1 MSETENNAQN
11 FDDAP
16 VSGGG
21 ATFLEILEKQLAVEK
36 QEQAQA
42 ESDLNLPLSEKIKN
56 KNWKVRKSALDE
68 LAEKVNELTSF
79 DPNIFKMLSQILT
92 EQHQGNLEEAVNIV
106 NSFLEK
112 NIPIGKE
119 CQPELNIII
128 KLLIEKCYSSSK
140 QALKDKSKDMI
151 ISFIEYL
158 TSTETLVDN
167 LITIMQSRNQ
177 KMSQGG
183 VSITT
188 IILTLF
194 GDKVF
199 NYKKISSALTALS
212 DKCSPLIKQNIVEFF
227 IELYKWVKKQVYPL
241 IDKKVKDTIKK
252 DIEKGIEQIEKQF
265 GPAYF
270 PDPTKF
276 IGNKTKVD
284 KNSNKNLVEDNG
296 DIVMNDQ
303 TEIDIFTKK
312 FGFDDKLVEKMLKPE
327 CKWKEKKDAFDQL
340 TELLN
345 PEKLKRKVK
354 NTNRANFIDMVKQLL
369 KQPNQSVK
377 HSIIRSMGNLCLALG
392 NNFTIEAKELF
403 PRIIE
408 NLSIN
413 KLSIINDII
422 STLINFSNIIDNN
435 WVSEAL
441 IKYGSKSNICNIAKT
456 NLCTLIEKL
465 LDNKNN
471 NNDLNCYIP
480 TVKEIVIKYMDDH
493 SQEIRNTSAKLMAYI
508 KNNKINLFN
517 NNVIKKELNQQKLKK
532 IEEFDKGINKQLG
545 NNKSINNNMNNPN
558 VLNINNN
565 INNFNTNNN
574 INNNNENINENI
586 NINNTSFDKNSNPDF
601 IPNKKIQNKNN
612 NRSRN
617 ENRTKLSTSVSADNV
632 MIIPIEEIN
641 LSNKEDIINTVKLSV
656 GEELANLF
664 ESKKW
669 QEKKQ
674 GFVDLKNYFIDENN
688 NDILNTN
695 CEYFLKFILLK
706 NKSFKENNIVI
717 FKESLLCINSLIE
730 VMPSFFT
737 KKFYNP
743 LLKLIIERLSERK
756 IQSELTMIFENMIEK
771 TSPKEIILALMKYI
785 RDKTVPILNGG
796 AILLNNLII
805 PNKENSSGENNN
817 KIRENINLYPIREI
831 IEFCCFLENNTNT
844 QCRNSGTNILCSLY
858 TFLGNNIKP
867 LLKDLKESTM
877 KSIEEKFEK
886 IQVIMP
892 NNNTSTGKISN
903 NILEQV
909 FPRIDISKKIA
920 PNMIKILNEGK
931 WTEKKE
937 VINNIENIIISTNNK
952 IQPKGLN
959 ELFNSIKF
967 NLKDSN
973 KNIVKMVMKLIEE
986 LAASL
991 GSAGFRQYQK
1001 QIIPGIISNFADKN
1015 TQVKEESIKC
1025 IVKLISIMGF
1035 DSMALYF
1042 PNFLNID
1049 NYEMKHEIL
1058 NILIKNKNFV
1068 SNKKDIIKEY
1078 AGPLLNCL
1086 LDKNGI
1092 IRTMAEEISQEI
1104 VKYHGIQI
1112 FNDEIK
1118 KLKTPTVINQVKLI
1132 LNRISK
1138 IVNLNNENANSNN
1151 INNKKSF
1158 KSFNRNSSG
1167 QQNIE
1172 MNNDI
1177 HEVNEFKL
1185 NNNNNN
1191 FMKNNNYD
1199 MMNNL
1204 ENNIGFNNM
1213 NNAFNQNQR
1222 NNIFNQNSYNNNFN
1236 NTNSFN
1242 LNNNI
1247 NNNMI
1252 NQNQPISNMNQI
1264 NQNILSTGLN
1274 FRNLSLI
1281 QQSINNPSEISFILN
1296 QLYSSDINIK
1306 FQSLSQLQNIIKN
1319 NESVLTNKIV
1329 EEIFMAFNT
1338 LLSMITK
1345 SLKSNYIDDLEID
1358 NLIES
1363 NQDIKLLKYLLDVY
1377 SLLSSQYKLMN
1388 NLSNENVIYECYER
1402 LFIIITEKSL
1412 ISYQYGT
1419 NLIQNL
1425 NSIIMNFFSNC
1436 NVTLSITSLIKL
1448 ALNYKSSSDDFAQ
1461 VCTLAIK
1468 GLDKFRNFIPK
1479 LNSILDMKKIF
1490 EILFLFFSEFEK
1502 TNVNLIPHNINEE
1515 NTLNIVNSLI
1525 MEFIKI
1531 YGERVWGLYHSSLDE
1546 DMKRIDVHFK
1556 RAIELNLKEYNQSQV
1571 FIDTNSLKEM
1581 AQKYNFNNNNNN
1593 ENIDNNII
1601 SSEDK
1606 TNVMYYINRLKNQG
1620 SIMSEEEKTNCY
1632 NEIVSLLHQ
1641 KNEPITSISTKL
1653 SQEYYSKIYELYHSF
1668 NNNISNKP
1676 SELNENNSKNKF
1688 KPKLS
1693 ISNGQKENKQ
1703 NSTDFTLTEQAKRIQ
1718 EYKNKFNSLT
1728 ERSNMDNSNDV
1739 FNNNKFGNNF
1749 NFKGKINDENNQING
1764 ENDLSNN
1771 NILFDL
1777 ENRKRQLDELSKG
1790 NNGFNSKT
1798 IFNSQS
1804 DIPVM
1809 NNSYL
1814 TGNIFGNQNNYSN
1827 LSINNDNNFMSQSS
1841 KNYELVKN
1849 MKKNLDHIRLRVTKN
1864 LNK

>member
-1 MSETENNAQN
+1 MSTAENAQN

-21 ATFLEILEKQLAVEK
+21 ATFLEILEKQLAAEK
-36 QEQAQA
+36 QEQAEA
-42 ESDLNLPLSEKIKN
+42 ESDIKLPLSEKIKN
-56 KNWKVRKSALDE
+56 KNWKVRKNALDE
-68 LAEKVNELTSF
+68 LSEKINELTSF
-79 DPNIFKMLSQILT
+79 DPNLFKILSQILN
-92 EQHQGNLEEAVNIV
+92 EQHQGNLEEAVNIL

-112 NIPIGKE
+112 NIQISKE
-119 CQPELNIII
+119 CQPELNTII

-140 QALKDKSKDMI
+140 QSLKDKSKDMI

-183 VSITT
+183 VSIST

-194 GDKVF
+194 GDKVI
-199 NYKKISSALTALS
+199 NYKKLSSALTALS

-227 IELYKWVKKQVYPL
+227 VELYKWIKKQVYPL

-265 GPAYF
+265 GPAFF

-276 IGNKTKVD
+276 IGNKMKSE
-284 KNSNKNLVEDNG
+284 KNSNKNILEENG

-312 FGFDDKLVEKMLKPE
+312 FGFDDKFVEKMLKPE

-354 NTNRANFIDMVKQLL
+354 NTNRLNFMDMVKQLL

-392 NNFTIEAKELF
+392 NNFTVEAKELF

-413 KLSIINDII
+413 KISIINDII
-422 STLINFSNIIDNN
+422 STLINFSKVIDNN
-435 WVSEAL
+435 WISEAL
-441 IKYGSKSNICNIAKT
+441 VKYGSKSNICNIAKT
-456 NLCTLIEKL
+456 NLCSLIEKL
-465 LDNKNN
+465 LDNQKN

-480 TVKEIVIKYMDDH
+480 TIKDIVIKYMDDH
-493 SQEIRNTSAKLMAYI
+493 SQEIRNTSAKLMSYI
-508 KNNKINLFN
+508 KNTKINLFN
-517 NNVIKKELNQQKLKK
+517 NNVIKKELNPQKIKK
-532 IEEFDKGINKQLG
+532 IEEFDKGMNKLG
-545 NNKSINNNMNNPN
+545 NNKSSMNNINTPNVLDINNNMNN
-558 VLNINNN
+558 
-565 INNFNTNNN
+565 FST
-574 INNNNENINENI
+574 NNNENINENNTI
-586 NINNTSFDKNSNPDF
+586 NNNNNNNTSFEKNNE
-601 IPNKKIQNKNN
+601 IIHNKKIFNKNN
-612 NRSRN
+612 NKSRN
-617 ENRTKLSTSVSADNV
+617 DNRTKISSSVSADN
-632 MIIPIEEIN
+632 ININIAPIEEID

-656 GEELANLF
+656 GENLVSLF

-674 GFVDLKNYFIDENN
+674 GYVDLKNYFLDENN
-688 NDILNTN
+688 CDILNTN
-695 CEYFLKFILLK
+695 CDYFLKFILLK

-717 FKESLLCINSLIE
+717 FKESLLCINTLIE
-730 VMPSFFT
+730 VLPPFFS
-737 KKFYNP
+737 KKFYTP

-756 IQSELTMIFENMIEK
+756 IQTELTLIFENLISK
-771 TSPKEIILALMKYI
+771 TSPKEIILSLMKNI

-796 AILLNNLII
+796 AVLINNLII
-805 PNKENSSGENNN
+805 PNKDETNNNSNNNN

-886 IQVIMP
+886 IQVITP
-892 NNNTSTGKISN
+892 NNNTSTGKIST

-909 FPRIDISKKIA
+909 FPRIDISKKIT
-920 PNMIKILNEGK
+920 PNIIKVLNEGK
-931 WTEKKE
+931 WTDKKE
-937 VINNIENIIISTNNK
+937 MINNIENIIISTNNK

-973 KNIVKMVMKLIEE
+973 KNIVKMIMKLIED

-991 GSAGFRQYQK
+991 GKEGFRQYQK

-1035 DSMALYF
+1035 DSMAVYF
-1042 PNFLNID
+1042 PNYLNID

-1068 SNKKDIIKEY
+1068 ANNKKDLMKEY
-1078 AGPLLNCL
+1078 AAALLNCL

-1104 VKYHGIQI
+1104 VKYHGIQV

-1118 KLKTPTVINQVKLI
+1118 NLKTPTVINQVKLI

-1138 IVNLNNENANSNN
+1138 IVNLNNENINNNNSSNN
-1151 INNKKSF
+1151 NNKKSF

-1172 MNNDI
+1172 MNNEFI
-1177 HEVNEFKL
+1177 NNNNIQEVNEFKL
-1185 NNNNNN
+1185 NNNLQNNT
-1191 FMKNNNYD
+1191 YD

-1204 ENNIGFNNM
+1204 ENNMAYNNI
-1213 NNAFNQNQR
+1213 NNIYNQR
-1222 NNIFNQNSYNNNFN
+1222 SNIFNNINNM

-1242 LNNNI
+1242 NNNI
-1247 NNNMI
+1247 NMI
-1252 NQNQPISNMNQI
+1252 NQN
-1264 NQNILSTGLN
+1264 ILNTDLN
-1274 FRNLSLI
+1274 FRNLSLV
-1281 QQSINNPSEISFILN
+1281 QQSLNESNDITFILK
-1296 QLYSSDINIK
+1296 QLYSSNINTI
-1306 FQSLSQLQNIIKN
+1306 FQSLYNLQNIIKN
-1319 NESVLTNKIV
+1319 NDSVLTNKTV
-1329 EEIFMAFNT
+1329 EEIFIAFNT
-1338 LLSMITK
+1338 LLSNITK
-1345 SLKSNYIDDLEID
+1345 NLKSNYLDDLEID

-1363 NQDIKLLKYLLDVY
+1363 NQDIKLLKYLLGVY
-1377 SLLSSQYKLMN
+1377 SLLSSQYNLMN
-1388 NLSNENVIYECYER
+1388 SLNNETIVYECYER

-1412 ISYQYGT
+1412 ISYQNGT

-1436 NVTLSITSLIKL
+1436 NVSLSICSLIKL
-1448 ALNYKSSSDDFAQ
+1448 ALNYKSASDDFSQ

-1479 LNSILDMKKIF
+1479 LNNILDMKKIF
-1490 EILFLFFSEFEK
+1490 ETLFIFFSEYEK
-1502 TNVNLIPHNINEE
+1502 TNINLIPHNINEE
-1515 NTLNIVNSLI
+1515 NTLNIINMI
-1525 MEFIKI
+1525 IAEFIKI
-1531 YGERVWGLYHSSLDE
+1531 YGDKIWGVYHASLDD
-1546 DMKRIDVHFK
+1546 DMKRIDIHFK
-1556 RAIELNLKEYNQSQV
+1556 RSIEIGLKEYNQSQIY
-1571 FIDTNSLKEM
+1571 FNKNTLMQM
-1581 AQKYNFNNNNNN
+1581 ANKYNFNNNLISDKNNIVTNNN
-1593 ENIDNNII
+1593 ENINNI
-1601 SSEDK
+1601 SEDK
-1606 TNVMYYINRLKNQG
+1606 SDIIYYVNKLKDKG
-1620 SIMSEEEKTNCY
+1620 TLMTEEEKNKCY
-1632 NEIVSLLHQ
+1632 NEIVSLLHE
-1641 KNEPITSISTKL
+1641 KNEPITSLSTQLDK
-1653 SQEYYSKIYELYHSF
+1653 EYYSKLYELYHSLSI
-1668 NNNISNKP
+1668 NNK
-1676 SELNENNSKNKF
+1676 ENNSKNNS

-1693 ISNGQKENKQ
+1693 ISNGQRDKQSINK
-1703 NSTDFTLTEQAKRIQ
+1703 NSSDFTLTEQAKRIQ

-1728 ERSNMDNSNDV
+1728 ERTNVD
-1739 FNNNKFGNNF
+1739 NNNNDIFSNKCNNF

-1764 ENDLSNN
+1764 DNDSIINN
-1771 NILFDL
+1771 NILLDL

-1790 NNGFNSKT
+1790 NNGFNSKS

-1809 NNSYL
+1809 NTSYL
-1814 TGNIFGNQNNYSN
+1814 TGNIFGNNNNYSN

>member
-1 MSETENNAQN
+1 MSTAENAQN

-21 ATFLEILEKQLAVEK
+21 ATFLEILEKQLAAEK
-36 QEQAQA
+36 QEQAEA
-42 ESDLNLPLSEKIKN
+42 ESDIKLPLSEKIKN
-56 KNWKVRKSALDE
+56 KNWKVRKNALDE
-68 LAEKVNELTSF
+68 LSEKINELTSF
-79 DPNIFKMLSQILT
+79 DPNLFKILSQILN
-92 EQHQGNLEEAVNIV
+92 EQHQGNLEEAVNIL

-112 NIPIGKE
+112 NIQISKE
-119 CQPELNIII
+119 CQPELNTII

-140 QALKDKSKDMI
+140 QSLKDKSKDMI

-183 VSITT
+183 VSIST

-194 GDKVF
+194 GDKVI
-199 NYKKISSALTALS
+199 NYKKLSSALTALS

-227 IELYKWVKKQVYPL
+227 VELYKWIKKQVYPL

-265 GPAYF
+265 GPAFF

-276 IGNKTKVD
+276 IGNKMKSE
-284 KNSNKNLVEDNG
+284 KNSNKNIVEENG

-312 FGFDDKLVEKMLKPE
+312 FGFDDKFVEKMLKPE

-354 NTNRANFIDMVKQLL
+354 NTNRLNFMDMVKQLL

-392 NNFTIEAKELF
+392 NNFTVEAKELF

-413 KLSIINDII
+413 KISIINDII
-422 STLINFSNIIDNN
+422 STLINFSKVIDNN
-435 WVSEAL
+435 WISEAL
-441 IKYGSKSNICNIAKT
+441 VKYGSKSNICNIAKT
-456 NLCTLIEKL
+456 NLCSLIEKL
-465 LDNKNN
+465 LDNQKN

-480 TVKEIVIKYMDDH
+480 TIKDIVIKYMDDH
-493 SQEIRNTSAKLMAYI
+493 SQEIRNTSAKLMSYI
-508 KNNKINLFN
+508 KNTKINLFN
-517 NNVIKKELNQQKLKK
+517 NNVIKKELNPQKIKK
-532 IEEFDKGINKQLG
+532 IEEFDKGMNKLG
-545 NNKSINNNMNNPN
+545 NNKSSMNNINTPNVLDINNNMNN
-558 VLNINNN
+558 
-565 INNFNTNNN
+565 FST
-574 INNNNENINENI
+574 NNNENINENNTI
-586 NINNTSFDKNSNPDF
+586 NNNNNNTSFEKNNE
-601 IPNKKIQNKNN
+601 IIHNKKIFNKNN
-612 NRSRN
+612 NKSRN
-617 ENRTKLSTSVSADNV
+617 DNRTKISSSVSADNLN
-632 MIIPIEEIN
+632 INIPPIEEID

-656 GEELANLF
+656 GENLVNLF

-674 GFVDLKNYFIDENN
+674 GYVDLKNYFLDENN
-688 NDILNTN
+688 CDILNTN
-695 CEYFLKFILLK
+695 CDYFLKFILLK

-717 FKESLLCINSLIE
+717 FKESLLCINTLIE
-730 VMPSFFT
+730 VLPPFFS
-737 KKFYNP
+737 KKFYTS

-756 IQSELTMIFENMIEK
+756 IQTELTLIFENLISK
-771 TSPKEIILALMKYI
+771 TSPKEIILSLMKNI

-796 AILLNNLII
+796 AVLINNLII
-805 PNKENSSGENNN
+805 PNKDETNNNSNNNN

-886 IQVIMP
+886 IQVITP
-892 NNNTSTGKISN
+892 NNNTSTGKIST

-909 FPRIDISKKIA
+909 FPRIDISKKIT
-920 PNMIKILNEGK
+920 PNIIKVLNQGK
-931 WTEKKE
+931 WTDKKE
-937 VINNIENIIISTNNK
+937 MINNIENIIISTNNK

-973 KNIVKMVMKLIEE
+973 KNIVKMIMKLIED

-991 GSAGFRQYQK
+991 GKEGFRQYQK

-1035 DSMALYF
+1035 DSMAVYF
-1042 PNFLNID
+1042 PNYLNID

-1068 SNKKDIIKEY
+1068 TNNKKDLMKEY
-1078 AGPLLNCL
+1078 AAALLNCL

-1104 VKYHGIQI
+1104 VKYHGIQV

-1118 KLKTPTVINQVKLI
+1118 NLKTPTVINQVKLI

-1138 IVNLNNENANSNN
+1138 IVNLNNENINNNNSSNN
-1151 INNKKSF
+1151 NNKKSF

-1172 MNNDI
+1172 MNNEFI
-1177 HEVNEFKL
+1177 NNNNIQEVNEFKL
-1185 NNNNNN
+1185 NNNLQNNT
-1191 FMKNNNYD
+1191 YD

-1204 ENNIGFNNM
+1204 ENNMAYNNI
-1213 NNAFNQNQR
+1213 NNIYNQR
-1222 NNIFNQNSYNNNFN
+1222 SNIFNNINNM

-1242 LNNNI
+1242 NNNI
-1247 NNNMI
+1247 NMI
-1252 NQNQPISNMNQI
+1252 NQN
-1264 NQNILSTGLN
+1264 ILNTDLN
-1274 FRNLSLI
+1274 FRNLSLV
-1281 QQSINNPSEISFILN
+1281 QQSLNESNDITFILK
-1296 QLYSSDINIK
+1296 QLYSSNINTI
-1306 FQSLSQLQNIIKN
+1306 FQSLYNLQNIIKN
-1319 NESVLTNKIV
+1319 NDSVLTNKAV
-1329 EEIFMAFNT
+1329 EEIFIAFNT
-1338 LLSMITK
+1338 LLSNITK
-1345 SLKSNYIDDLEID
+1345 NLKSNYLDDLEID

-1377 SLLSSQYKLMN
+1377 SLLSSQYNLMN
-1388 NLSNENVIYECYER
+1388 SLNNETIVYECYER

-1412 ISYQYGT
+1412 ISYQNGT

-1436 NVTLSITSLIKL
+1436 NVSLSICSLIKL
-1448 ALNYKSSSDDFAQ
+1448 ALNYKSASDDFSQ

-1479 LNSILDMKKIF
+1479 LNNILDMKKIF
-1490 EILFLFFSEFEK
+1490 ETLFIFFSEYEK
-1502 TNVNLIPHNINEE
+1502 TNINLLPHNINEE
-1515 NTLNIVNSLI
+1515 NTLNIINMI
-1525 MEFIKI
+1525 IAEFIKI
-1531 YGERVWGLYHSSLDE
+1531 YGDKIWGVYHASLDD
-1546 DMKRIDVHFK
+1546 DMKRIDIHFK
-1556 RAIELNLKEYNQSQV
+1556 RSIEIGLKEYNQSQIY
-1571 FIDTNSLKEM
+1571 FNKNTLMQM
-1581 AQKYNFNNNNNN
+1581 ANKYNFNNNLISDKNNIVTNNN
-1593 ENIDNNII
+1593 ENINNI
-1601 SSEDK
+1601 SEDK
-1606 TNVMYYINRLKNQG
+1606 TDIIYYVNKLKDQG
-1620 SIMSEEEKTNCY
+1620 TLMTEEEKNKCY
-1632 NEIVSLLHQ
+1632 NEIVSLLHE
-1641 KNEPITSISTKL
+1641 KNEPITSLSTQLDK
-1653 SQEYYSKIYELYHSF
+1653 EYYSKLYELYHSSSI
-1668 NNNISNKP
+1668 NNK
-1676 SELNENNSKNKF
+1676 ENNSKNNS

-1693 ISNGQKENKQ
+1693 ISNGQRDKQSTNK
-1703 NSTDFTLTEQAKRIQ
+1703 NSSDFTLTEQAKRIQ

-1728 ERSNMDNSNDV
+1728 ERTNVD
-1739 FNNNKFGNNF
+1739 NNNNDIFSNKCNNF

-1764 ENDLSNN
+1764 DNDSIINN

-1790 NNGFNSKT
+1790 NNGFNSKS

-1809 NNSYL
+1809 NTSYL
-1814 TGNIFGNQNNYSN
+1814 TGNIFGNNNNYSN

>member
-1 MSETENNAQN
+1 MSTAENAQN

-21 ATFLEILEKQLAVEK
+21 ATFLEILEKQLAAEK
-36 QEQAQA
+36 QEQAEA
-42 ESDLNLPLSEKIKN
+42 ESDIKLPLSEKIKN
-56 KNWKVRKSALDE
+56 KNWKVRKNALDE
-68 LAEKVNELTSF
+68 LSEKINELTSF
-79 DPNIFKMLSQILT
+79 DPNLFKILSQILN
-92 EQHQGNLEEAVNIV
+92 EQHQGNLEEAVNIL

-112 NIPIGKE
+112 NIQISKE
-119 CQPELNIII
+119 CQPELNTII

-140 QALKDKSKDMI
+140 QSLKDKSKDMI

-183 VSITT
+183 VSIST

-194 GDKVF
+194 GDKVI
-199 NYKKISSALTALS
+199 NYKKLSSALTALS

-227 IELYKWVKKQVYPL
+227 VELYKWIKKQVYPL

-265 GPAYF
+265 GPAFF

-276 IGNKTKVD
+276 IGNKMKSE
-284 KNSNKNLVEDNG
+284 KNSNKNIVEENG

-312 FGFDDKLVEKMLKPE
+312 FGFDDKFVEKMLKPE

-354 NTNRANFIDMVKQLL
+354 NTNRLNFMDMVKQLL

-392 NNFTIEAKELF
+392 NNFTVEAKELF

-413 KLSIINDII
+413 KISIINDII
-422 STLINFSNIIDNN
+422 STLINFSKVIDNN
-435 WVSEAL
+435 WISEAL
-441 IKYGSKSNICNIAKT
+441 VKYGTKSNICNIAKT
-456 NLCTLIEKL
+456 NLCSLIEKL
-465 LDNKNN
+465 LDNQKN

-480 TVKEIVIKYMDDH
+480 TIKDIVIKYMDDH
-493 SQEIRNTSAKLMAYI
+493 SQEIRNTSAKLMSYI
-508 KNNKINLFN
+508 KNTKINLFN
-517 NNVIKKELNQQKLKK
+517 NNVIKKELNPQKIKK
-532 IEEFDKGINKQLG
+532 IEEFDKGMNKLG
-545 NNKSINNNMNNPN
+545 NNKSSMNNINTPNVLDINNNMNN
-558 VLNINNN
+558 
-565 INNFNTNNN
+565 FST
-574 INNNNENINENI
+574 NNNENINENNTI
-586 NINNTSFDKNSNPDF
+586 NNNNNNNTSFEKNNE
-601 IPNKKIQNKNN
+601 IIHNKKIFNKNN
-612 NRSRN
+612 NKSRN
-617 ENRTKLSTSVSADNV
+617 DNRTKISSSVSADN
-632 MIIPIEEIN
+632 ININIAPIEEID

-656 GEELANLF
+656 GENLVNLF

-674 GFVDLKNYFIDENN
+674 GYVDLKNYFLDENN
-688 NDILNTN
+688 CDILNTN
-695 CEYFLKFILLK
+695 CDYFLKFILLK

-717 FKESLLCINSLIE
+717 FKESLLCINTLIE
-730 VMPSFFT
+730 VLPPFFS
-737 KKFYNP
+737 KKFYTS

-756 IQSELTMIFENMIEK
+756 IQTELTLIFENLISK
-771 TSPKEIILALMKYI
+771 TSPKEIILSLMKNI

-796 AILLNNLII
+796 AVLINNLII
-805 PNKENSSGENNN
+805 PNKDETNNNSNNNN

-886 IQVIMP
+886 IQVITP
-892 NNNTSTGKISN
+892 NNNTSTGKIST

-909 FPRIDISKKIA
+909 FPRIDISKKIT
-920 PNMIKILNEGK
+920 PNIIKVLNEGK
-931 WTEKKE
+931 WTDKKE
-937 VINNIENIIISTNNK
+937 MINNIENIIISTNNK

-973 KNIVKMVMKLIEE
+973 KNIVKMIMKLIED

-991 GSAGFRQYQK
+991 GKEGFRQYQK

-1035 DSMALYF
+1035 DSMAVYF
-1042 PNFLNID
+1042 PNYLNID

-1068 SNKKDIIKEY
+1068 ANNKKDLMKEY
-1078 AGPLLNCL
+1078 AAALLNCL

-1104 VKYHGIQI
+1104 VKYHGIQV

-1118 KLKTPTVINQVKLI
+1118 NLKTPTVINQVKLI

-1138 IVNLNNENANSNN
+1138 IVNLNNENINNNNSSNN
-1151 INNKKSF
+1151 NNKKSF
-1158 KSFNRNSSG
+1158 KSLNRNSSG

-1172 MNNDI
+1172 MNNEFI
-1177 HEVNEFKL
+1177 NNNNIQEVNEFKL
-1185 NNNNNN
+1185 NNNLQNNT
-1191 FMKNNNYD
+1191 YD

-1204 ENNIGFNNM
+1204 ENNMAYNNI
-1213 NNAFNQNQR
+1213 NNIYNQR
-1222 NNIFNQNSYNNNFN
+1222 SNIFNNINNM

-1242 LNNNI
+1242 NNNI
-1247 NNNMI
+1247 NMI
-1252 NQNQPISNMNQI
+1252 NQN
-1264 NQNILSTGLN
+1264 ILNTDLN
-1274 FRNLSLI
+1274 FRNLSLV
-1281 QQSINNPSEISFILN
+1281 QQSLNESNDITFILK
-1296 QLYSSDINIK
+1296 QLYSSNINTI
-1306 FQSLSQLQNIIKN
+1306 FQSLYNLQNIIKN
-1319 NESVLTNKIV
+1319 NDSVLTNKAV
-1329 EEIFMAFNT
+1329 EEIFIAFNT
-1338 LLSMITK
+1338 LLSNITK
-1345 SLKSNYIDDLEID
+1345 NLKSNYLDDLEID

-1377 SLLSSQYKLMN
+1377 SLLSSQYNLMN
-1388 NLSNENVIYECYER
+1388 SLNNETTIYECYER

-1412 ISYQYGT
+1412 ISYQNGT

-1436 NVTLSITSLIKL
+1436 NVSLSICSLIKL
-1448 ALNYKSSSDDFAQ
+1448 ALNYKSASDDFSQ

-1479 LNSILDMKKIF
+1479 LNNILDMKKIF
-1490 EILFLFFSEFEK
+1490 ETLFIFFSEYEK
-1502 TNVNLIPHNINEE
+1502 TNINLLPHNINEE
-1515 NTLNIVNSLI
+1515 NTLNIINMI
-1525 MEFIKI
+1525 IAEFIKI
-1531 YGERVWGLYHSSLDE
+1531 YGDKIWGVYHASLDD
-1546 DMKRIDVHFK
+1546 DMKRIDIHFK
-1556 RAIELNLKEYNQSQV
+1556 RSIEIGLKEYNQSQIY
-1571 FIDTNSLKEM
+1571 FNKNTLMQM
-1581 AQKYNFNNNNNN
+1581 ANKYNFNNNLISDKNNIVTNNN
-1593 ENIDNNII
+1593 ENINNI
-1601 SSEDK
+1601 SEDK
-1606 TNVMYYINRLKNQG
+1606 TDIIYYVNKLKDQG
-1620 SIMSEEEKTNCY
+1620 TLMTEEEKNKCY
-1632 NEIVSLLHQ
+1632 NEIVSLLHE
-1641 KNEPITSISTKL
+1641 KNEPITSLSTQLDK
-1653 SQEYYSKIYELYHSF
+1653 EYYSKLYELYHSSSI
-1668 NNNISNKP
+1668 NNK
-1676 SELNENNSKNKF
+1676 ENNSKNNS

-1693 ISNGQKENKQ
+1693 ISNGQRDKQ
-1703 NSTDFTLTEQAKRIQ
+1703 NINKNSSDFTLTEQAKRIQ

-1728 ERSNMDNSNDV
+1728 ERTNVD
-1739 FNNNKFGNNF
+1739 NNNNDIFSNKCNNF

-1764 ENDLSNN
+1764 DNDSIINN
-1771 NILFDL
+1771 NILYDL

-1790 NNGFNSKT
+1790 NNGFNSKS

-1809 NNSYL
+1809 NTSYL
-1814 TGNIFGNQNNYSN
+1814 TGNIFGNNNNYSN

>member
-1 MSETENNAQN
+1 MSTAENAQN

-21 ATFLEILEKQLAVEK
+21 ATFLEILEKQLAAEK
-36 QEQAQA
+36 QEQAEA
-42 ESDLNLPLSEKIKN
+42 ESDIKLPLSEKIKN
-56 KNWKVRKSALDE
+56 KNWKVRKNALDE
-68 LAEKVNELTSF
+68 LSEKINELTSF
-79 DPNIFKMLSQILT
+79 DPNLFKILSQILN
-92 EQHQGNLEEAVNIV
+92 EQHQGNLEEAVNIL

-112 NIPIGKE
+112 NIQISKE
-119 CQPELNIII
+119 CQPELNTII

-140 QALKDKSKDMI
+140 QSLKDKSKDMI

-183 VSITT
+183 VSIST

-194 GDKVF
+194 GDKVI
-199 NYKKISSALTALS
+199 NYKKLSSALTALS

-227 IELYKWVKKQVYPL
+227 VELYKWIKKQVYPL

-265 GPAYF
+265 GPAFF

-276 IGNKTKVD
+276 IGNKMKSE
-284 KNSNKNLVEDNG
+284 KNSNKNIVEENG

-312 FGFDDKLVEKMLKPE
+312 FGFDDKFVEKMLKPE

-354 NTNRANFIDMVKQLL
+354 NTNRLNFMDMVKQLL

-392 NNFTIEAKELF
+392 NNFTVEAKELF

-413 KLSIINDII
+413 KISIINDII
-422 STLINFSNIIDNN
+422 STLINFSKVIDNN
-435 WVSEAL
+435 WISEAL
-441 IKYGSKSNICNIAKT
+441 VKYGTKSNICNIAKT
-456 NLCTLIEKL
+456 NLCSLIEKL
-465 LDNKNN
+465 LDNQKN

-480 TVKEIVIKYMDDH
+480 TIKDIVIKYMDDH
-493 SQEIRNTSAKLMAYI
+493 SQEIRNTSAKLMSYI
-508 KNNKINLFN
+508 KNTKINLFN
-517 NNVIKKELNQQKLKK
+517 NNVIKKELNPQKIKK
-532 IEEFDKGINKQLG
+532 IEEFDKGMNKLG
-545 NNKSINNNMNNPN
+545 NNKSSMNNINTPNVLDINNNMNN
-558 VLNINNN
+558 
-565 INNFNTNNN
+565 FST
-574 INNNNENINENI
+574 NNNENINENNTI
-586 NINNTSFDKNSNPDF
+586 NNNNNNTSFEKNNE
-601 IPNKKIQNKNN
+601 IIHNKKIFNKNN
-612 NRSRN
+612 NKSRN
-617 ENRTKLSTSVSADNV
+617 DNRTKISSSVSADN
-632 MIIPIEEIN
+632 ININITPIEEID

-656 GEELANLF
+656 GENLVNLF

-674 GFVDLKNYFIDENN
+674 GYVDLKNYFLDENN
-688 NDILNTN
+688 CDILNTN
-695 CEYFLKFILLK
+695 CDYFLKFILLK

-717 FKESLLCINSLIE
+717 FKESLLCINTLIE
-730 VMPSFFT
+730 VLPPFFS
-737 KKFYNP
+737 KKFYTP

-756 IQSELTMIFENMIEK
+756 IQTELTLIFENLISK
-771 TSPKEIILALMKYI
+771 TSPKEIILSLMKNI

-796 AILLNNLII
+796 AVLINNLII
-805 PNKENSSGENNN
+805 PNKDETNNNSNNNN

-886 IQVIMP
+886 IQVITP
-892 NNNTSTGKISN
+892 NNNTSTGKIST

-909 FPRIDISKKIA
+909 FPRIDISKKIT
-920 PNMIKILNEGK
+920 PNIIKVLNEGK
-931 WTEKKE
+931 WTDKKE
-937 VINNIENIIISTNNK
+937 MINNIENIIISTNNK

-973 KNIVKMVMKLIEE
+973 KNIVKMIMKLIED

-991 GSAGFRQYQK
+991 GKEGFRQYQK

-1035 DSMALYF
+1035 DSMAVYF
-1042 PNFLNID
+1042 PNYLNID

-1068 SNKKDIIKEY
+1068 ANNKKDLMKEY
-1078 AGPLLNCL
+1078 AAALLNCL

-1104 VKYHGIQI
+1104 VKYHGIQV

-1118 KLKTPTVINQVKLI
+1118 NLKTPTVINQVKLI

-1138 IVNLNNENANSNN
+1138 IVNLNNENINNNNSSNN
-1151 INNKKSF
+1151 NNKKSF

-1172 MNNDI
+1172 MNNEFI
-1177 HEVNEFKL
+1177 NNNNIQEVNEFKL
-1185 NNNNNN
+1185 NNNLQNNT
-1191 FMKNNNYD
+1191 YD

-1204 ENNIGFNNM
+1204 ENNMAYNNI
-1213 NNAFNQNQR
+1213 NNIYNQR
-1222 NNIFNQNSYNNNFN
+1222 SNIFNNINNM

-1242 LNNNI
+1242 NNNI
-1247 NNNMI
+1247 NMI
-1252 NQNQPISNMNQI
+1252 NQN
-1264 NQNILSTGLN
+1264 ILNTDLN
-1274 FRNLSLI
+1274 FRNLSLV
-1281 QQSINNPSEISFILN
+1281 QQSLNESNDITFILK
-1296 QLYSSDINIK
+1296 QLYSSNINTI
-1306 FQSLSQLQNIIKN
+1306 FQSLYNLQNIIKN
-1319 NESVLTNKIV
+1319 NDSVLTNKTV
-1329 EEIFMAFNT
+1329 EEIFIAFNT
-1338 LLSMITK
+1338 LLSNITK
-1345 SLKSNYIDDLEID
+1345 NLKSNYLDDLEID

-1377 SLLSSQYKLMN
+1377 SLLSSQYNLMN
-1388 NLSNENVIYECYER
+1388 SLNNETIVYECYER

-1412 ISYQYGT
+1412 ISYQNGT

-1436 NVTLSITSLIKL
+1436 NVSLSICSLIKL
-1448 ALNYKSSSDDFAQ
+1448 ALNYKSASDDFSQ

-1479 LNSILDMKKIF
+1479 LNNILDMKKIF
-1490 EILFLFFSEFEK
+1490 ETLFIFFSEYEK
-1502 TNVNLIPHNINEE
+1502 TNINLLPHNINEE
-1515 NTLNIVNSLI
+1515 NTLNIINMI
-1525 MEFIKI
+1525 IAEFIKI
-1531 YGERVWGLYHSSLDE
+1531 YGDKIWGVYHASLDD
-1546 DMKRIDVHFK
+1546 DMKRIDIHFK
-1556 RAIELNLKEYNQSQV
+1556 RSIEIGLKEYNQSQIY
-1571 FIDTNSLKEM
+1571 FNKNTLMQM
-1581 AQKYNFNNNNNN
+1581 ANKYNFNNNLISDKNNIVTNNN
-1593 ENIDNNII
+1593 ENINNI
-1601 SSEDK
+1601 SEDK
-1606 TNVMYYINRLKNQG
+1606 TDIIYYVNKLKDQG
-1620 SIMSEEEKTNCY
+1620 TLMTEEEKNKCY
-1632 NEIVSLLHQ
+1632 NEIVSLLHE
-1641 KNEPITSISTKL
+1641 KNEPITSLSTQLDK
-1653 SQEYYSKIYELYHSF
+1653 EYYSKLYELYHSSSI
-1668 NNNISNKP
+1668 NNK
-1676 SELNENNSKNKF
+1676 ENNSKNNS

-1693 ISNGQKENKQ
+1693 ISNGQRDKQ
-1703 NSTDFTLTEQAKRIQ
+1703 NTNKNSSDFTLTEQAKRIQ

-1728 ERSNMDNSNDV
+1728 ERTNVD
-1739 FNNNKFGNNF
+1739 NNNNDIFSNKCNNF

-1764 ENDLSNN
+1764 DNDSIINN

-1790 NNGFNSKT
+1790 NNGFNSKS

-1809 NNSYL
+1809 NTSYL
-1814 TGNIFGNQNNYSN
+1814 TGNIFGNNNNYSN

>member
-1 MSETENNAQN
+1 MSTAENAQN

-21 ATFLEILEKQLAVEK
+21 ATFLEILEKQLAAEK
-36 QEQAQA
+36 QEQAEA
-42 ESDLNLPLSEKIKN
+42 ESDIKLPLSEKIKN
-56 KNWKVRKSALDE
+56 KNWKVRKNALDE
-68 LAEKVNELTSF
+68 LSEKINELTSF
-79 DPNIFKMLSQILT
+79 DPNLFKILSQILN
-92 EQHQGNLEEAVNIV
+92 EQHQGNLEEAVNIL

-112 NIPIGKE
+112 NIQISKE
-119 CQPELNIII
+119 CQPELNTII

-140 QALKDKSKDMI
+140 QSLKDKSKDMI

-183 VSITT
+183 VSIST

-194 GDKVF
+194 GDKVI
-199 NYKKISSALTALS
+199 NYKKLSSALTALS

-227 IELYKWVKKQVYPL
+227 VELYKWIKKQVYPL

-265 GPAYF
+265 GPAFF

-276 IGNKTKVD
+276 IGNKMKSE
-284 KNSNKNLVEDNG
+284 KNSNKNIVEENG

-312 FGFDDKLVEKMLKPE
+312 FGFDDKFVEKMLKPE

-354 NTNRANFIDMVKQLL
+354 NTNRLNFMDMVKQLL

-392 NNFTIEAKELF
+392 NNFTVEAKELF

-413 KLSIINDII
+413 KISIINDII
-422 STLINFSNIIDNN
+422 STLINFSKVIDNN
-435 WVSEAL
+435 WISEAL
-441 IKYGSKSNICNIAKT
+441 VKYGSKSNICNIAKT
-456 NLCTLIEKL
+456 NLCSLIESLIEKL
-465 LDNKNN
+465 LDNQKN

-480 TVKEIVIKYMDDH
+480 TIKDIVIKYMDDH
-493 SQEIRNTSAKLMAYI
+493 SQEIRNTSAKLMSYI
-508 KNNKINLFN
+508 KNTKINLFN
-517 NNVIKKELNQQKLKK
+517 NNVIKKELNPQKIKK
-532 IEEFDKGINKQLG
+532 IEEFDKGMNKLG
-545 NNKSINNNMNNPN
+545 NNKSSMNNINTPNVLDINNNMNN
-558 VLNINNN
+558 
-565 INNFNTNNN
+565 FST
-574 INNNNENINENI
+574 NNNENINENNTI
-586 NINNTSFDKNSNPDF
+586 NNNNNNTSFEKNNE
-601 IPNKKIQNKNN
+601 IIHNKKIFNKNN
-612 NRSRN
+612 NKSRN
-617 ENRTKLSTSVSADNV
+617 DNRTKISSSVSADN
-632 MIIPIEEIN
+632 ININITPIEEID

-656 GEELANLF
+656 GENLVNLF

-674 GFVDLKNYFIDENN
+674 GYVDLKNYFLDENN
-688 NDILNTN
+688 CDILNTN
-695 CEYFLKFILLK
+695 CDYFLKFILLK

-717 FKESLLCINSLIE
+717 FKESLLCINTLIE
-730 VMPSFFT
+730 VLPPFFS
-737 KKFYNP
+737 KKFYTP

-756 IQSELTMIFENMIEK
+756 IQTELTLIFENLISK
-771 TSPKEIILALMKYI
+771 TSPKEIILSLMKNI

-796 AILLNNLII
+796 AVLINNLII
-805 PNKENSSGENNN
+805 PNKDETNNNSNNNN

-886 IQVIMP
+886 IQVITP
-892 NNNTSTGKISN
+892 NNNTSTGKIST

-909 FPRIDISKKIA
+909 FPRIDISKKIT
-920 PNMIKILNEGK
+920 PNIIKVLNEGK
-931 WTEKKE
+931 WTDKKE
-937 VINNIENIIISTNNK
+937 MINNIENIIISTNNK

-973 KNIVKMVMKLIEE
+973 KNIVKMIMKLIED

-991 GSAGFRQYQK
+991 GKEGFRQYQK

-1035 DSMALYF
+1035 DSMAVYF
-1042 PNFLNID
+1042 PNYLNID

-1068 SNKKDIIKEY
+1068 ANNKKDLMKEY
-1078 AGPLLNCL
+1078 AAALLNCL

-1104 VKYHGIQI
+1104 VKYHGIQV

-1118 KLKTPTVINQVKLI
+1118 NLKTPTVINQVKLI

-1138 IVNLNNENANSNN
+1138 IVNLNNENINNNNSSNN
-1151 INNKKSF
+1151 NNKKSF

-1172 MNNDI
+1172 MNNEFI
-1177 HEVNEFKL
+1177 NNNNIQEVNEFKL
-1185 NNNNNN
+1185 NNNLQNNT
-1191 FMKNNNYD
+1191 YD

-1204 ENNIGFNNM
+1204 ENNMAYNNI
-1213 NNAFNQNQR
+1213 NNIYNQR
-1222 NNIFNQNSYNNNFN
+1222 SNIFNNINNM

-1242 LNNNI
+1242 NNNI
-1247 NNNMI
+1247 NMI
-1252 NQNQPISNMNQI
+1252 NQN
-1264 NQNILSTGLN
+1264 ILNTDLN
-1274 FRNLSLI
+1274 FRNLSLV
-1281 QQSINNPSEISFILN
+1281 QQSLNESNDITFILK
-1296 QLYSSDINIK
+1296 QLYSSNINTI
-1306 FQSLSQLQNIIKN
+1306 FQSLYNLQNIIKN
-1319 NESVLTNKIV
+1319 NDSVLTNKAV
-1329 EEIFMAFNT
+1329 EEIFIAFNT
-1338 LLSMITK
+1338 LLSNITK
-1345 SLKSNYIDDLEID
+1345 NLKSNYLDDLEID

-1377 SLLSSQYKLMN
+1377 SLLSSQYNLMN
-1388 NLSNENVIYECYER
+1388 SLNNETIVYECYER

-1412 ISYQYGT
+1412 ISYQNGT

-1436 NVTLSITSLIKL
+1436 NVSLSICSLIKL
-1448 ALNYKSSSDDFAQ
+1448 ALNYKSASDDFSQ

-1479 LNSILDMKKIF
+1479 LNNILDMKKIF
-1490 EILFLFFSEFEK
+1490 ETLFIFFSEYEK
-1502 TNVNLIPHNINEE
+1502 TNINLLPHNINEE
-1515 NTLNIVNSLI
+1515 NTLNIINMI
-1525 MEFIKI
+1525 IAEFIKI
-1531 YGERVWGLYHSSLDE
+1531 YGDKIWGVYHASLDD
-1546 DMKRIDVHFK
+1546 DMKRI
-1556 RAIELNLKEYNQSQV
+1556 KE
-1571 FIDTNSLKEM
+1571 
-1581 AQKYNFNNNNNN
+1581 
-1593 ENIDNNII
+1593 
-1601 SSEDK
+1601 
-1606 TNVMYYINRLKNQG
+1606 
-1620 SIMSEEEKTNCY
+1620 
-1632 NEIVSLLHQ
+1632 VS
-1641 KNEPITSISTKL
+1641 K
-1653 SQEYYSKIYELYHSF
+1653 
-1668 NNNISNKP
+1668 
-1676 SELNENNSKNKF
+1676 
-1688 KPKLS
+1688 
-1693 ISNGQKENKQ
+1693 
-1703 NSTDFTLTEQAKRIQ
+1703 
-1718 EYKNKFNSLT
+1718 
-1728 ERSNMDNSNDV
+1728 
-1739 FNNNKFGNNF
+1739 
-1749 NFKGKINDENNQING
+1749 
-1764 ENDLSNN
+1764 
-1771 NILFDL
+1771 
-1777 ENRKRQLDELSKG
+1777 
-1790 NNGFNSKT
+1790 
-1798 IFNSQS
+1798 
-1804 DIPVM
+1804 
-1809 NNSYL
+1809 
-1814 TGNIFGNQNNYSN
+1814 
-1827 LSINNDNNFMSQSS
+1827 
-1841 KNYELVKN
+1841 
-1849 MKKNLDHIRLRVTKN
+1849 
-1864 LNK
+1864 

>member
-1 MSETENNAQN
+1 MSTAENAQN

-21 ATFLEILEKQLAVEK
+21 ATFLEILEKQLAAEK
-36 QEQAQA
+36 QEQAEA
-42 ESDLNLPLSEKIKN
+42 ESDIKLPLSEKIKN
-56 KNWKVRKSALDE
+56 KNWKVRKNALDE
-68 LAEKVNELTSF
+68 LSEKINELTSF
-79 DPNIFKMLSQILT
+79 DPNLFKILSQILN
-92 EQHQGNLEEAVNIV
+92 EQHQGNLEEAVNIL

-112 NIPIGKE
+112 NIQISKE
-119 CQPELNIII
+119 CQPELNTII

-140 QALKDKSKDMI
+140 QSLKDKSKDMI

-183 VSITT
+183 VSIST

-194 GDKVF
+194 GDKVI
-199 NYKKISSALTALS
+199 NYKKLSSALTALS

-227 IELYKWVKKQVYPL
+227 VELYKWIKKQVYPL

-265 GPAYF
+265 GPAFF
-270 PDPTKF
+270 PEPTKF
-276 IGNKTKVD
+276 IGNKMKSE
-284 KNSNKNLVEDNG
+284 KNSNKNIVEENG

-312 FGFDDKLVEKMLKPE
+312 FGFDDKFVEKMLKPE

-354 NTNRANFIDMVKQLL
+354 NTNRLNFMDMVKQLL

-392 NNFTIEAKELF
+392 NNFTVEAKELF

-413 KLSIINDII
+413 KISIINDII
-422 STLINFSNIIDNN
+422 STLINFSKVIDNN
-435 WVSEAL
+435 WISEAL
-441 IKYGSKSNICNIAKT
+441 VKYGSKSNICNIAKT
-456 NLCTLIEKL
+456 NLCSLIEKL
-465 LDNKNN
+465 LDNQKN

-480 TVKEIVIKYMDDH
+480 TIKDIVIKYMDDH
-493 SQEIRNTSAKLMAYI
+493 SQEIRNTSAKLMSYI
-508 KNNKINLFN
+508 KNTKINLFN
-517 NNVIKKELNQQKLKK
+517 NNVIKKELNPQKIKK
-532 IEEFDKGINKQLG
+532 IEEFDKGMNKLG
-545 NNKSINNNMNNPN
+545 NNKSSMNNINTPNVLDINNNMNN
-558 VLNINNN
+558 
-565 INNFNTNNN
+565 FST
-574 INNNNENINENI
+574 NNNENINENNTI
-586 NINNTSFDKNSNPDF
+586 NNNNNNNTSFEKNNE
-601 IPNKKIQNKNN
+601 IIHNKKIFNKNN
-612 NRSRN
+612 NKSRN
-617 ENRTKLSTSVSADNV
+617 DNRTKISSSVSADNININV
-632 MIIPIEEIN
+632 TPIEEID

-656 GEELANLF
+656 GENLVNLF

-674 GFVDLKNYFIDENN
+674 GYVDLKNYFLDENN
-688 NDILNTN
+688 CDILNTN
-695 CEYFLKFILLK
+695 CDYFLKFILLK

-717 FKESLLCINSLIE
+717 FKESLLCINTLIE
-730 VMPSFFT
+730 VLPPFFS
-737 KKFYNP
+737 KKFYTS

-756 IQSELTMIFENMIEK
+756 IQTELTLIFENLISK
-771 TSPKEIILALMKYI
+771 TSPKEIILSLMKNI

-796 AILLNNLII
+796 AVLINNLII
-805 PNKENSSGENNN
+805 PNKDETNNNSNNNNNN

-886 IQVIMP
+886 IQVITP
-892 NNNTSTGKISN
+892 NNNTSTGKIST

-909 FPRIDISKKIA
+909 FPRIDISKKIT
-920 PNMIKILNEGK
+920 PNIIKVLNEGK
-931 WTEKKE
+931 WTDKKE
-937 VINNIENIIISTNNK
+937 MINNIENIIISTNNK

-973 KNIVKMVMKLIEE
+973 KNIVKMIMKLIED

-991 GSAGFRQYQK
+991 GKEGFRQYQK

-1035 DSMALYF
+1035 DSMAVYF
-1042 PNFLNID
+1042 PNYLNID

-1068 SNKKDIIKEY
+1068 ANNKKDLMKEY
-1078 AGPLLNCL
+1078 AAALLNCL

-1104 VKYHGIQI
+1104 VKYHGIQV

-1118 KLKTPTVINQVKLI
+1118 NLKTPTVINQVKLI

-1138 IVNLNNENANSNN
+1138 IVNLNNENINNNNSSNN
-1151 INNKKSF
+1151 NNKKSF

-1172 MNNDI
+1172 MNNEFI
-1177 HEVNEFKL
+1177 NNNNIQEVNEFKL
-1185 NNNNNN
+1185 NNNLQNNT
-1191 FMKNNNYD
+1191 YD

-1204 ENNIGFNNM
+1204 ENNMAYNNI
-1213 NNAFNQNQR
+1213 NNIYNQR
-1222 NNIFNQNSYNNNFN
+1222 SNIFNNINNM

-1242 LNNNI
+1242 NNNI
-1247 NNNMI
+1247 NMI
-1252 NQNQPISNMNQI
+1252 NQN
-1264 NQNILSTGLN
+1264 ILNTDLN
-1274 FRNLSLI
+1274 FRNLSLV
-1281 QQSINNPSEISFILN
+1281 QQSLNESNDITFILK
-1296 QLYSSDINIK
+1296 QLYSSNINTI
-1306 FQSLSQLQNIIKN
+1306 FQSLYNLQNIIKN
-1319 NESVLTNKIV
+1319 NDSVLTNKTV
-1329 EEIFMAFNT
+1329 EEIFIAFNT
-1338 LLSMITK
+1338 LLSNITK
-1345 SLKSNYIDDLEID
+1345 NLKSNYLDDLEID

-1377 SLLSSQYKLMN
+1377 SLLSSQYNLMN
-1388 NLSNENVIYECYER
+1388 SLNNETIVYECYER

-1412 ISYQYGT
+1412 ISYQNGT

-1436 NVTLSITSLIKL
+1436 NVSLSICSLIKL
-1448 ALNYKSSSDDFAQ
+1448 ALNYKSASDDFSQ

-1479 LNSILDMKKIF
+1479 LNNILDMKKIF
-1490 EILFLFFSEFEK
+1490 ETLFIFFSEYEK
-1502 TNVNLIPHNINEE
+1502 TNINLLPHNINEE
-1515 NTLNIVNSLI
+1515 NTLNIINMI
-1525 MEFIKI
+1525 IAEFIKI
-1531 YGERVWGLYHSSLDE
+1531 YGDKIWGVYHASLDD
-1546 DMKRIDVHFK
+1546 DMKRIDIHFK
-1556 RAIELNLKEYNQSQV
+1556 RSIEIGLKEYNQSQIY
-1571 FIDTNSLKEM
+1571 FNKNTLMQM
-1581 AQKYNFNNNNNN
+1581 ANKYNFNNNLISDKNNIVTNNN
-1593 ENIDNNII
+1593 ENINNI
-1601 SSEDK
+1601 SEDK
-1606 TNVMYYINRLKNQG
+1606 TDIIYYVNKLKDQG
-1620 SIMSEEEKTNCY
+1620 TLMTEEEKNKCY
-1632 NEIVSLLHQ
+1632 NEIVSLLHE
-1641 KNEPITSISTKL
+1641 KNEPITSLSTQLDK
-1653 SQEYYSKIYELYHSF
+1653 EYYSKLYELYHSSSI
-1668 NNNISNKP
+1668 NNK
-1676 SELNENNSKNKF
+1676 ENNSKNNS

-1693 ISNGQKENKQ
+1693 ISNGQRDKQSINK
-1703 NSTDFTLTEQAKRIQ
+1703 NSSDFTLTEQAKRIQ

-1728 ERSNMDNSNDV
+1728 ERTNVD
-1739 FNNNKFGNNF
+1739 NNNNDIFSNKCNNF

-1764 ENDLSNN
+1764 DNDSIINN

-1790 NNGFNSKT
+1790 NNGFNSKS

-1809 NNSYL
+1809 NTSYL
-1814 TGNIFGNQNNYSN
+1814 TGNIFGNNNNYSN

>member
-1 MSETENNAQN
+1 MSTAENAQN

-21 ATFLEILEKQLAVEK
+21 ATFLEILEKQLAAEK
-36 QEQAQA
+36 QEQAEA
-42 ESDLNLPLSEKIKN
+42 ESDIKLPLSEKIKN
-56 KNWKVRKSALDE
+56 KNWKVRKNALDE
-68 LAEKVNELTSF
+68 LSEKINELTSF
-79 DPNIFKMLSQILT
+79 DPNLFKILSQILN
-92 EQHQGNLEEAVNIV
+92 EQHQGNLEEAVNIL

-112 NIPIGKE
+112 NIQISKE
-119 CQPELNIII
+119 CQPELNTII

-140 QALKDKSKDMI
+140 QSLKDKSKDMI

-183 VSITT
+183 VSIST

-194 GDKVF
+194 GDKVI
-199 NYKKISSALTALS
+199 NYKKLSSALTALS

-227 IELYKWVKKQVYPL
+227 VELYKWIKKQVYPL

-265 GPAYF
+265 GPAFF

-276 IGNKTKVD
+276 IGNKMKSE
-284 KNSNKNLVEDNG
+284 KNSNKNIVEENG

-312 FGFDDKLVEKMLKPE
+312 FGFDDKFVEKMLKPE

-354 NTNRANFIDMVKQLL
+354 NTNRLNFMDMVKQLL

-413 KLSIINDII
+413 KISIINDII
-422 STLINFSNIIDNN
+422 STLINFSKVIDNN
-435 WVSEAL
+435 WISEAL
-441 IKYGSKSNICNIAKT
+441 VKYGSKSNICNIAKT
-456 NLCTLIEKL
+456 NLCSLIEKL
-465 LDNKNN
+465 LDNQKN

-480 TVKEIVIKYMDDH
+480 TIKDIVIKYMDDH
-493 SQEIRNTSAKLMAYI
+493 SQEIRNTSAKLMSYI
-508 KNNKINLFN
+508 KNTKITLFN
-517 NNVIKKELNQQKLKK
+517 NNVIKKELNPQKIKK
-532 IEEFDKGINKQLG
+532 IEEFDKGMNKLG
-545 NNKSINNNMNNPN
+545 NNKSTMNNINTPNVLDINNNMNN
-558 VLNINNN
+558 
-565 INNFNTNNN
+565 FST
-574 INNNNENINENI
+574 NNNENINENNTI
-586 NINNTSFDKNSNPDF
+586 NNNNNNTSFEKNNE
-601 IPNKKIQNKNN
+601 IIHNKKIFNKNN
-612 NRSRN
+612 NKSRN
-617 ENRTKLSTSVSADNV
+617 DNRTKISSSVSADN
-632 MIIPIEEIN
+632 ININITPIEEID

-656 GEELANLF
+656 GENLVNLF

-674 GFVDLKNYFIDENN
+674 GYVDLKNYFLDENN
-688 NDILNTN
+688 CDILNTN
-695 CEYFLKFILLK
+695 CDYFLKFILLK

-717 FKESLLCINSLIE
+717 FKESLLCINTLIE
-730 VMPSFFT
+730 VLPPFFS
-737 KKFYNP
+737 KKFYTP

-756 IQSELTMIFENMIEK
+756 IQTELTLIFENLISK
-771 TSPKEIILALMKYI
+771 TSPKEIILSLMKNI

-796 AILLNNLII
+796 AVLINNLII
-805 PNKENSSGENNN
+805 PNKDETNNNSNNNN

-886 IQVIMP
+886 IQVITP
-892 NNNTSTGKISN
+892 NNNTSTGKIST

-909 FPRIDISKKIA
+909 FPRIDISKKIT
-920 PNMIKILNEGK
+920 PNIIKVLNEGK
-931 WTEKKE
+931 WTDKKE
-937 VINNIENIIISTNNK
+937 MINNIENIIISTNNK

-973 KNIVKMVMKLIEE
+973 KNIVKMIMKLIED

-991 GSAGFRQYQK
+991 GKEGFRQYQK

-1035 DSMALYF
+1035 DSMAVYF
-1042 PNFLNID
+1042 PNYLNID

-1068 SNKKDIIKEY
+1068 ANNKKDLMKEY
-1078 AGPLLNCL
+1078 AAALLNCL

-1104 VKYHGIQI
+1104 VKYHGIQV

-1118 KLKTPTVINQVKLI
+1118 NLKTPTVINQVKLI

-1138 IVNLNNENANSNN
+1138 IVNLNNENINNNNSSNN
-1151 INNKKSF
+1151 NNKKSF

-1172 MNNDI
+1172 MNNEFI
-1177 HEVNEFKL
+1177 NNNNIQEVNEFKL
-1185 NNNNNN
+1185 NNNLQNNT
-1191 FMKNNNYD
+1191 YD

-1204 ENNIGFNNM
+1204 ENNM
-1213 NNAFNQNQR
+1213 A
-1222 NNIFNQNSYNNNFN
+1222 Y
-1236 NTNSFN
+1236 
-1242 LNNNI
+1242 NNI
-1247 NNNMI
+1247 NNIYNQRSNIFNNINNMNMNSFNNNNINMI
-1252 NQNQPISNMNQI
+1252 NQN
-1264 NQNILSTGLN
+1264 ILNTDLN
-1274 FRNLSLI
+1274 FRNLSLV
-1281 QQSINNPSEISFILN
+1281 QQSLNESNDITFILK
-1296 QLYSSDINIK
+1296 QLYSSNINTI
-1306 FQSLSQLQNIIKN
+1306 FQSLYNLQNIIKN
-1319 NESVLTNKIV
+1319 NDSVLTNKTV
-1329 EEIFMAFNT
+1329 EEIFIAFNT
-1338 LLSMITK
+1338 LLSNITK
-1345 SLKSNYIDDLEID
+1345 NLKSNYLDDLEID

-1377 SLLSSQYKLMN
+1377 SLLSSQYNLMN
-1388 NLSNENVIYECYER
+1388 SLNNETIVYECYER

-1412 ISYQYGT
+1412 ISYQNGT

-1436 NVTLSITSLIKL
+1436 NVSLSICSLIKL
-1448 ALNYKSSSDDFAQ
+1448 ALNYKSASDDFSQ

-1479 LNSILDMKKIF
+1479 LNNILDMKKIF
-1490 EILFLFFSEFEK
+1490 ETLFIFFSEYEK
-1502 TNVNLIPHNINEE
+1502 TNINLLPHNINEE
-1515 NTLNIVNSLI
+1515 NTLNIINMI
-1525 MEFIKI
+1525 IAEFIKI
-1531 YGERVWGLYHSSLDE
+1531 YGDKIWGVYHASLDD
-1546 DMKRIDVHFK
+1546 DMKRIDIHFK
-1556 RAIELNLKEYNQSQV
+1556 RSIEIGLKEYNQSQIY
-1571 FIDTNSLKEM
+1571 FNKNTLMQM
-1581 AQKYNFNNNNNN
+1581 ANKYNFNNNLISDKNNIVTNNN
-1593 ENIDNNII
+1593 ENINNI
-1601 SSEDK
+1601 SEDK
-1606 TNVMYYINRLKNQG
+1606 TDIIYYVNKLKDQG
-1620 SIMSEEEKTNCY
+1620 TLMTEEEKNKCY
-1632 NEIVSLLHQ
+1632 NEIVSLLHE
-1641 KNEPITSISTKL
+1641 KNEPITSLSTQLDK
-1653 SQEYYSKIYELYHSF
+1653 EYYSKLYELYHSLSI
-1668 NNNISNKP
+1668 NNK
-1676 SELNENNSKNKF
+1676 ENNSKNNS

-1693 ISNGQKENKQ
+1693 ISNGQRDKQSTNK
-1703 NSTDFTLTEQAKRIQ
+1703 NSSDFTLTEQAKRIQ

-1728 ERSNMDNSNDV
+1728 ERTNVD
-1739 FNNNKFGNNF
+1739 NNNNDIFSNKCNNF

-1764 ENDLSNN
+1764 DNDSIINN

-1790 NNGFNSKT
+1790 NNGFNSKS

-1809 NNSYL
+1809 NTSYL
-1814 TGNIFGNQNNYSN
+1814 TGNIFGNNNNYSN

>member
-1 MSETENNAQN
+1 MSTAENAQN

-21 ATFLEILEKQLAVEK
+21 ATFLEILEKQLAAEK
-36 QEQAQA
+36 QEQAEA
-42 ESDLNLPLSEKIKN
+42 ESDIKLPLSEKIKN
-56 KNWKVRKSALDE
+56 KNWKVRKNALDE
-68 LAEKVNELTSF
+68 LSEKINELTSF
-79 DPNIFKMLSQILT
+79 DPNLFKILSQILN
-92 EQHQGNLEEAVNIV
+92 EQHQGNLEEAVNIL

-112 NIPIGKE
+112 NIQISKE
-119 CQPELNIII
+119 CQPELNTII

-140 QALKDKSKDMI
+140 QSLKDKSKDMI

-183 VSITT
+183 VSIST

-194 GDKVF
+194 GDKII
-199 NYKKISSALTALS
+199 NYKKLSSALTALS

-227 IELYKWVKKQVYPL
+227 VELYKWIKKQVYPL

-265 GPAYF
+265 GPAFF

-276 IGNKTKVD
+276 IGNKMKLE
-284 KNSNKNLVEDNG
+284 KNSNKNIVEENG

-312 FGFDDKLVEKMLKPE
+312 FGFDDKFVEKMLKPE

-354 NTNRANFIDMVKQLL
+354 NTNRLNFMDMVKQLL

-392 NNFTIEAKELF
+392 NNFTVEAKELF

-413 KLSIINDII
+413 KISIINDII
-422 STLINFSNIIDNN
+422 STLINFSKVIDNN
-435 WVSEAL
+435 WISEAL
-441 IKYGSKSNICNIAKT
+441 VKYGSKSNICNIAKT
-456 NLCTLIEKL
+456 NLCSLIEKL
-465 LDNKNN
+465 LDNQKN

-480 TVKEIVIKYMDDH
+480 TIKDIVIKYMDDH
-493 SQEIRNTSAKLMAYI
+493 SQEIRNTSAKLMSYI
-508 KNNKINLFN
+508 KNTKINLFN
-517 NNVIKKELNQQKLKK
+517 NNVIKKELNPQKIKK
-532 IEEFDKGINKQLG
+532 IEEFDKGMNKLG
-545 NNKSINNNMNNPN
+545 NNKSSMNNINTPNVLDINNNMNN
-558 VLNINNN
+558 
-565 INNFNTNNN
+565 FST
-574 INNNNENINENI
+574 NNNENINENNTI
-586 NINNTSFDKNSNPDF
+586 NNNNNNNTSFEKNNE
-601 IPNKKIQNKNN
+601 IIHNKKIFNKNN
-612 NRSRN
+612 NKSRN
-617 ENRTKLSTSVSADNV
+617 DNRTKISSSVSADN
-632 MIIPIEEIN
+632 ININIAPIEEID

-656 GEELANLF
+656 GENLVNLF

-674 GFVDLKNYFIDENN
+674 GYVDLKNYFLDENN
-688 NDILNTN
+688 CDILNTN
-695 CEYFLKFILLK
+695 CDYFLKFILLK

-717 FKESLLCINSLIE
+717 FKESLLCINTLIE
-730 VMPSFFT
+730 VLPPFFS
-737 KKFYNP
+737 KKFYTS

-756 IQSELTMIFENMIEK
+756 IQTELTLIFENLITK
-771 TSPKEIILALMKYI
+771 TSPKEIILSLMKNI

-796 AILLNNLII
+796 AVLINNLII
-805 PNKENSSGENNN
+805 PNKDETNNNSNNNNN

-886 IQVIMP
+886 IQVITP
-892 NNNTSTGKISN
+892 NNNTSTGKIST

-909 FPRIDISKKIA
+909 FPRIDISKKIT
-920 PNMIKILNEGK
+920 PNIIKVLNEGK
-931 WTEKKE
+931 WTDKKE
-937 VINNIENIIISTNNK
+937 MINNIENIIISTNNK

-973 KNIVKMVMKLIEE
+973 KNIVKMIMKLIED

-991 GSAGFRQYQK
+991 GKEGFRQYQK

-1035 DSMALYF
+1035 DSIAVYF
-1042 PNFLNID
+1042 PNYLNID

-1068 SNKKDIIKEY
+1068 ANNKKDLMKEY
-1078 AGPLLNCL
+1078 AAALLNCL

-1104 VKYHGIQI
+1104 VKYHGIQV

-1118 KLKTPTVINQVKLI
+1118 NLKTPTVINQVKLI

-1138 IVNLNNENANSNN
+1138 IVNLNNENINNNNSSNN
-1151 INNKKSF
+1151 NNKKSF

-1172 MNNDI
+1172 MNNEFI
-1177 HEVNEFKL
+1177 NNNNIQEVNEFKL
-1185 NNNNNN
+1185 NNNLQNNT
-1191 FMKNNNYD
+1191 YD

-1204 ENNIGFNNM
+1204 ENNMAYNNI
-1213 NNAFNQNQR
+1213 NNIYNQR
-1222 NNIFNQNSYNNNFN
+1222 SNIFNNINNM

-1242 LNNNI
+1242 NNNI
-1247 NNNMI
+1247 NMI
-1252 NQNQPISNMNQI
+1252 NQN
-1264 NQNILSTGLN
+1264 ILNTDLN
-1274 FRNLSLI
+1274 FRNLSLV
-1281 QQSINNPSEISFILN
+1281 QQSLNESNDITFILK
-1296 QLYSSDINIK
+1296 QLYSSNINTI
-1306 FQSLSQLQNIIKN
+1306 FQSLYNLQNIIKN
-1319 NESVLTNKIV
+1319 NDSVLTNKAV
-1329 EEIFMAFNT
+1329 EEIFIAFNT
-1338 LLSMITK
+1338 LLSNITK
-1345 SLKSNYIDDLEID
+1345 NLKSNYLDDLEID

-1377 SLLSSQYKLMN
+1377 SLLSSQYNLMN
-1388 NLSNENVIYECYER
+1388 SLNNETIVYECYER

-1412 ISYQYGT
+1412 ISYQNGT

-1436 NVTLSITSLIKL
+1436 NVSLSICSLIKL
-1448 ALNYKSSSDDFAQ
+1448 ALNYKSASDDFSQ

-1479 LNSILDMKKIF
+1479 LNNILDMKKIF
-1490 EILFLFFSEFEK
+1490 ETLFIFFSEYEK
-1502 TNVNLIPHNINEE
+1502 TNINLLQHNINEE
-1515 NTLNIVNSLI
+1515 NTLNIINMI
-1525 MEFIKI
+1525 IAEFIKI
-1531 YGERVWGLYHSSLDE
+1531 YGDKIWGVYHASLDD
-1546 DMKRIDVHFK
+1546 DMKRIDIHFK
-1556 RAIELNLKEYNQSQV
+1556 RSIEIGLKEYNQSQIY
-1571 FIDTNSLKEM
+1571 FNKNTLMQM
-1581 AQKYNFNNNNNN
+1581 ANKYNFNNNLISEKNNIVTNNN
-1593 ENIDNNII
+1593 ENINNI
-1601 SSEDK
+1601 SEDK
-1606 TNVMYYINRLKNQG
+1606 TDIIYYVNKLKDQG
-1620 SIMSEEEKTNCY
+1620 TLMTEEEKNKCY
-1632 NEIVSLLHQ
+1632 NEIVSLLHE
-1641 KNEPITSISTKL
+1641 KNEPITSLSTQLDK
-1653 SQEYYSKIYELYHSF
+1653 EYYSKLYELYHSSSI
-1668 NNNISNKP
+1668 NNK
-1676 SELNENNSKNKF
+1676 ENNSKNNS

-1693 ISNGQKENKQ
+1693 ISNGQRDKQSINK
-1703 NSTDFTLTEQAKRIQ
+1703 NSSDFTLTEQAKRIQ

-1728 ERSNMDNSNDV
+1728 ERTNVD
-1739 FNNNKFGNNF
+1739 NNNNDIFSNKCNNL

-1764 ENDLSNN
+1764 DNDSIINN

-1790 NNGFNSKT
+1790 NNGFNSKS

-1809 NNSYL
+1809 NTSYL
-1814 TGNIFGNQNNYSN
+1814 TGNIFGNNNNYSN

>member
-1 MSETENNAQN
+1 MSTAENAQN

-21 ATFLEILEKQLAVEK
+21 ATFLEILEKQLAAEK
-36 QEQAQA
+36 QEQAEA
-42 ESDLNLPLSEKIKN
+42 ESDIKLPLSEKIKN
-56 KNWKVRKSALDE
+56 KNWKVRKNALDE
-68 LAEKVNELTSF
+68 LSEKINELTSF
-79 DPNIFKMLSQILT
+79 DPNLFKILSQILN
-92 EQHQGNLEEAVNIV
+92 EQHQGNLEEAVNIL

-112 NIPIGKE
+112 NIQISKE
-119 CQPELNIII
+119 CQPELNTII

-140 QALKDKSKDMI
+140 QSLKDKSKDMI

-183 VSITT
+183 VSIST

-194 GDKVF
+194 GDKVI
-199 NYKKISSALTALS
+199 NYKKLSSALTALS

-227 IELYKWVKKQVYPL
+227 VELYKWIKKQVYPL

-265 GPAYF
+265 GPAFF

-276 IGNKTKVD
+276 IGNKMKSE
-284 KNSNKNLVEDNG
+284 KNSNKNIVEENG

-312 FGFDDKLVEKMLKPE
+312 FGFDDKFVEKMLKPE

-354 NTNRANFIDMVKQLL
+354 NTNRLNFMDMVKQLL

-392 NNFTIEAKELF
+392 NNFTVEAKELF

-413 KLSIINDII
+413 KISIINDII
-422 STLINFSNIIDNN
+422 STLINFSKVIDNN
-435 WVSEAL
+435 WISEAL
-441 IKYGSKSNICNIAKT
+441 VKYGSKSNICNIAKT
-456 NLCTLIEKL
+456 NLCSLIEKL
-465 LDNKNN
+465 LDNQKN

-480 TVKEIVIKYMDDH
+480 TIKDIVIKYMDDH
-493 SQEIRNTSAKLMAYI
+493 SQEIRNTSAKLMSYI
-508 KNNKINLFN
+508 KNTKINLFN
-517 NNVIKKELNQQKLKK
+517 NNVIKKELNPQKIKK
-532 IEEFDKGINKQLG
+532 IEEFDKGMNKLG
-545 NNKSINNNMNNPN
+545 NNKSSMNNINTPNVLDINNNMNN
-558 VLNINNN
+558 
-565 INNFNTNNN
+565 FST
-574 INNNNENINENI
+574 NNNENINENNTI
-586 NINNTSFDKNSNPDF
+586 NNNNNNTSFEKNNE
-601 IPNKKIQNKNN
+601 IIHNKKIFNKNN
-612 NRSRN
+612 NKSRN
-617 ENRTKLSTSVSADNV
+617 DNRTKISSSVSADN
-632 MIIPIEEIN
+632 ININIAPIEEID

-656 GEELANLF
+656 GENLVSLF

-674 GFVDLKNYFIDENN
+674 GYVDLKNYFLDENN
-688 NDILNTN
+688 CDILNTN
-695 CEYFLKFILLK
+695 CDYFLKFILLK

-717 FKESLLCINSLIE
+717 FKESLLCINTLIE
-730 VMPSFFT
+730 VLPPFFS
-737 KKFYNP
+737 KKFYTS

-756 IQSELTMIFENMIEK
+756 IQTELTLIFENLISK
-771 TSPKEIILALMKYI
+771 TSPKEIILSLMKNI

-796 AILLNNLII
+796 AVLINNLII
-805 PNKENSSGENNN
+805 PNKDETNNNSNNN

-886 IQVIMP
+886 IQVITP
-892 NNNTSTGKISN
+892 NNNTSTGKIST

-909 FPRIDISKKIA
+909 FPRIDISKKIT
-920 PNMIKILNEGK
+920 PNIIKVLNEGK
-931 WTEKKE
+931 WTDKKE
-937 VINNIENIIISTNNK
+937 MINNIENIIISTNNK

-973 KNIVKMVMKLIEE
+973 KNIVKMIMKLIED

-991 GSAGFRQYQK
+991 GKEGFRQYQK

-1035 DSMALYF
+1035 DSMAVYF
-1042 PNFLNID
+1042 PNYLNID

-1068 SNKKDIIKEY
+1068 ANNKKDLMKEY
-1078 AGPLLNCL
+1078 AAALLNCL

-1104 VKYHGIQI
+1104 VKYHGIQV

-1118 KLKTPTVINQVKLI
+1118 NLKTPTVINQVKLI

-1138 IVNLNNENANSNN
+1138 IVNLNNENINNNNSSNN
-1151 INNKKSF
+1151 NNKKSF

-1172 MNNDI
+1172 MNNEFI
-1177 HEVNEFKL
+1177 NNNNIQEVNEFKL
-1185 NNNNNN
+1185 NNNLQNNT
-1191 FMKNNNYD
+1191 YD

-1204 ENNIGFNNM
+1204 ENNMAYNNI
-1213 NNAFNQNQR
+1213 NNIYNQR
-1222 NNIFNQNSYNNNFN
+1222 SNIFNNINNM

-1242 LNNNI
+1242 NNNI
-1247 NNNMI
+1247 NMI
-1252 NQNQPISNMNQI
+1252 NQN
-1264 NQNILSTGLN
+1264 ILNTDLN
-1274 FRNLSLI
+1274 FRNLSLA
-1281 QQSINNPSEISFILN
+1281 QQSLNESNDITFILK
-1296 QLYSSDINIK
+1296 QLYSSNINTI
-1306 FQSLSQLQNIIKN
+1306 FQSLYNLQNIIKN
-1319 NESVLTNKIV
+1319 NDSVLTNKTV
-1329 EEIFMAFNT
+1329 EEIFIAFNT
-1338 LLSMITK
+1338 LLSNITK
-1345 SLKSNYIDDLEID
+1345 NLKSNYLDDLEID

-1377 SLLSSQYKLMN
+1377 SLLSSQYNLMN
-1388 NLSNENVIYECYER
+1388 SLNNETIVYECYER

-1412 ISYQYGT
+1412 ISYQNGT

-1436 NVTLSITSLIKL
+1436 NVSLSICSLIKL
-1448 ALNYKSSSDDFAQ
+1448 ALNYKSASDDFSQ

-1479 LNSILDMKKIF
+1479 LNNILDMKKIF
-1490 EILFLFFSEFEK
+1490 ETLFIFFSEYEK
-1502 TNVNLIPHNINEE
+1502 TNINLLPHNINEE
-1515 NTLNIVNSLI
+1515 NTLNIINMI
-1525 MEFIKI
+1525 IAEFIKI
-1531 YGERVWGLYHSSLDE
+1531 YGDKIWGVYHASLDD
-1546 DMKRIDVHFK
+1546 DMKRIDIHFK
-1556 RAIELNLKEYNQSQV
+1556 RSIEIGLKEYNQSQIY
-1571 FIDTNSLKEM
+1571 FNKNTLMQM
-1581 AQKYNFNNNNNN
+1581 ANKYNFNNNLISDKNNIVTNNN
-1593 ENIDNNII
+1593 ENINNI
-1601 SSEDK
+1601 SEDK
-1606 TNVMYYINRLKNQG
+1606 TDIIYYVNKLKDQG
-1620 SIMSEEEKTNCY
+1620 TLMTEEEKNKCY
-1632 NEIVSLLHQ
+1632 NEIVSLLHE
-1641 KNEPITSISTKL
+1641 KNEPITSLSTQLDK
-1653 SQEYYSKIYELYHSF
+1653 EYYSKLYELYHSSSI
-1668 NNNISNKP
+1668 NNK
-1676 SELNENNSKNKF
+1676 ENNSKNNS

-1693 ISNGQKENKQ
+1693 ISNGQRDKQSINK
-1703 NSTDFTLTEQAKRIQ
+1703 NSSDFTLTEQAKRIQ

-1728 ERSNMDNSNDV
+1728 ERTNVD
-1739 FNNNKFGNNF
+1739 NNNNDIFSNKCNNF

-1764 ENDLSNN
+1764 DNDSIINN

-1790 NNGFNSKT
+1790 NNGFNSKS

-1809 NNSYL
+1809 NTSYL
-1814 TGNIFGNQNNYSN
+1814 TGNIFGNNNNYSN

>member
-1 MSETENNAQN
+1 MSTAENAQN

-21 ATFLEILEKQLAVEK
+21 ATFLEILEKQLAAEK
-36 QEQAQA
+36 QEQAEA
-42 ESDLNLPLSEKIKN
+42 ESDIKLPLSEKIKN
-56 KNWKVRKSALDE
+56 KNWKVRKNALDE
-68 LAEKVNELTSF
+68 LSEKINELTSF
-79 DPNIFKMLSQILT
+79 DPNLFKILSQILN
-92 EQHQGNLEEAVNIV
+92 EQHQGNLEEAVNIL

-112 NIPIGKE
+112 NIQISKE
-119 CQPELNIII
+119 CQPELNTII

-140 QALKDKSKDMI
+140 QSLKDKSKDMI

-183 VSITT
+183 VSIST

-194 GDKVF
+194 GDKVI
-199 NYKKISSALTALS
+199 NYKKLSSALTALS

-227 IELYKWVKKQVYPL
+227 VELYKWIKKQVYPL

-265 GPAYF
+265 GPAFF

-276 IGNKTKVD
+276 IGNKMKLE
-284 KNSNKNLVEDNG
+284 KNSNKNIVEENG

-312 FGFDDKLVEKMLKPE
+312 FGFDDKFVEKMLKPE

-354 NTNRANFIDMVKQLL
+354 NTNRLNFMDMVKQLL

-392 NNFTIEAKELF
+392 NNFTVEAKELF

-413 KLSIINDII
+413 KISIINDII
-422 STLINFSNIIDNN
+422 STLINFSKVIDNN
-435 WVSEAL
+435 WISEAL
-441 IKYGSKSNICNIAKT
+441 VKYGTKSNICNIAKT
-456 NLCTLIEKL
+456 NLCSLIEKL
-465 LDNKNN
+465 LDNQKN

-480 TVKEIVIKYMDDH
+480 TIKDIVIKYMDDH
-493 SQEIRNTSAKLMAYI
+493 SQEIRNTSAKLMSYI
-508 KNNKINLFN
+508 KNTKINLFN
-517 NNVIKKELNQQKLKK
+517 NNVIKKELNPQKIKK
-532 IEEFDKGINKQLG
+532 IEEFDKGMNKLG
-545 NNKSINNNMNNPN
+545 NNKSSMNNINTPNVLDINNNMNN
-558 VLNINNN
+558 
-565 INNFNTNNN
+565 FST
-574 INNNNENINENI
+574 NNNENINENNTI
-586 NINNTSFDKNSNPDF
+586 NNNNNNNTSFEKNNE
-601 IPNKKIQNKNN
+601 IIHNKKIFNKNN
-612 NRSRN
+612 NKSRN
-617 ENRTKLSTSVSADNV
+617 DNRTKISSSVSADN
-632 MIIPIEEIN
+632 INITPIEEID

-656 GEELANLF
+656 GENLVNLF

-674 GFVDLKNYFIDENN
+674 GYVDLKNYFLDENN
-688 NDILNTN
+688 CDILNTN
-695 CEYFLKFILLK
+695 CDYFLKFILLK

-717 FKESLLCINSLIE
+717 FKESLLCINTLIE
-730 VMPSFFT
+730 VLPPFFS
-737 KKFYNP
+737 KKFYTP

-756 IQSELTMIFENMIEK
+756 IQTELTLIFENLITK
-771 TSPKEIILALMKYI
+771 TSPKEIILSLMKNI

-796 AILLNNLII
+796 AVLINNLII
-805 PNKENSSGENNN
+805 PNKDETNNNSNNNN

-886 IQVIMP
+886 IQVITP
-892 NNNTSTGKISN
+892 NNNTSTGKIST

-909 FPRIDISKKIA
+909 FPRIDISKKIT
-920 PNMIKILNEGK
+920 PNIIKVLNEGK
-931 WTEKKE
+931 WTDKKE
-937 VINNIENIIISTNNK
+937 MINNIENIIISTNNK

-973 KNIVKMVMKLIEE
+973 KNIVKMIMKLIED

-991 GSAGFRQYQK
+991 GKEGFRQYQK

-1035 DSMALYF
+1035 DSMAVYF
-1042 PNFLNID
+1042 PNYLNID

-1068 SNKKDIIKEY
+1068 ANNKKDLMKEY
-1078 AGPLLNCL
+1078 AAALLNCL

-1104 VKYHGIQI
+1104 VKYHGIQV

-1118 KLKTPTVINQVKLI
+1118 NLKTPTVINQVKLI

-1138 IVNLNNENANSNN
+1138 IVNLNNENINNNNSSNN
-1151 INNKKSF
+1151 NNKKSF

-1172 MNNDI
+1172 MNNEFI
-1177 HEVNEFKL
+1177 NNNNNIQEVNEFKL
-1185 NNNNNN
+1185 NNNLQNNT
-1191 FMKNNNYD
+1191 YD

-1204 ENNIGFNNM
+1204 ENNMAYNNI
-1213 NNAFNQNQR
+1213 NNIYNQR
-1222 NNIFNQNSYNNNFN
+1222 SNIFNNINNM

-1242 LNNNI
+1242 NNNI
-1247 NNNMI
+1247 NMI
-1252 NQNQPISNMNQI
+1252 NQN
-1264 NQNILSTGLN
+1264 ILNTDLN
-1274 FRNLSLI
+1274 FRNLSLV
-1281 QQSINNPSEISFILN
+1281 QQSLNESNDITFILK
-1296 QLYSSDINIK
+1296 QLYSSNINTI
-1306 FQSLSQLQNIIKN
+1306 FQSLYNLQNIIKN
-1319 NESVLTNKIV
+1319 NDSVLTNKAV
-1329 EEIFMAFNT
+1329 EEIFIAFNT
-1338 LLSMITK
+1338 LLSNITK
-1345 SLKSNYIDDLEID
+1345 NLKSNYLDDLEID

-1377 SLLSSQYKLMN
+1377 SLLSSQYNLMN
-1388 NLSNENVIYECYER
+1388 SLNNETIVYECYER

-1412 ISYQYGT
+1412 ISYQNGT

-1436 NVTLSITSLIKL
+1436 NVSLSICSLIKL
-1448 ALNYKSSSDDFAQ
+1448 ALNYKSASDDFSQ

-1479 LNSILDMKKIF
+1479 LNNILDMKKIF
-1490 EILFLFFSEFEK
+1490 ETLFIFFSEYEK
-1502 TNVNLIPHNINEE
+1502 TNINLLPHNINEE
-1515 NTLNIVNSLI
+1515 NTLNIINMI
-1525 MEFIKI
+1525 IAEFIKI
-1531 YGERVWGLYHSSLDE
+1531 YGDKIWGVYHASLDD
-1546 DMKRIDVHFK
+1546 DMKRIDIHFK
-1556 RAIELNLKEYNQSQV
+1556 RSIEIGLKEYNQSQIY
-1571 FIDTNSLKEM
+1571 FNKNTLMQM
-1581 AQKYNFNNNNNN
+1581 ANKYNFNNNLISDKNNIVTNNN
-1593 ENIDNNII
+1593 ENINNI
-1601 SSEDK
+1601 SEDK
-1606 TNVMYYINRLKNQG
+1606 TDIIYYVNKLKDQG
-1620 SIMSEEEKTNCY
+1620 TLMTEEEKNKCY
-1632 NEIVSLLHQ
+1632 NEIVSLLHE
-1641 KNEPITSISTKL
+1641 KNEPITSLSTQLDK
-1653 SQEYYSKIYELYHSF
+1653 EYYSKLYELYHSSSI
-1668 NNNISNKP
+1668 NNK
-1676 SELNENNSKNKF
+1676 ENNSKNNS

-1693 ISNGQKENKQ
+1693 ISNGQRDKQSINK
-1703 NSTDFTLTEQAKRIQ
+1703 NSSDFTLTEQAKRIQ

-1728 ERSNMDNSNDV
+1728 ERTNVD
-1739 FNNNKFGNNF
+1739 NNNNDIFSNKCNNF

-1764 ENDLSNN
+1764 DNDSIINN

-1790 NNGFNSKT
+1790 NNGFNSKS

-1809 NNSYL
+1809 NTSYL
-1814 TGNIFGNQNNYSN
+1814 TGNIFGNNNNYSN

>member
-1 MSETENNAQN
+1 MSTAENAQN

-21 ATFLEILEKQLAVEK
+21 ATFLEILEKQLAAEK
-36 QEQAQA
+36 QEQAEA
-42 ESDLNLPLSEKIKN
+42 ESDIKLPLSEKIKN
-56 KNWKVRKSALDE
+56 KNWKVRKNALDE
-68 LAEKVNELTSF
+68 LSEKINELTSF
-79 DPNIFKMLSQILT
+79 DPNLFKILSQILN
-92 EQHQGNLEEAVNIV
+92 EQHQGNLEEAVNIL

-112 NIPIGKE
+112 NIQISKE
-119 CQPELNIII
+119 CQPELNTII

-140 QALKDKSKDMI
+140 QSLKDKSKDMI

-183 VSITT
+183 VSISI

-194 GDKVF
+194 GDKVI
-199 NYKKISSALTALS
+199 NYKKLSSALTALS

-227 IELYKWVKKQVYPL
+227 VELYKWIKKQVYPL

-265 GPAYF
+265 GPAFF

-276 IGNKTKVD
+276 IGNKMKLE
-284 KNSNKNLVEDNG
+284 KNSNKNIVEENG

-312 FGFDDKLVEKMLKPE
+312 FGFDDKFVEKMLKPE

-354 NTNRANFIDMVKQLL
+354 NTNRLNFMDMVKQLL

-413 KLSIINDII
+413 KISIINDII
-422 STLINFSNIIDNN
+422 STLINFSKVIDNN
-435 WVSEAL
+435 WISEAL
-441 IKYGSKSNICNIAKT
+441 VKYGSKSNICNIAKT
-456 NLCTLIEKL
+456 NLCSLIEKL
-465 LDNKNN
+465 LDNQKN

-480 TVKEIVIKYMDDH
+480 TIKDIVIKYMDDH
-493 SQEIRNTSAKLMAYI
+493 SQEIRNTSAKLMSYI
-508 KNNKINLFN
+508 KNTKINLFN
-517 NNVIKKELNQQKLKK
+517 NNVIKKELNPQKIKK
-532 IEEFDKGINKQLG
+532 IEEFDKGMNKLG
-545 NNKSINNNMNNPN
+545 NNKSTMNNINTPNVLDINNNMNN
-558 VLNINNN
+558 
-565 INNFNTNNN
+565 FST
-574 INNNNENINENI
+574 NNNENINENNTI
-586 NINNTSFDKNSNPDF
+586 NNNNNNTSFEKNNE
-601 IPNKKIQNKNN
+601 IIHNKKIFNKNN
-612 NRSRN
+612 NKSRN
-617 ENRTKLSTSVSADNV
+617 DNRTKISSSVSADN
-632 MIIPIEEIN
+632 ININITPIEEID

-656 GEELANLF
+656 GENLVSLF

-674 GFVDLKNYFIDENN
+674 GYVDLKNYFLDENN
-688 NDILNTN
+688 CDILNTN
-695 CEYFLKFILLK
+695 CDYFLKFILLK

-717 FKESLLCINSLIE
+717 FKESLLCINTLIE
-730 VMPSFFT
+730 VLPPFFS
-737 KKFYNP
+737 KKFYTS

-756 IQSELTMIFENMIEK
+756 IQTELTLIFENLISK
-771 TSPKEIILALMKYI
+771 TSPKEIILSLMKNI

-796 AILLNNLII
+796 AVLINNLII
-805 PNKENSSGENNN
+805 PNKDETNNNSNNNN

-886 IQVIMP
+886 IQVITP
-892 NNNTSTGKISN
+892 NNNTSTGKIST

-909 FPRIDISKKIA
+909 FPRIDISKKIT
-920 PNMIKILNEGK
+920 PNIIKVLNEGK
-931 WTEKKE
+931 WTDKKE
-937 VINNIENIIISTNNK
+937 MINNIENIIISTNNK

-973 KNIVKMVMKLIEE
+973 KNIVKMIMKLIED

-991 GSAGFRQYQK
+991 GKEGFRQYQK

-1035 DSMALYF
+1035 DSMAVYF
-1042 PNFLNID
+1042 PNYLNID

-1068 SNKKDIIKEY
+1068 ANNKKDLMKEY
-1078 AGPLLNCL
+1078 AAALLNCL

-1104 VKYHGIQI
+1104 VKYHGIQV

-1118 KLKTPTVINQVKLI
+1118 NLKTPTVINQVKLI

-1138 IVNLNNENANSNN
+1138 IVNLNNENINNNNSSNN
-1151 INNKKSF
+1151 NNKKSF

-1172 MNNDI
+1172 MNNEFI
-1177 HEVNEFKL
+1177 NNNNIQEVNEFKL
-1185 NNNNNN
+1185 NNNLQNNT
-1191 FMKNNNYD
+1191 YD

-1204 ENNIGFNNM
+1204 ENNMAYNNI
-1213 NNAFNQNQR
+1213 NNIYNQR
-1222 NNIFNQNSYNNNFN
+1222 SNIFNNINNM

-1242 LNNNI
+1242 NNNI
-1247 NNNMI
+1247 NMI
-1252 NQNQPISNMNQI
+1252 NP
-1264 NQNILSTGLN
+1264 NILNTDLN
-1274 FRNLSLI
+1274 FRNLSLV
-1281 QQSINNPSEISFILN
+1281 QQSLNESNDITFILK
-1296 QLYSSDINIK
+1296 QLYSSNINTI
-1306 FQSLSQLQNIIKN
+1306 FQSLYNLQNIIKN
-1319 NESVLTNKIV
+1319 NDSVLTNKAV
-1329 EEIFMAFNT
+1329 EEIFIAFNT
-1338 LLSMITK
+1338 LLSNITK
-1345 SLKSNYIDDLEID
+1345 NLKSNYLDDLEID

-1377 SLLSSQYKLMN
+1377 SLLSSQYNLMN
-1388 NLSNENVIYECYER
+1388 SLNNETIVYECYER

-1412 ISYQYGT
+1412 ISYQNGT

-1436 NVTLSITSLIKL
+1436 NVSLSICSLIKL
-1448 ALNYKSSSDDFAQ
+1448 ALNYKSASDDFSQ

-1479 LNSILDMKKIF
+1479 LNNILDMKKIF
-1490 EILFLFFSEFEK
+1490 ETLFIFFSEYEK
-1502 TNVNLIPHNINEE
+1502 TNINLLPHNINEE
-1515 NTLNIVNSLI
+1515 NTLNIINMI
-1525 MEFIKI
+1525 IAEFIKI
-1531 YGERVWGLYHSSLDE
+1531 YGDKIWGVYHASLDD
-1546 DMKRIDVHFK
+1546 DMKRIDIHFK
-1556 RAIELNLKEYNQSQV
+1556 RSIEIGLKEYNQSQIY
-1571 FIDTNSLKEM
+1571 FNKNTLMQM
-1581 AQKYNFNNNNNN
+1581 ANKYNFNNNLISDKNNIVTNNN
-1593 ENIDNNII
+1593 ENINNI
-1601 SSEDK
+1601 SEDK
-1606 TNVMYYINRLKNQG
+1606 TDIIYYVNKLKDQG
-1620 SIMSEEEKTNCY
+1620 TLMTEEEKNKCY
-1632 NEIVSLLHQ
+1632 NEIVSLLHE
-1641 KNEPITSISTKL
+1641 KNEPITSLSTQLDK
-1653 SQEYYSKIYELYHSF
+1653 EYYSKLYELYHSSSI
-1668 NNNISNKP
+1668 NNK
-1676 SELNENNSKNKF
+1676 ENNSKNNS

-1693 ISNGQKENKQ
+1693 ISNGQRDKQSINK
-1703 NSTDFTLTEQAKRIQ
+1703 NSSDFTLTEQAKRIQ

-1728 ERSNMDNSNDV
+1728 ERTNVD
-1739 FNNNKFGNNF
+1739 NNNNDIFSNKCNNF

-1764 ENDLSNN
+1764 DNDSIINNN

-1790 NNGFNSKT
+1790 NNGFNSKS

-1809 NNSYL
+1809 NTSYL
-1814 TGNIFGNQNNYSN
+1814 TGNIFGNNNNYSN

>member
-1 MSETENNAQN
+1 MSTAENAQN

-21 ATFLEILEKQLAVEK
+21 ATFLEILEKQLAAEK
-36 QEQAQA
+36 QEQAEA
-42 ESDLNLPLSEKIKN
+42 ESDIKLPLSEKIKN
-56 KNWKVRKSALDE
+56 KNWKVRKNALDE
-68 LAEKVNELTSF
+68 LSEKINELTSF
-79 DPNIFKMLSQILT
+79 DPNLFKILSQILN
-92 EQHQGNLEEAVNIV
+92 EQHQGNLEEAVNIL

-112 NIPIGKE
+112 NIQISKE
-119 CQPELNIII
+119 CQPELNTII

-140 QALKDKSKDMI
+140 QSLKDKSKDMI

-183 VSITT
+183 VSIST

-194 GDKVF
+194 GDKVI
-199 NYKKISSALTALS
+199 NYKKLSSALTALS

-227 IELYKWVKKQVYPL
+227 VELYKWIKKQVYPL

-265 GPAYF
+265 GPAFF

-276 IGNKTKVD
+276 IGNKMKSE
-284 KNSNKNLVEDNG
+284 KNSNKNIVEENG

-312 FGFDDKLVEKMLKPE
+312 FGFDDKFVEKMLKPE

-354 NTNRANFIDMVKQLL
+354 NTNRLNFMDMVKQLL

-392 NNFTIEAKELF
+392 NNFTVEAKELF

-413 KLSIINDII
+413 KISIINDII
-422 STLINFSNIIDNN
+422 STLINFSKVIDNN
-435 WVSEAL
+435 WISEAL
-441 IKYGSKSNICNIAKT
+441 VKYGSKSNICNIAKT
-456 NLCTLIEKL
+456 NLCSLIEKL
-465 LDNKNN
+465 LDNQKN

-480 TVKEIVIKYMDDH
+480 TIKDIVIKYMDDH
-493 SQEIRNTSAKLMAYI
+493 SQEIRNTSAKLMSYI
-508 KNNKINLFN
+508 KNTKINLFN
-517 NNVIKKELNQQKLKK
+517 NNVIKKELNPQKIKK
-532 IEEFDKGINKQLG
+532 IEEFDKGMNKLG
-545 NNKSINNNMNNPN
+545 NNKSSMNNINTPNVLDINNNMNN
-558 VLNINNN
+558 
-565 INNFNTNNN
+565 FST
-574 INNNNENINENI
+574 NNNENINENNTI
-586 NINNTSFDKNSNPDF
+586 NNNNNNNTSFEKNNE
-601 IPNKKIQNKNN
+601 IIHNKKIFNKNN
-612 NRSRN
+612 NKSRN
-617 ENRTKLSTSVSADNV
+617 DNRTKISSSVSADN
-632 MIIPIEEIN
+632 ININITPIEEID

-656 GEELANLF
+656 GENLVSLF

-674 GFVDLKNYFIDENN
+674 GYVDLKNYFLDENN
-688 NDILNTN
+688 CDILNTN
-695 CEYFLKFILLK
+695 CDYFLKFILLK

-717 FKESLLCINSLIE
+717 FKESLLCINTLIE
-730 VMPSFFT
+730 VLPPFFS
-737 KKFYNP
+737 KKFYTS

-756 IQSELTMIFENMIEK
+756 IQTELTLIFENLISK
-771 TSPKEIILALMKYI
+771 TSPKEIILSLMKNI

-796 AILLNNLII
+796 AVLINNLII
-805 PNKENSSGENNN
+805 PNKDETNNNSNNNN

-886 IQVIMP
+886 IQVITP
-892 NNNTSTGKISN
+892 NNNTSTGKIST

-909 FPRIDISKKIA
+909 FPRIDISKKIT
-920 PNMIKILNEGK
+920 PNIIKVLNEGK
-931 WTEKKE
+931 WTDKKE
-937 VINNIENIIISTNNK
+937 MINNIENIIISTNNK

-973 KNIVKMVMKLIEE
+973 KNIVKMIMKLIED

-991 GSAGFRQYQK
+991 GKEGFRQYQK

-1035 DSMALYF
+1035 DSMAVYF
-1042 PNFLNID
+1042 PNYLNID

-1068 SNKKDIIKEY
+1068 ANNKKDLMKEY
-1078 AGPLLNCL
+1078 AAALLNCL

-1104 VKYHGIQI
+1104 VKYHGIQV

-1118 KLKTPTVINQVKLI
+1118 NLKTPTVINQVKLI

-1138 IVNLNNENANSNN
+1138 IVNLNNENINNNNSSNN
-1151 INNKKSF
+1151 NNKKSF

-1172 MNNDI
+1172 MNNEFI
-1177 HEVNEFKL
+1177 NNNNIQEVNEFKL
-1185 NNNNNN
+1185 NNNLQNNT
-1191 FMKNNNYD
+1191 YD

-1204 ENNIGFNNM
+1204 ENNMAYNNI
-1213 NNAFNQNQR
+1213 NNIYNQR
-1222 NNIFNQNSYNNNFN
+1222 SNIFNNINNM

-1242 LNNNI
+1242 NNNI
-1247 NNNMI
+1247 NMI
-1252 NQNQPISNMNQI
+1252 NQN
-1264 NQNILSTGLN
+1264 ILNTDLN
-1274 FRNLSLI
+1274 FRNLSLV
-1281 QQSINNPSEISFILN
+1281 QQSLNESNDITFILK
-1296 QLYSSDINIK
+1296 QLYSSNINTI
-1306 FQSLSQLQNIIKN
+1306 FQSLYNLQNIIKN
-1319 NESVLTNKIV
+1319 NDSVLTNKTV
-1329 EEIFMAFNT
+1329 EEIFIAFNT
-1338 LLSMITK
+1338 LLSNITK
-1345 SLKSNYIDDLEID
+1345 NLKSNYLDDLEID

-1377 SLLSSQYKLMN
+1377 SLLSSQYNLMN
-1388 NLSNENVIYECYER
+1388 SLNNETIVYECYER

-1412 ISYQYGT
+1412 ISYQNGT

-1436 NVTLSITSLIKL
+1436 NVSLSICSLIKL
-1448 ALNYKSSSDDFAQ
+1448 ALNYKSASDDFSQ

-1479 LNSILDMKKIF
+1479 LNNILDMKKIF
-1490 EILFLFFSEFEK
+1490 ETLFIFFSEYEK
-1502 TNVNLIPHNINEE
+1502 TNINLLPHNINEE
-1515 NTLNIVNSLI
+1515 NTLNIINMI
-1525 MEFIKI
+1525 IAEFIKI
-1531 YGERVWGLYHSSLDE
+1531 YGDKIWGVYHASLDD
-1546 DMKRIDVHFK
+1546 DMKRIDIHFK
-1556 RAIELNLKEYNQSQV
+1556 RSIEIGLKEYNQSQIY
-1571 FIDTNSLKEM
+1571 FNKNTLMQM
-1581 AQKYNFNNNNNN
+1581 ANKYNFNNNLISDKNNIVTNNN
-1593 ENIDNNII
+1593 ENINNI
-1601 SSEDK
+1601 SEDK
-1606 TNVMYYINRLKNQG
+1606 TDIIYYVNKLKDQG
-1620 SIMSEEEKTNCY
+1620 TLMTEEEKNKCY
-1632 NEIVSLLHQ
+1632 NEIVSLLHE
-1641 KNEPITSISTKL
+1641 KNEPITSLSTQLDK
-1653 SQEYYSKIYELYHSF
+1653 EYYSKLYELYHSSSI
-1668 NNNISNKP
+1668 NNK
-1676 SELNENNSKNKF
+1676 ENNSKNNS

-1693 ISNGQKENKQ
+1693 ISNGQRDKQSINK
-1703 NSTDFTLTEQAKRIQ
+1703 NSSDFTLTEQAKRIQ

-1728 ERSNMDNSNDV
+1728 ERTNVD
-1739 FNNNKFGNNF
+1739 NNNNDIFSNKCNNF

-1764 ENDLSNN
+1764 DNDSIINN

-1790 NNGFNSKT
+1790 NNGFNSKS

-1809 NNSYL
+1809 NTSYL
-1814 TGNIFGNQNNYSN
+1814 TGNIFGNNNNYSN

>member
-1 MSETENNAQN
+1 MSTAENAQN

-21 ATFLEILEKQLAVEK
+21 ATFLEILEKQLAAEK
-36 QEQAQA
+36 QEQAEA
-42 ESDLNLPLSEKIKN
+42 ESDIKLPLSEKIKN
-56 KNWKVRKSALDE
+56 KNWKVRKNALDE
-68 LAEKVNELTSF
+68 LSEKINELTSF
-79 DPNIFKMLSQILT
+79 DPNLFKILSQILN
-92 EQHQGNLEEAVNIV
+92 EQHQGNLEEAVNIL

-112 NIPIGKE
+112 NIQISKE
-119 CQPELNIII
+119 CQPELNTII

-140 QALKDKSKDMI
+140 QSLKDKSKDMI

-183 VSITT
+183 VSIST

-194 GDKVF
+194 GDKVI
-199 NYKKISSALTALS
+199 NYKKLSSALTALS

-227 IELYKWVKKQVYPL
+227 VELYKWIKKQVYPL

-265 GPAYF
+265 GPAFF

-276 IGNKTKVD
+276 IGNKMKSE
-284 KNSNKNLVEDNG
+284 KNSNKNIVEENG

-312 FGFDDKLVEKMLKPE
+312 FGFDDKFVEKMLKPE

-354 NTNRANFIDMVKQLL
+354 NTNRLNFMDMVKQLL

-392 NNFTIEAKELF
+392 NNFTVEAKELF

-413 KLSIINDII
+413 KISIINDII
-422 STLINFSNIIDNN
+422 STLINFSKVIDNN
-435 WVSEAL
+435 WISEAL
-441 IKYGSKSNICNIAKT
+441 VKYGTKSNICNIAKT
-456 NLCTLIEKL
+456 NLCSLIEKL
-465 LDNKNN
+465 LDNQKN

-480 TVKEIVIKYMDDH
+480 TIKDIVIKYMDDH
-493 SQEIRNTSAKLMAYI
+493 SQEIRNTSAKLMSYI
-508 KNNKINLFN
+508 KNTKINLFN
-517 NNVIKKELNQQKLKK
+517 NNVIKKELNPQKIKK
-532 IEEFDKGINKQLG
+532 IEEFDKGMNKLG
-545 NNKSINNNMNNPN
+545 NNKSSMNNINTPNVLDINNNMNN
-558 VLNINNN
+558 
-565 INNFNTNNN
+565 FST
-574 INNNNENINENI
+574 NNNENINENNTI
-586 NINNTSFDKNSNPDF
+586 NNNNNNTSFEKNNE
-601 IPNKKIQNKNN
+601 IIHNKKIFNKNN
-612 NRSRN
+612 NKSRN
-617 ENRTKLSTSVSADNV
+617 DNRTKISSSVSADN
-632 MIIPIEEIN
+632 ININIAPIEEID

-656 GEELANLF
+656 GENLVNLF

-674 GFVDLKNYFIDENN
+674 GYVDLKNYFLDENN
-688 NDILNTN
+688 CDILNTN
-695 CEYFLKFILLK
+695 CDYFLKFILLK

-717 FKESLLCINSLIE
+717 FKESLLCINTLIE
-730 VMPSFFT
+730 VLPPFFS
-737 KKFYNP
+737 KKFYTP

-756 IQSELTMIFENMIEK
+756 IQTELTLIFENLISK
-771 TSPKEIILALMKYI
+771 TSPKEIILSLMKNI

-796 AILLNNLII
+796 AVLINNLII
-805 PNKENSSGENNN
+805 PNKDETNNNSNNNN

-886 IQVIMP
+886 IQVITP
-892 NNNTSTGKISN
+892 NNNTSTGKIST

-909 FPRIDISKKIA
+909 FPRIDISKKIT
-920 PNMIKILNEGK
+920 PNIIKVLNEGK
-931 WTEKKE
+931 WTDKKE
-937 VINNIENIIISTNNK
+937 MINNIENIIISTNNK

-973 KNIVKMVMKLIEE
+973 KNIVKMIMKLIED

-991 GSAGFRQYQK
+991 GKEGFRQYQK

-1035 DSMALYF
+1035 DSIAVYF
-1042 PNFLNID
+1042 PNYLNID

-1068 SNKKDIIKEY
+1068 ANNKKDLMKEY
-1078 AGPLLNCL
+1078 AAALLNCL

-1104 VKYHGIQI
+1104 VKYHGIQV

-1118 KLKTPTVINQVKLI
+1118 NLKTPTVINQVKLI

-1138 IVNLNNENANSNN
+1138 IVNLNNENINNNNSSNN
-1151 INNKKSF
+1151 NNKKSF

-1172 MNNDI
+1172 MNNEFI
-1177 HEVNEFKL
+1177 NNNNIQEVNEFKL
-1185 NNNNNN
+1185 NNNLQNNT
-1191 FMKNNNYD
+1191 YD

-1204 ENNIGFNNM
+1204 ENNMAYNNI
-1213 NNAFNQNQR
+1213 NNIYNQR
-1222 NNIFNQNSYNNNFN
+1222 SNIFNNINNM

-1242 LNNNI
+1242 NNNI
-1247 NNNMI
+1247 NMI
-1252 NQNQPISNMNQI
+1252 NQN
-1264 NQNILSTGLN
+1264 ILNTDLN
-1274 FRNLSLI
+1274 FRNLSLV
-1281 QQSINNPSEISFILN
+1281 QQSLNESNDITFILK
-1296 QLYSSDINIK
+1296 QLYSSNINTI
-1306 FQSLSQLQNIIKN
+1306 FQSLYNLQNIIKN
-1319 NESVLTNKIV
+1319 NDSVLTNKAV
-1329 EEIFMAFNT
+1329 EEIFIAFNT
-1338 LLSMITK
+1338 LLSNITK
-1345 SLKSNYIDDLEID
+1345 NLKSNYLDDLEID

-1377 SLLSSQYKLMN
+1377 SLLSSQYNLMN
-1388 NLSNENVIYECYER
+1388 SLNNETIVYECYER

-1412 ISYQYGT
+1412 ISYQNGT

-1436 NVTLSITSLIKL
+1436 NVSLSICSLIKL
-1448 ALNYKSSSDDFAQ
+1448 ALNYKSASDDFSQ

-1479 LNSILDMKKIF
+1479 LNNILDMKKIF
-1490 EILFLFFSEFEK
+1490 ETLFIFFSEYEK
-1502 TNVNLIPHNINEE
+1502 TNINLIPHNINEE
-1515 NTLNIVNSLI
+1515 NTLNIINMI
-1525 MEFIKI
+1525 IAEFIKI
-1531 YGERVWGLYHSSLDE
+1531 YGDKIWGVYHASLDD
-1546 DMKRIDVHFK
+1546 DMKRIDIHFK
-1556 RAIELNLKEYNQSQV
+1556 RSIEIGLKEYNQSQIY
-1571 FIDTNSLKEM
+1571 FNKNTLMQM
-1581 AQKYNFNNNNNN
+1581 ANKYNFNNNLISDKNNIVTNNN
-1593 ENIDNNII
+1593 ENINNI
-1601 SSEDK
+1601 SEDK
-1606 TNVMYYINRLKNQG
+1606 TDIIYYVNKLKDQG
-1620 SIMSEEEKTNCY
+1620 TLMTEEEKNKCY
-1632 NEIVSLLHQ
+1632 NEIVSLLHE
-1641 KNEPITSISTKL
+1641 KNEPITSLSTQLDK
-1653 SQEYYSKIYELYHSF
+1653 EYYSKLYELYHSLSI
-1668 NNNISNKP
+1668 NNK
-1676 SELNENNSKNKF
+1676 ENNSKNNS

-1693 ISNGQKENKQ
+1693 ISNGQRDKQSINK
-1703 NSTDFTLTEQAKRIQ
+1703 NSSDFTLTEQAKRIQ

-1728 ERSNMDNSNDV
+1728 ERTNVD
-1739 FNNNKFGNNF
+1739 NNNNDIFSNKCNNF

-1764 ENDLSNN
+1764 DNDSIINN

-1790 NNGFNSKT
+1790 NNGFNSKS

-1809 NNSYL
+1809 NTSYL
-1814 TGNIFGNQNNYSN
+1814 TGNIFGNNNNYSN

>member
-1 MSETENNAQN
+1 MSTAENAQN

-21 ATFLEILEKQLAVEK
+21 ATFLEILEKQLAAEK
-36 QEQAQA
+36 QEQAEA
-42 ESDLNLPLSEKIKN
+42 ESDIKLPLSEKIKN
-56 KNWKVRKSALDE
+56 KNWKVRKNALDE
-68 LAEKVNELTSF
+68 LSEKINELTSF
-79 DPNIFKMLSQILT
+79 DPNLFKILSQILN
-92 EQHQGNLEEAVNIV
+92 EQHQGNLEEAVNIL

-112 NIPIGKE
+112 NIQISKE
-119 CQPELNIII
+119 CQPELNTII

-140 QALKDKSKDMI
+140 QSLKDKSKDMI

-183 VSITT
+183 VSIST

-194 GDKVF
+194 GDKVI
-199 NYKKISSALTALS
+199 NYKKLSSALTALS

-227 IELYKWVKKQVYPL
+227 VELYKWIKKQVYPL

-265 GPAYF
+265 GPAFF

-276 IGNKTKVD
+276 IGNKMKSE
-284 KNSNKNLVEDNG
+284 KNSNKNIVEENG

-312 FGFDDKLVEKMLKPE
+312 FGFDDKFVEKMLKPE

-354 NTNRANFIDMVKQLL
+354 NTNRLNFMDMVKQLL

-392 NNFTIEAKELF
+392 NNFTVEAKELF

-413 KLSIINDII
+413 KISIINDII
-422 STLINFSNIIDNN
+422 STLINFSKVIDNN
-435 WVSEAL
+435 WISEAL
-441 IKYGSKSNICNIAKT
+441 VKYGSKSNICNIAKT
-456 NLCTLIEKL
+456 NLCSLIEKL
-465 LDNKNN
+465 LDNQKN

-480 TVKEIVIKYMDDH
+480 TIKDIVIKYMDDH
-493 SQEIRNTSAKLMAYI
+493 SQEIRNTSAKLMSYI
-508 KNNKINLFN
+508 KNTKINLFN
-517 NNVIKKELNQQKLKK
+517 NNVIKKELNPQKIKK
-532 IEEFDKGINKQLG
+532 IEEFDKGMNKLG
-545 NNKSINNNMNNPN
+545 NNKSSMNNINTPNVLDINNNMNN
-558 VLNINNN
+558 
-565 INNFNTNNN
+565 FST
-574 INNNNENINENI
+574 NNNENINENNTI
-586 NINNTSFDKNSNPDF
+586 NNNNNNTSFEKNNE
-601 IPNKKIQNKNN
+601 IIHNKKIFNKNN
-612 NRSRN
+612 NKSRN
-617 ENRTKLSTSVSADNV
+617 DNRTKISSSVSADN
-632 MIIPIEEIN
+632 ININITPIEEID

-656 GEELANLF
+656 GENLVSLF

-674 GFVDLKNYFIDENN
+674 GYVDLKNYFLDENN
-688 NDILNTN
+688 CDILNTN
-695 CEYFLKFILLK
+695 CDYFLKFILLK

-717 FKESLLCINSLIE
+717 FKESLLCINTLIE
-730 VMPSFFT
+730 VLPPFFS
-737 KKFYNP
+737 KKFYTS

-756 IQSELTMIFENMIEK
+756 IQTELTLIFENLISK
-771 TSPKEIILALMKYI
+771 TSPKEIILSLMKNI

-796 AILLNNLII
+796 AVLINNLII
-805 PNKENSSGENNN
+805 PNKDETNNNSNNNN

-886 IQVIMP
+886 IQVITP
-892 NNNTSTGKISN
+892 NNNTSTGKIST

-909 FPRIDISKKIA
+909 FPRIDISKKIT
-920 PNMIKILNEGK
+920 PNIIKVLNEGK
-931 WTEKKE
+931 WTDKKE
-937 VINNIENIIISTNNK
+937 MINNIENIIISTNNK

-973 KNIVKMVMKLIEE
+973 KNIVKMIMKLIED

-991 GSAGFRQYQK
+991 GKEGFRQYQK

-1035 DSMALYF
+1035 DSMAVYF
-1042 PNFLNID
+1042 PNYLNID

-1068 SNKKDIIKEY
+1068 ANNKKDLMKEY
-1078 AGPLLNCL
+1078 AAALLNCL

-1104 VKYHGIQI
+1104 VKYHGIQV

-1118 KLKTPTVINQVKLI
+1118 NLKTPTVINQVKLI

-1138 IVNLNNENANSNN
+1138 IVNLNNENINNNNSSNN
-1151 INNKKSF
+1151 NNKKSF

-1172 MNNDI
+1172 MNNEFI
-1177 HEVNEFKL
+1177 NNNNIQEVNEFKL
-1185 NNNNNN
+1185 NNNLQNNT
-1191 FMKNNNYD
+1191 YD

-1204 ENNIGFNNM
+1204 ENNMAYNNI
-1213 NNAFNQNQR
+1213 NNIYNQR
-1222 NNIFNQNSYNNNFN
+1222 SNIFNNINNM

-1242 LNNNI
+1242 NNNI
-1247 NNNMI
+1247 NMI
-1252 NQNQPISNMNQI
+1252 NQN
-1264 NQNILSTGLN
+1264 ILNTDLN
-1274 FRNLSLI
+1274 FRNLSLV
-1281 QQSINNPSEISFILN
+1281 QQSLNESNDITFILK
-1296 QLYSSDINIK
+1296 QLYSSNINTI
-1306 FQSLSQLQNIIKN
+1306 FQSLYNLQNIIKN
-1319 NESVLTNKIV
+1319 NDSVLTNKTV
-1329 EEIFMAFNT
+1329 EEIFIAFNT
-1338 LLSMITK
+1338 LLSNITK
-1345 SLKSNYIDDLEID
+1345 NLKSNYLDDLEID

-1377 SLLSSQYKLMN
+1377 SLLSSQYNLMN
-1388 NLSNENVIYECYER
+1388 SLNNETIVYECYER

-1412 ISYQYGT
+1412 ISYQNGT

-1436 NVTLSITSLIKL
+1436 NVSLSICSLIKL
-1448 ALNYKSSSDDFAQ
+1448 ALNYKSASDDFSQ

-1479 LNSILDMKKIF
+1479 LNNILDMKKIF
-1490 EILFLFFSEFEK
+1490 ETLFIFFSEYEK
-1502 TNVNLIPHNINEE
+1502 TNINLLPHNINEE
-1515 NTLNIVNSLI
+1515 NTLNIINMI
-1525 MEFIKI
+1525 IAEFIKI
-1531 YGERVWGLYHSSLDE
+1531 YGDKIWGVYHASLDD
-1546 DMKRIDVHFK
+1546 DMKRIDIHFK
-1556 RAIELNLKEYNQSQV
+1556 RSIEIGLKEYNQSQIY
-1571 FIDTNSLKEM
+1571 FNKNTLMQM
-1581 AQKYNFNNNNNN
+1581 ANKYNFNNNLISDKNNIVTNNN
-1593 ENIDNNII
+1593 ENINNI
-1601 SSEDK
+1601 SEDK
-1606 TNVMYYINRLKNQG
+1606 TDIIYYVNKLKDQG
-1620 SIMSEEEKTNCY
+1620 TLMTEEEKNKCY
-1632 NEIVSLLHQ
+1632 NEIVSLLHE
-1641 KNEPITSISTKL
+1641 KNEPITSLSTQLDK
-1653 SQEYYSKIYELYHSF
+1653 EYYSKLYELYHSSSI
-1668 NNNISNKP
+1668 NNK
-1676 SELNENNSKNKF
+1676 ENNSKNNS

-1693 ISNGQKENKQ
+1693 ISNGQRDKQSINK
-1703 NSTDFTLTEQAKRIQ
+1703 NSSDFTLTEQAKRIQ

-1728 ERSNMDNSNDV
+1728 ERTNVD
-1739 FNNNKFGNNF
+1739 NNNNDIFSNKCNNF

-1764 ENDLSNN
+1764 DNDSIINN

-1790 NNGFNSKT
+1790 NNGFNSKS

-1809 NNSYL
+1809 NTSYL
-1814 TGNIFGNQNNYSN
+1814 TGNIFGNNNNYSN

>member
-1 MSETENNAQN
+1 MSTAENAQN

-21 ATFLEILEKQLAVEK
+21 ATFLEILEKQLAAEK
-36 QEQAQA
+36 QEQAEA
-42 ESDLNLPLSEKIKN
+42 ESDIKLPLSEKIKN
-56 KNWKVRKSALDE
+56 KNWKVRKNALDE
-68 LAEKVNELTSF
+68 LSEKINELTSF
-79 DPNIFKMLSQILT
+79 DPNLFKILSQILN
-92 EQHQGNLEEAVNIV
+92 EQHQGNLEEAVNIL

-112 NIPIGKE
+112 NIQISKE
-119 CQPELNIII
+119 CQPELNTII

-140 QALKDKSKDMI
+140 QSLKDKSKDMI

-183 VSITT
+183 VSIST

-194 GDKVF
+194 GDKVI
-199 NYKKISSALTALS
+199 NYKKLSSALTALS

-227 IELYKWVKKQVYPL
+227 VELYKWIKKQVYPL

-265 GPAYF
+265 GPAFF

-276 IGNKTKVD
+276 IGNKMKSE
-284 KNSNKNLVEDNG
+284 KNSNKNIVEENG

-312 FGFDDKLVEKMLKPE
+312 FGFDDKFVEKMLKPE

-354 NTNRANFIDMVKQLL
+354 NTNRLNFMDMVKQLL

-392 NNFTIEAKELF
+392 NNFTVEAKELF

-413 KLSIINDII
+413 KISIINDII
-422 STLINFSNIIDNN
+422 STLINFSKVIDNN
-435 WVSEAL
+435 WISEAL
-441 IKYGSKSNICNIAKT
+441 VKYGSKSNICNIAKT
-456 NLCTLIEKL
+456 NLCSLIEKL
-465 LDNKNN
+465 LDNQKN

-480 TVKEIVIKYMDDH
+480 TIKDIVIKYMDDH
-493 SQEIRNTSAKLMAYI
+493 SQEIRNTSAKLMSYI
-508 KNNKINLFN
+508 KNTKINLFN
-517 NNVIKKELNQQKLKK
+517 NNVIKKELNPQKIKK
-532 IEEFDKGINKQLG
+532 IEEFDKGMNKLG
-545 NNKSINNNMNNPN
+545 NNKSSMNNINTPNVLDINNNMNN
-558 VLNINNN
+558 
-565 INNFNTNNN
+565 FST
-574 INNNNENINENI
+574 NNNENINENNTI
-586 NINNTSFDKNSNPDF
+586 NNNNNNNTSFEKNNE
-601 IPNKKIQNKNN
+601 IIHNKKIFNKNN
-612 NRSRN
+612 NKSRN
-617 ENRTKLSTSVSADNV
+617 DNRTKISSSVSADN
-632 MIIPIEEIN
+632 ININIAPIEEID

-656 GEELANLF
+656 GENLVSLF

-674 GFVDLKNYFIDENN
+674 GYVDLKNYFLDENN
-688 NDILNTN
+688 CDILNTN
-695 CEYFLKFILLK
+695 CDYFLKFILLK

-717 FKESLLCINSLIE
+717 FKESLLCINTLIE
-730 VMPSFFT
+730 VLPPFFS
-737 KKFYNP
+737 KKFYTP

-756 IQSELTMIFENMIEK
+756 IQTELTLIFENLISK
-771 TSPKEIILALMKYI
+771 TSPKEIILSLMKNI

-796 AILLNNLII
+796 AVLINNLII
-805 PNKENSSGENNN
+805 PNKDETNNNSNNNNN

-886 IQVIMP
+886 IQVITP
-892 NNNTSTGKISN
+892 NNNTSTGKIST

-909 FPRIDISKKIA
+909 FPRIDISKKIT
-920 PNMIKILNEGK
+920 PNIIKVLNEGK
-931 WTEKKE
+931 WTDKKE
-937 VINNIENIIISTNNK
+937 MINNIENIIISTNNK

-973 KNIVKMVMKLIEE
+973 KNIVKMIMKLIED

-991 GSAGFRQYQK
+991 GKEGFRQYQK

-1035 DSMALYF
+1035 DSMAVYF
-1042 PNFLNID
+1042 PNYLNID

-1068 SNKKDIIKEY
+1068 ANNKKDLMKEY
-1078 AGPLLNCL
+1078 AAALLNCL

-1104 VKYHGIQI
+1104 VKYHGIQV

-1118 KLKTPTVINQVKLI
+1118 NLKTPTVINQVKLI

-1138 IVNLNNENANSNN
+1138 IVNLNNENINNNNSSNN
-1151 INNKKSF
+1151 NNKKSF

-1172 MNNDI
+1172 MNNEFI
-1177 HEVNEFKL
+1177 NNNNIQEVNEFKL
-1185 NNNNNN
+1185 NNNLQNNT
-1191 FMKNNNYD
+1191 YD

-1204 ENNIGFNNM
+1204 ENNMAYNNI
-1213 NNAFNQNQR
+1213 NNIYNQR
-1222 NNIFNQNSYNNNFN
+1222 SNIFNNINNM

-1242 LNNNI
+1242 NNNI
-1247 NNNMI
+1247 NMI
-1252 NQNQPISNMNQI
+1252 NQN
-1264 NQNILSTGLN
+1264 ILNTDLN
-1274 FRNLSLI
+1274 FRNLSLV
-1281 QQSINNPSEISFILN
+1281 QQSLNESNDITFILK
-1296 QLYSSDINIK
+1296 QLYSSNINTI
-1306 FQSLSQLQNIIKN
+1306 FQSLYNLQNIIKN
-1319 NESVLTNKIV
+1319 NDSVLTNKAV
-1329 EEIFMAFNT
+1329 EEIFIAFNT
-1338 LLSMITK
+1338 LLSNITK
-1345 SLKSNYIDDLEID
+1345 NLKSNYLDDLEID

-1377 SLLSSQYKLMN
+1377 SLLSSQYNLMN
-1388 NLSNENVIYECYER
+1388 SLNNETIVYECYER

-1412 ISYQYGT
+1412 ITYQNGT

-1436 NVTLSITSLIKL
+1436 NVSLSICSLIKL
-1448 ALNYKSSSDDFAQ
+1448 ALNYKSASDDFSQ

-1479 LNSILDMKKIF
+1479 LNNILDMKKIF
-1490 EILFLFFSEFEK
+1490 ETLFIFFSEYEK
-1502 TNVNLIPHNINEE
+1502 TNINLLPHNINEE
-1515 NTLNIVNSLI
+1515 NTLNIINMI
-1525 MEFIKI
+1525 IAEFIKI
-1531 YGERVWGLYHSSLDE
+1531 YGDKIWGVYHASLDD
-1546 DMKRIDVHFK
+1546 DMKRIDIHFK
-1556 RAIELNLKEYNQSQV
+1556 RSIEIGLKEYNQSQIY
-1571 FIDTNSLKEM
+1571 FNKNTLMQM
-1581 AQKYNFNNNNNN
+1581 ANKYNFNNNLISDKNNIVTNNN
-1593 ENIDNNII
+1593 ENINNI
-1601 SSEDK
+1601 SEDK
-1606 TNVMYYINRLKNQG
+1606 TDIIYYVNKLKDQG
-1620 SIMSEEEKTNCY
+1620 TLMTEEEKNKCY
-1632 NEIVSLLHQ
+1632 NEIVSLLHE
-1641 KNEPITSISTKL
+1641 KNEPITSLSTQLDK
-1653 SQEYYSKIYELYHSF
+1653 EYYSKLYELYHSSSI
-1668 NNNISNKP
+1668 NNK
-1676 SELNENNSKNKF
+1676 ENNSKNNS

-1693 ISNGQKENKQ
+1693 LSNGQRDKQSINK
-1703 NSTDFTLTEQAKRIQ
+1703 NSSDFTLTEQAKRIQ

-1728 ERSNMDNSNDV
+1728 ERTNVD
-1739 FNNNKFGNNF
+1739 NNNNDIFSNKCNNF

-1764 ENDLSNN
+1764 DNDSIINN

-1790 NNGFNSKT
+1790 NNGFNSKS

-1809 NNSYL
+1809 NTSYL
-1814 TGNIFGNQNNYSN
+1814 TGNIFGNNNNYSN

>member
-1 MSETENNAQN
+1 MSTAENAQN

-21 ATFLEILEKQLAVEK
+21 ATFLEILEKQLAAEK
-36 QEQAQA
+36 QEQAEA
-42 ESDLNLPLSEKIKN
+42 ESDIKLPLSEKIKN
-56 KNWKVRKSALDE
+56 KNWKVRKNALDE
-68 LAEKVNELTSF
+68 LSEKINELTSF
-79 DPNIFKMLSQILT
+79 DPNLFKILSQILN
-92 EQHQGNLEEAVNIV
+92 EQHQGNLEEAVNIL

-112 NIPIGKE
+112 NIQISKE
-119 CQPELNIII
+119 CQPELNTII

-140 QALKDKSKDMI
+140 QSLKDKSKDMI

-183 VSITT
+183 VSIST

-194 GDKVF
+194 GDKVI
-199 NYKKISSALTALS
+199 NYKKLSSALTALS

-227 IELYKWVKKQVYPL
+227 VELYKWIKKQVYPL

-265 GPAYF
+265 GPAFF

-276 IGNKTKVD
+276 IGNKMKSE
-284 KNSNKNLVEDNG
+284 KNSNKNIVEENG

-312 FGFDDKLVEKMLKPE
+312 FGFDDKFVEKMLKPE

-354 NTNRANFIDMVKQLL
+354 NTNRLNFMDMVKQLL

-392 NNFTIEAKELF
+392 NNFTVEAKELF

-413 KLSIINDII
+413 KISIINDII
-422 STLINFSNIIDNN
+422 STLINFSKVIDNN
-435 WVSEAL
+435 WISEAL
-441 IKYGSKSNICNIAKT
+441 VKYGSKSNICNIAKT
-456 NLCTLIEKL
+456 NLCSLIEKL
-465 LDNKNN
+465 LDNQKN

-480 TVKEIVIKYMDDH
+480 TIKDIVIKYMDDH
-493 SQEIRNTSAKLMAYI
+493 SQEIRNTSAKLMSYI
-508 KNNKINLFN
+508 KNTKINLFN
-517 NNVIKKELNQQKLKK
+517 NNVIKKELNPQKIKK
-532 IEEFDKGINKQLG
+532 IEEFDKGMNKLG
-545 NNKSINNNMNNPN
+545 NNKSSMNNINTPNVLDINNNMNN
-558 VLNINNN
+558 
-565 INNFNTNNN
+565 FST
-574 INNNNENINENI
+574 NNNENINENNTI
-586 NINNTSFDKNSNPDF
+586 NNNNNNTSFEKNNE
-601 IPNKKIQNKNN
+601 IIHNKKIFNKNN
-612 NRSRN
+612 NKSRN
-617 ENRTKLSTSVSADNV
+617 DNRTKISSSVSADN
-632 MIIPIEEIN
+632 ININIAPIEEID

-656 GEELANLF
+656 GENLVNLF

-674 GFVDLKNYFIDENN
+674 GYVDLKNYFLDENN
-688 NDILNTN
+688 CDILNTN
-695 CEYFLKFILLK
+695 CDYFLKFILLK

-717 FKESLLCINSLIE
+717 FKESLLCINTLIE
-730 VMPSFFT
+730 VLPPFFS
-737 KKFYNP
+737 KKFYTP

-756 IQSELTMIFENMIEK
+756 IQTELTLIFENLISK
-771 TSPKEIILALMKYI
+771 TSPKEIILSLMKNI

-796 AILLNNLII
+796 AVLINNLII
-805 PNKENSSGENNN
+805 PNKDETNNNSNNNN

-886 IQVIMP
+886 IQVITP
-892 NNNTSTGKISN
+892 NNNTSTGKIST

-909 FPRIDISKKIA
+909 FPRIDISKKIT
-920 PNMIKILNEGK
+920 PNIIKVLNEGK
-931 WTEKKE
+931 WTDKKE
-937 VINNIENIIISTNNK
+937 MINNIENIIISTNNK

-973 KNIVKMVMKLIEE
+973 KNIVKMIMKLIED

-991 GSAGFRQYQK
+991 GKEGFRQYQK

-1035 DSMALYF
+1035 DSMAVYF
-1042 PNFLNID
+1042 PNYLNID

-1068 SNKKDIIKEY
+1068 ANNKKDLMKEY
-1078 AGPLLNCL
+1078 AAALLNCL

-1104 VKYHGIQI
+1104 VKYHGIQV

-1118 KLKTPTVINQVKLI
+1118 NLKTPTVINQVKLI

-1138 IVNLNNENANSNN
+1138 IVNLNNENINNNNSSNN
-1151 INNKKSF
+1151 NNKKSF

-1172 MNNDI
+1172 MNNEFI
-1177 HEVNEFKL
+1177 NNNNIQEVNEFKL
-1185 NNNNNN
+1185 NNNLQNNT
-1191 FMKNNNYD
+1191 YD

-1204 ENNIGFNNM
+1204 ENNMAYNNI
-1213 NNAFNQNQR
+1213 NNIYNQR
-1222 NNIFNQNSYNNNFN
+1222 SNIFNNINNM

-1242 LNNNI
+1242 NNNI
-1247 NNNMI
+1247 NMI
-1252 NQNQPISNMNQI
+1252 NQN
-1264 NQNILSTGLN
+1264 ILNTDLN
-1274 FRNLSLI
+1274 FRNLSLV
-1281 QQSINNPSEISFILN
+1281 QQSLNESNDITFILK
-1296 QLYSSDINIK
+1296 QLYSSNINTI
-1306 FQSLSQLQNIIKN
+1306 FQSLYNLQNIIKN
-1319 NESVLTNKIV
+1319 NDSVLTNKAV
-1329 EEIFMAFNT
+1329 EEIFIAFNT
-1338 LLSMITK
+1338 LLSNITK
-1345 SLKSNYIDDLEID
+1345 NLKSNYLDDLEID

-1377 SLLSSQYKLMN
+1377 SLLSSQYNLMN
-1388 NLSNENVIYECYER
+1388 SLNNETIVYECYER

-1412 ISYQYGT
+1412 ISYQNGT

-1436 NVTLSITSLIKL
+1436 NVSLSICSLIKL
-1448 ALNYKSSSDDFAQ
+1448 ALNYKSASDDFSQ

-1479 LNSILDMKKIF
+1479 LNNILDMKKIF
-1490 EILFLFFSEFEK
+1490 ETLFIFFSEYEK
-1502 TNVNLIPHNINEE
+1502 TNINLLPHNINEE
-1515 NTLNIVNSLI
+1515 NTLNIINMI
-1525 MEFIKI
+1525 IAEFIKI
-1531 YGERVWGLYHSSLDE
+1531 YGDKIWGVYHASLDD
-1546 DMKRIDVHFK
+1546 DMKRIDIHFK
-1556 RAIELNLKEYNQSQV
+1556 RSIEIGLKEYNQSQIY
-1571 FIDTNSLKEM
+1571 FNKNTLMQM
-1581 AQKYNFNNNNNN
+1581 ANKYNFNNNLISDKNNIVTNNN
-1593 ENIDNNII
+1593 ENINNI
-1601 SSEDK
+1601 SEDK
-1606 TNVMYYINRLKNQG
+1606 TDIIYYVNKLKDQG
-1620 SIMSEEEKTNCY
+1620 TLMTEEEKNKCY
-1632 NEIVSLLHQ
+1632 NEIVSLLHE
-1641 KNEPITSISTKL
+1641 KNEPITSLSTQLDK
-1653 SQEYYSKIYELYHSF
+1653 EYYSKLYELYHSSSI
-1668 NNNISNKP
+1668 NNK
-1676 SELNENNSKNKF
+1676 ENNSKNNS

-1693 ISNGQKENKQ
+1693 ISNGQRDKQSINK
-1703 NSTDFTLTEQAKRIQ
+1703 NSSDFTLTEQAKRIQ

-1728 ERSNMDNSNDV
+1728 ERTNVD
-1739 FNNNKFGNNF
+1739 NNNNDIFSNKCNNF

-1764 ENDLSNN
+1764 DNDSIINNN

-1790 NNGFNSKT
+1790 NNGFNSKS

-1809 NNSYL
+1809 NTSYL
-1814 TGNIFGNQNNYSN
+1814 TGNIFGNNNNYSN

>member
-1 MSETENNAQN
+1 MSTAENAQN

-21 ATFLEILEKQLAVEK
+21 ATFLEILEKQLAAEK
-36 QEQAQA
+36 QEQAEA
-42 ESDLNLPLSEKIKN
+42 ESDIKLPLSEKIKN
-56 KNWKVRKSALDE
+56 KNWKVRKNALDE
-68 LAEKVNELTSF
+68 LSEKINELTSF
-79 DPNIFKMLSQILT
+79 DPNLFKILSQILN
-92 EQHQGNLEEAVNIV
+92 EQHQGNLEEAVNIL

-112 NIPIGKE
+112 NIQISKE
-119 CQPELNIII
+119 CQPELNTII

-140 QALKDKSKDMI
+140 QSLKDKSKDMI

-183 VSITT
+183 VSIST

-194 GDKVF
+194 GDKVI
-199 NYKKISSALTALS
+199 NYKKLSSALTALS

-227 IELYKWVKKQVYPL
+227 VELYKWIKKQVYPL

-265 GPAYF
+265 GPAFF

-276 IGNKTKVD
+276 IGNKMKSE
-284 KNSNKNLVEDNG
+284 KNSNKNIVEENG

-312 FGFDDKLVEKMLKPE
+312 FGFDDKFVEKMLKPE

-354 NTNRANFIDMVKQLL
+354 NTNRLNFMDMVKQLL

-392 NNFTIEAKELF
+392 NNFTVEAKELF

-413 KLSIINDII
+413 KISIINDII
-422 STLINFSNIIDNN
+422 STLINFSKVIDNN
-435 WVSEAL
+435 WISEAL
-441 IKYGSKSNICNIAKT
+441 VKYGSKSNICNIAKT
-456 NLCTLIEKL
+456 NLCSLIEKL
-465 LDNKNN
+465 LDNQKN

-480 TVKEIVIKYMDDH
+480 TIKDIVIKYMDDH
-493 SQEIRNTSAKLMAYI
+493 SQEIRNTSAKLMSYI
-508 KNNKINLFN
+508 KNTKINLFN
-517 NNVIKKELNQQKLKK
+517 NNVIKKELNPQKIKK
-532 IEEFDKGINKQLG
+532 IEEFDKGMNKLG
-545 NNKSINNNMNNPN
+545 NNKSSMNNINTPNVLDINNNMNN
-558 VLNINNN
+558 
-565 INNFNTNNN
+565 FST
-574 INNNNENINENI
+574 NNNENINENNTI
-586 NINNTSFDKNSNPDF
+586 NNNNNNTSFEKNNE
-601 IPNKKIQNKNN
+601 IIHNKKIFNKNN
-612 NRSRN
+612 NKSRN
-617 ENRTKLSTSVSADNV
+617 DNRTKISSSVSADN
-632 MIIPIEEIN
+632 ININIAPIEEID

-656 GEELANLF
+656 GENLVSLF

-674 GFVDLKNYFIDENN
+674 GYVDLKNYFLDENN
-688 NDILNTN
+688 CDILNTN
-695 CEYFLKFILLK
+695 CDYFLKFILLK

-717 FKESLLCINSLIE
+717 FKESLLCINTLIE
-730 VMPSFFT
+730 VLPSFFS
-737 KKFYNP
+737 KKFYTS

-756 IQSELTMIFENMIEK
+756 IQTELTLIFENLISK
-771 TSPKEIILALMKYI
+771 TSPKEIILSLMKNI

-796 AILLNNLII
+796 AVLINNLII
-805 PNKENSSGENNN
+805 PNKDETNNNSNNNN

-886 IQVIMP
+886 IQVITP
-892 NNNTSTGKISN
+892 NNNTSTGKIST

-909 FPRIDISKKIA
+909 FPRIDISKKIT
-920 PNMIKILNEGK
+920 PNIIKVLNEGK
-931 WTEKKE
+931 WTDKKE
-937 VINNIENIIISTNNK
+937 MINNIENIIISTNNK

-973 KNIVKMVMKLIEE
+973 KNIVKMIMKLIED

-991 GSAGFRQYQK
+991 GKEGFRQYQK

-1035 DSMALYF
+1035 DSMAVYF
-1042 PNFLNID
+1042 PNYLNID

-1068 SNKKDIIKEY
+1068 ANNKKDLMKEY
-1078 AGPLLNCL
+1078 AAALLNCL

-1104 VKYHGIQI
+1104 VKYHGIQV

-1118 KLKTPTVINQVKLI
+1118 NLKTPTVINQVKLI

-1138 IVNLNNENANSNN
+1138 IVNLNNENINNNNSSNN
-1151 INNKKSF
+1151 NNKKSF

-1172 MNNDI
+1172 MNNEFI
-1177 HEVNEFKL
+1177 NNNNIQEVNEFKL
-1185 NNNNNN
+1185 NNNLQNNT
-1191 FMKNNNYD
+1191 YD

-1204 ENNIGFNNM
+1204 ENNMAYNNI
-1213 NNAFNQNQR
+1213 NNIYNQR
-1222 NNIFNQNSYNNNFN
+1222 SNIFNNINNM

-1242 LNNNI
+1242 NNNI
-1247 NNNMI
+1247 NMI
-1252 NQNQPISNMNQI
+1252 NQN
-1264 NQNILSTGLN
+1264 ILNTDLN
-1274 FRNLSLI
+1274 FRNLSLV
-1281 QQSINNPSEISFILN
+1281 QQSLNESNDITFILK
-1296 QLYSSDINIK
+1296 QLYSSNINTI
-1306 FQSLSQLQNIIKN
+1306 FQSLYNLQNIIKN
-1319 NESVLTNKIV
+1319 NDSVLTNKTV
-1329 EEIFMAFNT
+1329 EEIFIAFNT
-1338 LLSMITK
+1338 LLSNITK
-1345 SLKSNYIDDLEID
+1345 NLKSNYLDDLEID

-1377 SLLSSQYKLMN
+1377 SLLSSQYNLMN
-1388 NLSNENVIYECYER
+1388 SLNNETIVYECYER

-1412 ISYQYGT
+1412 ISYQNGT

-1436 NVTLSITSLIKL
+1436 NVSLSICSLIKL
-1448 ALNYKSSSDDFAQ
+1448 ALNYKSASDDFSQ

-1479 LNSILDMKKIF
+1479 LNNILDMKKIF
-1490 EILFLFFSEFEK
+1490 ETLFIFFSEYEK
-1502 TNVNLIPHNINEE
+1502 TNINLLPHNINEE
-1515 NTLNIVNSLI
+1515 NTLNIINMI
-1525 MEFIKI
+1525 IAEFIKI
-1531 YGERVWGLYHSSLDE
+1531 YGDKIWGVYHASLDD
-1546 DMKRIDVHFK
+1546 DMKRIDIHFK
-1556 RAIELNLKEYNQSQV
+1556 RSIEIGLKEYNQSQIY
-1571 FIDTNSLKEM
+1571 FNKNTLMQM
-1581 AQKYNFNNNNNN
+1581 ANKYNFNNNLISDKNNIVTNNN
-1593 ENIDNNII
+1593 ENINNI
-1601 SSEDK
+1601 SEDK
-1606 TNVMYYINRLKNQG
+1606 TDIIYYVNKLKDQG
-1620 SIMSEEEKTNCY
+1620 TLMTEEEKNKCY
-1632 NEIVSLLHQ
+1632 NEIVSLLHE
-1641 KNEPITSISTKL
+1641 KNEPITSLSTQLDK
-1653 SQEYYSKIYELYHSF
+1653 EYYSKLYELYHSSSI
-1668 NNNISNKP
+1668 NNK
-1676 SELNENNSKNKF
+1676 ENNSKNNS

-1693 ISNGQKENKQ
+1693 ISNGQRDKQSINK
-1703 NSTDFTLTEQAKRIQ
+1703 NSSDFTLTEQAKRIQ

-1728 ERSNMDNSNDV
+1728 ERTNVD
-1739 FNNNKFGNNF
+1739 NNNNDIFSNKCNNF

-1764 ENDLSNN
+1764 DNDSIINN

-1790 NNGFNSKT
+1790 NNGFNSKS

-1809 NNSYL
+1809 NTSYL
-1814 TGNIFGNQNNYSN
+1814 TGNIFGNNNNYSN

>member
-1 MSETENNAQN
+1 MSTAENAQN

-21 ATFLEILEKQLAVEK
+21 ATFLEILEKQLAAEK
-36 QEQAQA
+36 QEQAEA
-42 ESDLNLPLSEKIKN
+42 ESDIKLPLSEKIKN
-56 KNWKVRKSALDE
+56 KNWKVRKNALDE
-68 LAEKVNELTSF
+68 LSEKINELTSF
-79 DPNIFKMLSQILT
+79 DPNLFKILSQILN
-92 EQHQGNLEEAVNIV
+92 EQHQGNLEEAVNIL

-112 NIPIGKE
+112 NIQISKE
-119 CQPELNIII
+119 CQPELNTII

-140 QALKDKSKDMI
+140 QSLKDKSKDMI

-183 VSITT
+183 VSIST

-194 GDKVF
+194 GDKVI
-199 NYKKISSALTALS
+199 NYKKLSSALTALS

-227 IELYKWVKKQVYPL
+227 VELYKWIKKQVYPL

-265 GPAYF
+265 GPAFF

-276 IGNKTKVD
+276 IGNKMKSE
-284 KNSNKNLVEDNG
+284 KNSNKNIVEENG

-312 FGFDDKLVEKMLKPE
+312 FGFDDKFVEKMLKPE

-354 NTNRANFIDMVKQLL
+354 NTNRLNFMDMVKQLL

-392 NNFTIEAKELF
+392 NNFTVEAKELF

-413 KLSIINDII
+413 KISIINDII
-422 STLINFSNIIDNN
+422 STLINFSKVIDNN
-435 WVSEAL
+435 WISEAL
-441 IKYGSKSNICNIAKT
+441 VKYGSKSNICNIAKT
-456 NLCTLIEKL
+456 NLCSLIEKL
-465 LDNKNN
+465 LDNQKN

-480 TVKEIVIKYMDDH
+480 TIKDIVIKYMDDH
-493 SQEIRNTSAKLMAYI
+493 SQEIRNTSAKLMSYI
-508 KNNKINLFN
+508 KNTKINLFN
-517 NNVIKKELNQQKLKK
+517 NNVIKKELNPQKIKK
-532 IEEFDKGINKQLG
+532 IEEFDKGMNKLG
-545 NNKSINNNMNNPN
+545 NNKSTMNNINTPNVLDINNNMNN
-558 VLNINNN
+558 
-565 INNFNTNNN
+565 FST
-574 INNNNENINENI
+574 NNNENINENNTI
-586 NINNTSFDKNSNPDF
+586 NNNNNNTSFEKNNE
-601 IPNKKIQNKNN
+601 IIHNKKIFNKNN
-612 NRSRN
+612 NKSRN
-617 ENRTKLSTSVSADNV
+617 DNRTKISSSVSADN
-632 MIIPIEEIN
+632 ININITPIEEID

-656 GEELANLF
+656 GENLVSLF

-674 GFVDLKNYFIDENN
+674 GYVDLKNYFLDENN
-688 NDILNTN
+688 CDILNTN
-695 CEYFLKFILLK
+695 CDYFLKFILLK

-717 FKESLLCINSLIE
+717 FKESLLCINTLIE
-730 VMPSFFT
+730 VLPPFFS
-737 KKFYNP
+737 KKFYTS

-756 IQSELTMIFENMIEK
+756 IQTELTLIFENLISK
-771 TSPKEIILALMKYI
+771 TSPKEIILSLMKNI

-796 AILLNNLII
+796 AVLINNLII
-805 PNKENSSGENNN
+805 PNKDETNNNSNNNN

-886 IQVIMP
+886 IQVITP
-892 NNNTSTGKISN
+892 NNNASTGKIST

-909 FPRIDISKKIA
+909 FPRIDISKKIT
-920 PNMIKILNEGK
+920 PNIIKVLNEGK
-931 WTEKKE
+931 WTDKKE
-937 VINNIENIIISTNNK
+937 MINNIENIIISTNNK

-973 KNIVKMVMKLIEE
+973 KNIVKMIMKLIED

-991 GSAGFRQYQK
+991 GKEGFRQYQK

-1035 DSMALYF
+1035 DSMAVYF
-1042 PNFLNID
+1042 PNYLNID

-1068 SNKKDIIKEY
+1068 ANNKKDLMKEY
-1078 AGPLLNCL
+1078 AAALLNCL

-1104 VKYHGIQI
+1104 VKYHGIQV

-1118 KLKTPTVINQVKLI
+1118 NLKTPTVINQVKLI

-1138 IVNLNNENANSNN
+1138 IVNLNNENINNNNSSNN
-1151 INNKKSF
+1151 NNKKSF

-1172 MNNDI
+1172 MNNEFI
-1177 HEVNEFKL
+1177 NNNNIQEVNEFKL
-1185 NNNNNN
+1185 NNNLQNNT
-1191 FMKNNNYD
+1191 YD

-1204 ENNIGFNNM
+1204 ENNMAYNNI
-1213 NNAFNQNQR
+1213 NNIYNQR
-1222 NNIFNQNSYNNNFN
+1222 SNIFNNINNM

-1242 LNNNI
+1242 KNNI
-1247 NNNMI
+1247 NMI
-1252 NQNQPISNMNQI
+1252 NQN
-1264 NQNILSTGLN
+1264 ILNTDLN
-1274 FRNLSLI
+1274 FRNLSLV
-1281 QQSINNPSEISFILN
+1281 QQSLNESNDITFILK
-1296 QLYSSDINIK
+1296 QLYSSNINTI
-1306 FQSLSQLQNIIKN
+1306 FQSLYNLQNIIKN
-1319 NESVLTNKIV
+1319 NDSVLTNKAV
-1329 EEIFMAFNT
+1329 EEIFIAFNT
-1338 LLSMITK
+1338 LLSNITK
-1345 SLKSNYIDDLEID
+1345 NLKSNYLDDLEID

-1377 SLLSSQYKLMN
+1377 SLLSSQYNLMN
-1388 NLSNENVIYECYER
+1388 SLNNETIVYECYER

-1412 ISYQYGT
+1412 ISYQNGT

-1436 NVTLSITSLIKL
+1436 NVSLSICSLIKL
-1448 ALNYKSSSDDFAQ
+1448 ALNYKSASDDFSQ

-1479 LNSILDMKKIF
+1479 LNNILDMKKIF
-1490 EILFLFFSEFEK
+1490 ETLFIFFSEYEK
-1502 TNVNLIPHNINEE
+1502 TNINSLPHNINEE
-1515 NTLNIVNSLI
+1515 NTLNIINMI
-1525 MEFIKI
+1525 IAEFIKI
-1531 YGERVWGLYHSSLDE
+1531 YGDKIWGVYHASLDD
-1546 DMKRIDVHFK
+1546 DMKRIDIHFK
-1556 RAIELNLKEYNQSQV
+1556 RSIEIGLKEYNQSQIY
-1571 FIDTNSLKEM
+1571 FNKNTLMQM
-1581 AQKYNFNNNNNN
+1581 ANKYNFNNNLISDKNNIVTNNN
-1593 ENIDNNII
+1593 ENINNI
-1601 SSEDK
+1601 SEDK
-1606 TNVMYYINRLKNQG
+1606 TDIIYYVNKLKDQG
-1620 SIMSEEEKTNCY
+1620 TLMTEEEKNKCY
-1632 NEIVSLLHQ
+1632 NEIVSLLHE
-1641 KNEPITSISTKL
+1641 KNEPITSLSTQLDK
-1653 SQEYYSKIYELYHSF
+1653 EYYSKLYELYHSLSI
-1668 NNNISNKP
+1668 NNK
-1676 SELNENNSKNKF
+1676 ENNSKNNS

-1693 ISNGQKENKQ
+1693 ISNGQRDKQSINK
-1703 NSTDFTLTEQAKRIQ
+1703 NSSDFTLTEQAKRIQ

-1728 ERSNMDNSNDV
+1728 ERTNVD
-1739 FNNNKFGNNF
+1739 NNNNDIFSNKCNNF

-1764 ENDLSNN
+1764 DNDSIINN

-1790 NNGFNSKT
+1790 NNGFNSKS

-1809 NNSYL
+1809 NTSYL
-1814 TGNIFGNQNNYSN
+1814 TGNIFGNNNNYSN

>member
-1 MSETENNAQN
+1 MSTAENAQN

-21 ATFLEILEKQLAVEK
+21 ATFLEILEKQLAAEK
-36 QEQAQA
+36 QEQAEA
-42 ESDLNLPLSEKIKN
+42 ESDIKLPLSEKIKN
-56 KNWKVRKSALDE
+56 KNWKVRKNALDE
-68 LAEKVNELTSF
+68 LSEKINELTSF
-79 DPNIFKMLSQILT
+79 DPNLFKILSQILN
-92 EQHQGNLEEAVNIV
+92 EQHQGNLEEAVNIL

-112 NIPIGKE
+112 NIQISKE
-119 CQPELNIII
+119 CQPELNTII

-140 QALKDKSKDMI
+140 QSLKDKSKDMI

-183 VSITT
+183 VSIST

-194 GDKVF
+194 GDKVI
-199 NYKKISSALTALS
+199 NYKKLSSALTALS

-227 IELYKWVKKQVYPL
+227 VELYKWIKKQVYPL

-265 GPAYF
+265 GPAFF

-276 IGNKTKVD
+276 IGNKMKSE
-284 KNSNKNLVEDNG
+284 KNSNKNIVEENG

-312 FGFDDKLVEKMLKPE
+312 FGFDDKFVEKMLKPE

-354 NTNRANFIDMVKQLL
+354 NTNRLNFMDMVKQLL

-392 NNFTIEAKELF
+392 NNFTVEAKELF

-413 KLSIINDII
+413 KISIINDII
-422 STLINFSNIIDNN
+422 STLINFSKVIDNN
-435 WVSEAL
+435 WISEAL
-441 IKYGSKSNICNIAKT
+441 VKYGSKSNICNIAKT
-456 NLCTLIEKL
+456 NLCSLIEKL
-465 LDNKNN
+465 LDNQKN

-480 TVKEIVIKYMDDH
+480 TIKDIVIKYMDDH
-493 SQEIRNTSAKLMAYI
+493 SQEIRNTSAKLMSYI
-508 KNNKINLFN
+508 KNTKINLFN
-517 NNVIKKELNQQKLKK
+517 NNVIKKELNPQKIKK
-532 IEEFDKGINKQLG
+532 IEEFDKGMNKLG
-545 NNKSINNNMNNPN
+545 NNKSSMNNINTPNVLDINNNMNN
-558 VLNINNN
+558 
-565 INNFNTNNN
+565 FST
-574 INNNNENINENI
+574 NNNENINENNTI
-586 NINNTSFDKNSNPDF
+586 NNNNNNNTSFEKNNE
-601 IPNKKIQNKNN
+601 IIHNKKIFNKNN
-612 NRSRN
+612 NKSRN
-617 ENRTKLSTSVSADNV
+617 DNRTKISSSVSADN
-632 MIIPIEEIN
+632 ININIAPIEEID

-656 GEELANLF
+656 GENLVNLF

-674 GFVDLKNYFIDENN
+674 GYVDLKNYFLDENN
-688 NDILNTN
+688 CDILNTN
-695 CEYFLKFILLK
+695 CDYFLKFILLK

-717 FKESLLCINSLIE
+717 FKESLLCINTLIE
-730 VMPSFFT
+730 VLPPFFS
-737 KKFYNP
+737 KKFYTS

-756 IQSELTMIFENMIEK
+756 IQTELTLIFENLISK
-771 TSPKEIILALMKYI
+771 TSPKEIILSLMKNI

-796 AILLNNLII
+796 AVLINNLII
-805 PNKENSSGENNN
+805 PNKDETNNNSNNNNN

-886 IQVIMP
+886 IQVITP
-892 NNNTSTGKISN
+892 NNNTSTGKIST

-909 FPRIDISKKIA
+909 FPRIDISKKIT
-920 PNMIKILNEGK
+920 PNIIKVLNEGK
-931 WTEKKE
+931 WTDKKE
-937 VINNIENIIISTNNK
+937 MINNIENIIISTNNK

-973 KNIVKMVMKLIEE
+973 KNIVKMIMKLIED

-991 GSAGFRQYQK
+991 GKEGFRQYQK

-1035 DSMALYF
+1035 DSMAVYF
-1042 PNFLNID
+1042 PNYLNID

-1068 SNKKDIIKEY
+1068 ANNKKDLMKEY
-1078 AGPLLNCL
+1078 AAALLNCL

-1104 VKYHGIQI
+1104 VKYHGIQV

-1118 KLKTPTVINQVKLI
+1118 NLKTPTVINQVKLI

-1138 IVNLNNENANSNN
+1138 IVNLNNENINNNNSSNN
-1151 INNKKSF
+1151 NNKKSF

-1172 MNNDI
+1172 MNNEFI
-1177 HEVNEFKL
+1177 NNNNIQEVNEFKL
-1185 NNNNNN
+1185 NNNLQNNT
-1191 FMKNNNYD
+1191 YD

-1204 ENNIGFNNM
+1204 ENNMAYNNI
-1213 NNAFNQNQR
+1213 NNIYNQR
-1222 NNIFNQNSYNNNFN
+1222 SNIFNNINNM

-1242 LNNNI
+1242 NNNI
-1247 NNNMI
+1247 NMI
-1252 NQNQPISNMNQI
+1252 NQN
-1264 NQNILSTGLN
+1264 ILNTDLN
-1274 FRNLSLI
+1274 FRNLSLV
-1281 QQSINNPSEISFILN
+1281 QQSLNESNDITFILK
-1296 QLYSSDINIK
+1296 QLYSSNINTI
-1306 FQSLSQLQNIIKN
+1306 FQSLYNLQNIIKN
-1319 NESVLTNKIV
+1319 NDSVLTNKTV
-1329 EEIFMAFNT
+1329 EEIFIAFNT
-1338 LLSMITK
+1338 LLSNITK
-1345 SLKSNYIDDLEID
+1345 NLKSNYLDDLEID

-1377 SLLSSQYKLMN
+1377 SLLSSQYNLMN
-1388 NLSNENVIYECYER
+1388 SLNNETIVYECYER

-1412 ISYQYGT
+1412 ISYQNGT

-1436 NVTLSITSLIKL
+1436 NVSLSICSLIKL
-1448 ALNYKSSSDDFAQ
+1448 ALNYKSASDDFSQ

-1479 LNSILDMKKIF
+1479 LNNILDMKKIF
-1490 EILFLFFSEFEK
+1490 ETLFIFFSEYEK
-1502 TNVNLIPHNINEE
+1502 TNINLLPHNINEE
-1515 NTLNIVNSLI
+1515 NTLNIINMI
-1525 MEFIKI
+1525 IAEFIKI
-1531 YGERVWGLYHSSLDE
+1531 YGDKIWGVYHASLDD
-1546 DMKRIDVHFK
+1546 DMKRIDIHFK
-1556 RAIELNLKEYNQSQV
+1556 RSIEIGLKEYNQSQIY
-1571 FIDTNSLKEM
+1571 FNKNTLMQM
-1581 AQKYNFNNNNNN
+1581 ANKYNFNNNLISDKNNIVTNNN
-1593 ENIDNNII
+1593 ENINNI
-1601 SSEDK
+1601 SEDK
-1606 TNVMYYINRLKNQG
+1606 TDIIYYVNKLKDQG
-1620 SIMSEEEKTNCY
+1620 TLMTEEEKNKCY
-1632 NEIVSLLHQ
+1632 NEIVSLLHE
-1641 KNEPITSISTKL
+1641 KNEPITSLSTQLDK
-1653 SQEYYSKIYELYHSF
+1653 EYYSKLYELYHSSSI
-1668 NNNISNKP
+1668 NNK
-1676 SELNENNSKNKF
+1676 ENNSKNNS

-1693 ISNGQKENKQ
+1693 ISNGQRDKQSINK
-1703 NSTDFTLTEQAKRIQ
+1703 NSSDFTLTEQAKRIQ

-1728 ERSNMDNSNDV
+1728 ERTNVD
-1739 FNNNKFGNNF
+1739 NNNNDIFSNKCNNF

-1764 ENDLSNN
+1764 DNDSIINN

-1790 NNGFNSKT
+1790 NNGFNSKS

-1809 NNSYL
+1809 NTSYL
-1814 TGNIFGNQNNYSN
+1814 TGNIFGNNNNYSN

>member
-1 MSETENNAQN
+1 MSTAENAQN

-21 ATFLEILEKQLAVEK
+21 ATFLEILEKQLAAEK
-36 QEQAQA
+36 QEQAEA
-42 ESDLNLPLSEKIKN
+42 ESDIKLPLSEKIKN
-56 KNWKVRKSALDE
+56 KNWKVRKNALDE
-68 LAEKVNELTSF
+68 LSEKINELTSF
-79 DPNIFKMLSQILT
+79 DPNLFKILSQILN
-92 EQHQGNLEEAVNIV
+92 EQHQGNLEEAVNIL

-112 NIPIGKE
+112 NIQISKE
-119 CQPELNIII
+119 CQPELNTII

-140 QALKDKSKDMI
+140 QSLKDKSKDMI

-183 VSITT
+183 VSIST

-194 GDKVF
+194 GDKVI
-199 NYKKISSALTALS
+199 NYKKLSSALTALS

-227 IELYKWVKKQVYPL
+227 VELYKWIKKQVYPL

-265 GPAYF
+265 GPAFF

-276 IGNKTKVD
+276 IGNKMKSE
-284 KNSNKNLVEDNG
+284 KNSNKNIVEENG

-312 FGFDDKLVEKMLKPE
+312 FGFDDKFVEKMLKPE

-354 NTNRANFIDMVKQLL
+354 NTNRLNFMDMVKQLL

-413 KLSIINDII
+413 KISIINDII
-422 STLINFSNIIDNN
+422 STLINFSKVIDNN
-435 WVSEAL
+435 WISEAL
-441 IKYGSKSNICNIAKT
+441 VKYGSKSNICNIAKT
-456 NLCTLIEKL
+456 NLCSLIEKL
-465 LDNKNN
+465 LDNQKN

-480 TVKEIVIKYMDDH
+480 TIKDIVIKYMDDH
-493 SQEIRNTSAKLMAYI
+493 SQEIRNTSAKLMSYI
-508 KNNKINLFN
+508 KNTKINLFN
-517 NNVIKKELNQQKLKK
+517 NNVIKKELNPQKIKK
-532 IEEFDKGINKQLG
+532 IEEFDKGMNKLG
-545 NNKSINNNMNNPN
+545 NNKSSMNNINTPNVLDINNNMNN
-558 VLNINNN
+558 
-565 INNFNTNNN
+565 FST
-574 INNNNENINENI
+574 NNNENINENNTI
-586 NINNTSFDKNSNPDF
+586 NNNNNNTSFEKNNE
-601 IPNKKIQNKNN
+601 IIHNKKIFNKNN
-612 NRSRN
+612 NKSRN
-617 ENRTKLSTSVSADNV
+617 DNRTKISSSVSADN
-632 MIIPIEEIN
+632 ININITPIEEID

-656 GEELANLF
+656 GENLVNLF

-674 GFVDLKNYFIDENN
+674 GYVDLKNYFLDENN
-688 NDILNTN
+688 CDILNTN
-695 CEYFLKFILLK
+695 CDYFLKFILLK

-717 FKESLLCINSLIE
+717 FKESLLCINTLIE
-730 VMPSFFT
+730 VLPPFFS
-737 KKFYNP
+737 KKFYTS

-756 IQSELTMIFENMIEK
+756 IQTELTLIFENLISK
-771 TSPKEIILALMKYI
+771 TSPKEIILSLMKNI

-796 AILLNNLII
+796 AVLINNLII
-805 PNKENSSGENNN
+805 PNKDETNNNSNNNN

-886 IQVIMP
+886 IQVITP
-892 NNNTSTGKISN
+892 NNNTSTGKIST

-909 FPRIDISKKIA
+909 FPRIDISKKIT
-920 PNMIKILNEGK
+920 PNIIKVLNEGK
-931 WTEKKE
+931 WTDKKE
-937 VINNIENIIISTNNK
+937 MINNIENIIISTNNK

-973 KNIVKMVMKLIEE
+973 KNIVKMIMKLIED

-991 GSAGFRQYQK
+991 GKEGFRQYQK

-1035 DSMALYF
+1035 DSMAVYF
-1042 PNFLNID
+1042 PNYLNID

-1068 SNKKDIIKEY
+1068 TNNKKDLMKEY
-1078 AGPLLNCL
+1078 AAALLNCL

-1104 VKYHGIQI
+1104 VKYHGIQV

-1118 KLKTPTVINQVKLI
+1118 NLKTPTVINQVKLI

-1138 IVNLNNENANSNN
+1138 IVNLNNENINNNNSSNN
-1151 INNKKSF
+1151 NNKKSF

-1172 MNNDI
+1172 MNNEFI
-1177 HEVNEFKL
+1177 NNNNIQEVNEFKL
-1185 NNNNNN
+1185 NNNLQNNT
-1191 FMKNNNYD
+1191 YD

-1204 ENNIGFNNM
+1204 ENNMAYNNI
-1213 NNAFNQNQR
+1213 NNIYNQR
-1222 NNIFNQNSYNNNFN
+1222 SNIFNNINNM

-1242 LNNNI
+1242 NNNI
-1247 NNNMI
+1247 NMI
-1252 NQNQPISNMNQI
+1252 NQN
-1264 NQNILSTGLN
+1264 ILNTDLN
-1274 FRNLSLI
+1274 FRNLSLV
-1281 QQSINNPSEISFILN
+1281 QQSLNESNDITFILK
-1296 QLYSSDINIK
+1296 QLYSSNINTI
-1306 FQSLSQLQNIIKN
+1306 FQSLYNLQNIIKN
-1319 NESVLTNKIV
+1319 NDSVLTNKAV
-1329 EEIFMAFNT
+1329 EEIFIAFNT
-1338 LLSMITK
+1338 LLSNITK
-1345 SLKSNYIDDLEID
+1345 NLKSNYLDDLEID

-1377 SLLSSQYKLMN
+1377 SLLSSQYNLMN
-1388 NLSNENVIYECYER
+1388 SLNNETIVYECYER

-1412 ISYQYGT
+1412 ISYQNGT

-1436 NVTLSITSLIKL
+1436 NVSLSICSLIKL
-1448 ALNYKSSSDDFAQ
+1448 ALNYKSASDDFSQ

-1479 LNSILDMKKIF
+1479 LNNILDMKKIF
-1490 EILFLFFSEFEK
+1490 ETLFIFFSEYEK
-1502 TNVNLIPHNINEE
+1502 TNINLLPHNINEE
-1515 NTLNIVNSLI
+1515 NTLNIINMI
-1525 MEFIKI
+1525 IAEFIKI
-1531 YGERVWGLYHSSLDE
+1531 YGDKIWGVYHASLDD
-1546 DMKRIDVHFK
+1546 DMKRIDIHFK
-1556 RAIELNLKEYNQSQV
+1556 RSIEIGLKEYNQSQIY
-1571 FIDTNSLKEM
+1571 FNKNTLMQM
-1581 AQKYNFNNNNNN
+1581 ANKYNFNNNLISDKNNIVTNNN
-1593 ENIDNNII
+1593 ENINNI
-1601 SSEDK
+1601 SEDK
-1606 TNVMYYINRLKNQG
+1606 TDIIYYVNKLKDQG
-1620 SIMSEEEKTNCY
+1620 TLMTEEEKNKCY
-1632 NEIVSLLHQ
+1632 NEIVSLLHE
-1641 KNEPITSISTKL
+1641 KNEPITSLSTQLDK
-1653 SQEYYSKIYELYHSF
+1653 EYYSKLYELYHSSSI
-1668 NNNISNKP
+1668 NNK
-1676 SELNENNSKNKF
+1676 ENNSKNNS

-1693 ISNGQKENKQ
+1693 ISNGQRDKQSTNK
-1703 NSTDFTLTEQAKRIQ
+1703 NSSDFTLTEQAKRIQ

-1728 ERSNMDNSNDV
+1728 ERTNVD
-1739 FNNNKFGNNF
+1739 NNNNDIFSNKCNNF

-1764 ENDLSNN
+1764 DNDSIINN

-1790 NNGFNSKT
+1790 NNGFNSKS

-1809 NNSYL
+1809 NTSYL
-1814 TGNIFGNQNNYSN
+1814 TGNIFGNNNNYSN

>member
-1 MSETENNAQN
+1 MSTAENAQN

-21 ATFLEILEKQLAVEK
+21 ATFLEILEKQLAAEK
-36 QEQAQA
+36 QEQAEA
-42 ESDLNLPLSEKIKN
+42 ESDIKLPLSEKIKN
-56 KNWKVRKSALDE
+56 KNWKVRKNALDE
-68 LAEKVNELTSF
+68 LSEKINELTSF
-79 DPNIFKMLSQILT
+79 DPNLFKILSQILN
-92 EQHQGNLEEAVNIV
+92 EQHQGNLEEAVNIL

-112 NIPIGKE
+112 NIQISKE
-119 CQPELNIII
+119 CQPELNTII

-140 QALKDKSKDMI
+140 QSLKDKSKDMI

-183 VSITT
+183 VSIST

-194 GDKVF
+194 GDKVI
-199 NYKKISSALTALS
+199 NYKKLSSALTALS

-227 IELYKWVKKQVYPL
+227 VELYKWIKKQVYPL

-265 GPAYF
+265 GPAFF

-276 IGNKTKVD
+276 IGNKMKSE
-284 KNSNKNLVEDNG
+284 KNSNKNIVEENG

-312 FGFDDKLVEKMLKPE
+312 FGFDDKFVEKMLKPE

-354 NTNRANFIDMVKQLL
+354 NTNRLNFMDMVKQLL

-392 NNFTIEAKELF
+392 NNFTVEAKELF

-413 KLSIINDII
+413 KISIINDII
-422 STLINFSNIIDNN
+422 STLINFSKVIDNN
-435 WVSEAL
+435 WISEAL
-441 IKYGSKSNICNIAKT
+441 VKYGSKSNICNIAKT
-456 NLCTLIEKL
+456 NLCSLIEKL
-465 LDNKNN
+465 LDNQKN

-480 TVKEIVIKYMDDH
+480 TIKDIVIKYMDDH
-493 SQEIRNTSAKLMAYI
+493 SQEIRNTSAKLMSYI
-508 KNNKINLFN
+508 KNTKINLFN
-517 NNVIKKELNQQKLKK
+517 NNVIKKELNPQKIKK
-532 IEEFDKGINKQLG
+532 IEEFDKGMNKLG
-545 NNKSINNNMNNPN
+545 NNKSTMNNINTPNVLDINNNMNN
-558 VLNINNN
+558 
-565 INNFNTNNN
+565 FST
-574 INNNNENINENI
+574 NNNENINENNTI
-586 NINNTSFDKNSNPDF
+586 NNNNNNTSFEKNNE
-601 IPNKKIQNKNN
+601 IIHNKKIFNKNN
-612 NRSRN
+612 NKSRN
-617 ENRTKLSTSVSADNV
+617 DNRTKISSSVSADN
-632 MIIPIEEIN
+632 ININITPIEEID

-656 GEELANLF
+656 GENLVSLF

-674 GFVDLKNYFIDENN
+674 GYVDLKNYFLDENN
-688 NDILNTN
+688 CDILNTN
-695 CEYFLKFILLK
+695 CDYFLKFILLK

-717 FKESLLCINSLIE
+717 FKESLLCINTLIE
-730 VMPSFFT
+730 VLPPFFS
-737 KKFYNP
+737 KKFYTS

-756 IQSELTMIFENMIEK
+756 IQTELTLIFENLISK
-771 TSPKEIILALMKYI
+771 TSPKEIILSLMKNI

-796 AILLNNLII
+796 AVLINNLII
-805 PNKENSSGENNN
+805 PNKDETNNNSNNNN

-886 IQVIMP
+886 IQVITP
-892 NNNTSTGKISN
+892 NNNTSTGKIST

-909 FPRIDISKKIA
+909 FPRIDISKKIT
-920 PNMIKILNEGK
+920 PNIIKVLNEGK
-931 WTEKKE
+931 WTDKKE
-937 VINNIENIIISTNNK
+937 MINNIENIIISTNNK

-973 KNIVKMVMKLIEE
+973 KNIVKMIMKLIED

-991 GSAGFRQYQK
+991 GKEGFRQYQK

-1035 DSMALYF
+1035 DSMAVYF
-1042 PNFLNID
+1042 PNYLNID

-1068 SNKKDIIKEY
+1068 ANNKKDLMKEY
-1078 AGPLLNCL
+1078 AAALLNCL

-1104 VKYHGIQI
+1104 VKYHGIQV

-1118 KLKTPTVINQVKLI
+1118 NLKTPTVINQVKLI

-1138 IVNLNNENANSNN
+1138 IVNLNNENINNNNSSN
-1151 INNKKSF
+1151 NNKKSF

-1172 MNNDI
+1172 MNNEFI
-1177 HEVNEFKL
+1177 NNNNIQEVNEFKL
-1185 NNNNNN
+1185 NNNLQNNT
-1191 FMKNNNYD
+1191 YD

-1204 ENNIGFNNM
+1204 ENNMAYNNI
-1213 NNAFNQNQR
+1213 NNIYNQR
-1222 NNIFNQNSYNNNFN
+1222 SNIFNNINNM

-1242 LNNNI
+1242 NNNI
-1247 NNNMI
+1247 NMI
-1252 NQNQPISNMNQI
+1252 NQN
-1264 NQNILSTGLN
+1264 ILNTDLN
-1274 FRNLSLI
+1274 FRNLSLV
-1281 QQSINNPSEISFILN
+1281 QQSLNESNDITFILK
-1296 QLYSSDINIK
+1296 QLYSSNINTI
-1306 FQSLSQLQNIIKN
+1306 FQSLYNLQNIIKN
-1319 NESVLTNKIV
+1319 NDSVLTNKAV
-1329 EEIFMAFNT
+1329 EEIFIAFNT
-1338 LLSMITK
+1338 LLSNITK
-1345 SLKSNYIDDLEID
+1345 NLKSNYLDDLEID

-1377 SLLSSQYKLMN
+1377 SLLSSQYNLMN
-1388 NLSNENVIYECYER
+1388 SLNNETIVYECYER

-1412 ISYQYGT
+1412 ISYQNGT

-1436 NVTLSITSLIKL
+1436 NVSLSICSLIKL
-1448 ALNYKSSSDDFAQ
+1448 ALNYKSASDDFSQ

-1479 LNSILDMKKIF
+1479 LNNILDMKKIF
-1490 EILFLFFSEFEK
+1490 ETLFIFFSEYEK
-1502 TNVNLIPHNINEE
+1502 TNINLLPHNINEE
-1515 NTLNIVNSLI
+1515 NTLNIINMI
-1525 MEFIKI
+1525 IAEFIKI
-1531 YGERVWGLYHSSLDE
+1531 YGDKIWGVYHASLDD
-1546 DMKRIDVHFK
+1546 DMKRIDIHFK
-1556 RAIELNLKEYNQSQV
+1556 RSIEIGLKEYNQSQIY
-1571 FIDTNSLKEM
+1571 FNKNTLMQM
-1581 AQKYNFNNNNNN
+1581 ANKYNFNNNLISDKNNIVTNNN
-1593 ENIDNNII
+1593 ENINNI
-1601 SSEDK
+1601 SEDK
-1606 TNVMYYINRLKNQG
+1606 TDIIYYVNKLKDQG
-1620 SIMSEEEKTNCY
+1620 TLMTEEEKNKCY
-1632 NEIVSLLHQ
+1632 NEIVSLLHE
-1641 KNEPITSISTKL
+1641 KNEPITSLSTQLDK
-1653 SQEYYSKIYELYHSF
+1653 EYYSKLYELYHSSSI
-1668 NNNISNKP
+1668 NNK
-1676 SELNENNSKNKF
+1676 ENNSKNNS

-1693 ISNGQKENKQ
+1693 LSNGQRDKQSINK
-1703 NSTDFTLTEQAKRIQ
+1703 NSSDFTLTEQAKRIQ

-1728 ERSNMDNSNDV
+1728 ERTNVD
-1739 FNNNKFGNNF
+1739 NNNNDIFSNKCNNF

-1764 ENDLSNN
+1764 DNDSIINN

-1790 NNGFNSKT
+1790 NNGFNSKS

-1809 NNSYL
+1809 NTSYL
-1814 TGNIFGNQNNYSN
+1814 TGNIFGNNNNYSN

>member
-1 MSETENNAQN
+1 MSTAENAQN

-21 ATFLEILEKQLAVEK
+21 ATFLEILEKQLAAEK
-36 QEQAQA
+36 QEQAEA
-42 ESDLNLPLSEKIKN
+42 ESDIKLPLSEKIKN
-56 KNWKVRKSALDE
+56 KNWKVRKNALDE
-68 LAEKVNELTSF
+68 LSEKINELTSF
-79 DPNIFKMLSQILT
+79 DPNLFKILSQILN
-92 EQHQGNLEEAVNIV
+92 EQHQGNLEEAVNIL

-112 NIPIGKE
+112 NIQISKE
-119 CQPELNIII
+119 CQPELNTII

-140 QALKDKSKDMI
+140 QSLKDKSKDMI

-183 VSITT
+183 VSIST

-194 GDKVF
+194 GDKVI
-199 NYKKISSALTALS
+199 NYKKLSSALTALS

-227 IELYKWVKKQVYPL
+227 VELYKWIKKQVYPL

-265 GPAYF
+265 GPAFF

-276 IGNKTKVD
+276 IGNKMKSE
-284 KNSNKNLVEDNG
+284 KNSNKNIVEENG

-312 FGFDDKLVEKMLKPE
+312 FGFDDKFVEKMLKPE

-354 NTNRANFIDMVKQLL
+354 NTNRLNFMDMVKQLL

-392 NNFTIEAKELF
+392 NNFTVEAKELF

-413 KLSIINDII
+413 KISIINDII
-422 STLINFSNIIDNN
+422 STLINFSKVIDNN
-435 WVSEAL
+435 WISEAL
-441 IKYGSKSNICNIAKT
+441 VKYGSKSNICNIAKT
-456 NLCTLIEKL
+456 NLCSLIEKL
-465 LDNKNN
+465 LDNQKN

-480 TVKEIVIKYMDDH
+480 TIKDIVIKYMDDH
-493 SQEIRNTSAKLMAYI
+493 SQEIRNTSAKLMSYI
-508 KNNKINLFN
+508 KNTKINLFN
-517 NNVIKKELNQQKLKK
+517 NNVIKKELNPQKIKK
-532 IEEFDKGINKQLG
+532 IEEFDKGMNKLG
-545 NNKSINNNMNNPN
+545 NNKSSMNNINTPNVLDINNNMNN
-558 VLNINNN
+558 
-565 INNFNTNNN
+565 FST
-574 INNNNENINENI
+574 NNNENINENNTI
-586 NINNTSFDKNSNPDF
+586 NNNNNNTSFEKNNE
-601 IPNKKIQNKNN
+601 IIHNKKIFNKNN
-612 NRSRN
+612 NKSRN
-617 ENRTKLSTSVSADNV
+617 DNRTKISSSVSADN
-632 MIIPIEEIN
+632 ININITPIEEID

-656 GEELANLF
+656 GENLVNLF

-674 GFVDLKNYFIDENN
+674 GYVDLKNYFLDENN
-688 NDILNTN
+688 CDILNTN
-695 CEYFLKFILLK
+695 CDYFLKFILLK

-717 FKESLLCINSLIE
+717 FKESLLCINTLIE
-730 VMPSFFT
+730 VLPPFFS
-737 KKFYNP
+737 KKFYTS

-756 IQSELTMIFENMIEK
+756 IQTELTLIFENLISK
-771 TSPKEIILALMKYI
+771 TSPKEIILSLMKNI

-796 AILLNNLII
+796 AVLINNLII
-805 PNKENSSGENNN
+805 PNKDETNNNSNNNN

-886 IQVIMP
+886 IQVITP
-892 NNNTSTGKISN
+892 NNNTSTGKIST

-909 FPRIDISKKIA
+909 FPRIDISKKIT
-920 PNMIKILNEGK
+920 PNIIKVLNQGK
-931 WTEKKE
+931 WTDKKE
-937 VINNIENIIISTNNK
+937 MINNIENIIISTNNK

-973 KNIVKMVMKLIEE
+973 KNIVKMIMKLIED

-991 GSAGFRQYQK
+991 GKEGFRQYQK

-1035 DSMALYF
+1035 DSMAVYF
-1042 PNFLNID
+1042 PNYLNID

-1068 SNKKDIIKEY
+1068 ANNKKDLMKEY
-1078 AGPLLNCL
+1078 AAALLNCL

-1104 VKYHGIQI
+1104 VKYHGIQV

-1118 KLKTPTVINQVKLI
+1118 NLKTPTVINQVKLI

-1138 IVNLNNENANSNN
+1138 IVNLNNENINNNNSSNN
-1151 INNKKSF
+1151 NNKKSF

-1172 MNNDI
+1172 MNNEFI
-1177 HEVNEFKL
+1177 NNNNIQEVNEFKL
-1185 NNNNNN
+1185 NNNLQNNT
-1191 FMKNNNYD
+1191 YD

-1204 ENNIGFNNM
+1204 ENNMAYNNI
-1213 NNAFNQNQR
+1213 NNIYNQR
-1222 NNIFNQNSYNNNFN
+1222 SNIFNNINNM

-1242 LNNNI
+1242 NNNI
-1247 NNNMI
+1247 NMI
-1252 NQNQPISNMNQI
+1252 NQN
-1264 NQNILSTGLN
+1264 ILNTDLN
-1274 FRNLSLI
+1274 FRNLSLV
-1281 QQSINNPSEISFILN
+1281 QQSLNESNDITFILK
-1296 QLYSSDINIK
+1296 QLYSSNINTI
-1306 FQSLSQLQNIIKN
+1306 FQSLYNLQNIIKN
-1319 NESVLTNKIV
+1319 NDSVLTNKAV
-1329 EEIFMAFNT
+1329 EEIFIAFNT
-1338 LLSMITK
+1338 LLSNITK
-1345 SLKSNYIDDLEID
+1345 NLKSNYLDDLEID

-1377 SLLSSQYKLMN
+1377 SLLSSQYNLMN
-1388 NLSNENVIYECYER
+1388 SLNNETIVYECYER

-1412 ISYQYGT
+1412 ISYQNGT

-1436 NVTLSITSLIKL
+1436 NVSLSICSLIKL
-1448 ALNYKSSSDDFAQ
+1448 ALNYKSASDDFSQ

-1479 LNSILDMKKIF
+1479 LNNILDMKKIF
-1490 EILFLFFSEFEK
+1490 ETLFIFFSEYEK
-1502 TNVNLIPHNINEE
+1502 TNINLLPHNINEE
-1515 NTLNIVNSLI
+1515 NTLNIINMI
-1525 MEFIKI
+1525 IAEFIKI
-1531 YGERVWGLYHSSLDE
+1531 YGDKIWGVYHASLDD
-1546 DMKRIDVHFK
+1546 DMKRIDIHFK
-1556 RAIELNLKEYNQSQV
+1556 RSIEIGLKEYNQSQIY
-1571 FIDTNSLKEM
+1571 FNKNTLMQM
-1581 AQKYNFNNNNNN
+1581 ANKYNFNNNLISDKNNIVTNNN
-1593 ENIDNNII
+1593 ENINNI
-1601 SSEDK
+1601 SEDK
-1606 TNVMYYINRLKNQG
+1606 TDIIYYVNKLKDQG
-1620 SIMSEEEKTNCY
+1620 TLMTEEEKNKCY
-1632 NEIVSLLHQ
+1632 NEIVSLLHE
-1641 KNEPITSISTKL
+1641 KNEPITSLSTQLDK
-1653 SQEYYSKIYELYHSF
+1653 EYYSKLYELYHSSSI
-1668 NNNISNKP
+1668 NNK
-1676 SELNENNSKNKF
+1676 ENNSKNNS

-1693 ISNGQKENKQ
+1693 ISNGQRDKQSTNK
-1703 NSTDFTLTEQAKRIQ
+1703 NSSDFTLTEQAKRIQ

-1728 ERSNMDNSNDV
+1728 ERTNVD
-1739 FNNNKFGNNF
+1739 NNNNDIFSNKCNNF

-1764 ENDLSNN
+1764 DNDSIINN

-1790 NNGFNSKT
+1790 NNGFNSKS

-1809 NNSYL
+1809 NTSYL
-1814 TGNIFGNQNNYSN
+1814 TGNIFGNNNNYSN

>member
-1 MSETENNAQN
+1 MSTAENAQN

-21 ATFLEILEKQLAVEK
+21 ATFLEILEKQLAAEK
-36 QEQAQA
+36 QEQAEA
-42 ESDLNLPLSEKIKN
+42 ESDIKLPLSEKIKN
-56 KNWKVRKSALDE
+56 KNWKVRKNALDE
-68 LAEKVNELTSF
+68 LSEKINELTSF
-79 DPNIFKMLSQILT
+79 DPNLFKILSQILN
-92 EQHQGNLEEAVNIV
+92 EQHQGNLEEAVNIL

-112 NIPIGKE
+112 NIQISKE
-119 CQPELNIII
+119 CQPELNTII

-140 QALKDKSKDMI
+140 QSLKDKSKDMI

-158 TSTETLVDN
+158 TSTEILVDN

-183 VSITT
+183 VSIST

-194 GDKVF
+194 GDKVI
-199 NYKKISSALTALS
+199 NYKKLSSALTALS

-227 IELYKWVKKQVYPL
+227 VELYKWIKKQVYPL

-265 GPAYF
+265 GPAFF

-276 IGNKTKVD
+276 IGNKMKSE
-284 KNSNKNLVEDNG
+284 KNSNKNIVEENG

-312 FGFDDKLVEKMLKPE
+312 FGFDDKFVEKMLKPE

-354 NTNRANFIDMVKQLL
+354 NTNRLNFMDMVKQLL

-392 NNFTIEAKELF
+392 NNFTVEAKELF

-413 KLSIINDII
+413 KISIINDII
-422 STLINFSNIIDNN
+422 STLINFSKVIDNN
-435 WVSEAL
+435 WISEAL
-441 IKYGSKSNICNIAKT
+441 VKYGSKSNICNIAKT
-456 NLCTLIEKL
+456 NLCSLIEKL
-465 LDNKNN
+465 LDNQKN

-480 TVKEIVIKYMDDH
+480 TIKDIVIKYMDDH
-493 SQEIRNTSAKLMAYI
+493 SQEIRNTSAKLMSYI
-508 KNNKINLFN
+508 KNTKINLFN
-517 NNVIKKELNQQKLKK
+517 NNVIKKELNPQKIKK
-532 IEEFDKGINKQLG
+532 IEEFDKGMNKLG
-545 NNKSINNNMNNPN
+545 NNKSSMNNINTPNVLDINNNMNN
-558 VLNINNN
+558 
-565 INNFNTNNN
+565 FST
-574 INNNNENINENI
+574 NNNENINDNNTI
-586 NINNTSFDKNSNPDF
+586 NNNNNNNTSFEKNNE
-601 IPNKKIQNKNN
+601 IIHNKKIFNKNN
-612 NRSRN
+612 NKSRN
-617 ENRTKLSTSVSADNV
+617 DNRTKISSSVSADN
-632 MIIPIEEIN
+632 ININIAPIEEID

-656 GEELANLF
+656 GENLVNLF

-674 GFVDLKNYFIDENN
+674 GYVDLKNYFLDENN
-688 NDILNTN
+688 CDILNTN
-695 CEYFLKFILLK
+695 CDYFLKFILLK

-717 FKESLLCINSLIE
+717 FKESLLCINTLIE
-730 VMPSFFT
+730 VLPPFFS
-737 KKFYNP
+737 KKFYTP

-756 IQSELTMIFENMIEK
+756 IQTELTLIFENLISK
-771 TSPKEIILALMKYI
+771 TSPKEIILSLMKNI

-796 AILLNNLII
+796 AVLINNLII
-805 PNKENSSGENNN
+805 PNKDETNNNSNNNN

-886 IQVIMP
+886 IQVITP
-892 NNNTSTGKISN
+892 NNNTSTGKIST

-909 FPRIDISKKIA
+909 FPRIDISKKIT
-920 PNMIKILNEGK
+920 PNIIKVLNEGK
-931 WTEKKE
+931 WTDKKE
-937 VINNIENIIISTNNK
+937 MINNIENIIISTNNK

-973 KNIVKMVMKLIEE
+973 KNIVKMIMKLIED

-991 GSAGFRQYQK
+991 GKEGFRQYQK

-1035 DSMALYF
+1035 DSMAVYF
-1042 PNFLNID
+1042 PNYLNID

-1058 NILIKNKNFV
+1058 NILIKNKNFIAN
-1068 SNKKDIIKEY
+1068 NKKDLMKEY
-1078 AGPLLNCL
+1078 AAALLNCL

-1104 VKYHGIQI
+1104 VKYHGIQV

-1118 KLKTPTVINQVKLI
+1118 NLKTPTVINQVKLI

-1138 IVNLNNENANSNN
+1138 IVNLNNENINNNNSSNN
-1151 INNKKSF
+1151 NNKKSF

-1172 MNNDI
+1172 MNNEFI
-1177 HEVNEFKL
+1177 NNNNIQEVNEFKL
-1185 NNNNNN
+1185 NNNLQNNT
-1191 FMKNNNYD
+1191 YD

-1204 ENNIGFNNM
+1204 ENNMAYNNI
-1213 NNAFNQNQR
+1213 NNIYNQR
-1222 NNIFNQNSYNNNFN
+1222 SNIFNNINNM

-1242 LNNNI
+1242 NNNI
-1247 NNNMI
+1247 NMI
-1252 NQNQPISNMNQI
+1252 NQN
-1264 NQNILSTGLN
+1264 ILNTDLN
-1274 FRNLSLI
+1274 FRNLSLV
-1281 QQSINNPSEISFILN
+1281 QQSLNESNDITFILK
-1296 QLYSSDINIK
+1296 QLYSSNINTI
-1306 FQSLSQLQNIIKN
+1306 FQSLYNLQNIIKN
-1319 NESVLTNKIV
+1319 NDSVLTNKAV
-1329 EEIFMAFNT
+1329 EEIFIAFNT
-1338 LLSMITK
+1338 LLSNITK
-1345 SLKSNYIDDLEID
+1345 NLKSNYLDDLEID

-1377 SLLSSQYKLMN
+1377 SLLSSQYNLMN
-1388 NLSNENVIYECYER
+1388 SLNNETIVYECYER
-1402 LFIIITEKSL
+1402 LFIIITVKSL
-1412 ISYQYGT
+1412 ISYQNGT

-1436 NVTLSITSLIKL
+1436 NVSLSICSLIKL
-1448 ALNYKSSSDDFAQ
+1448 ALNYKSASDDFSQ

-1479 LNSILDMKKIF
+1479 LNNILDMKKIF
-1490 EILFLFFSEFEK
+1490 ETLFIFFSEYEK
-1502 TNVNLIPHNINEE
+1502 TNINLLPHNINEE
-1515 NTLNIVNSLI
+1515 NTLNIINMI
-1525 MEFIKI
+1525 IAEFIKI
-1531 YGERVWGLYHSSLDE
+1531 YGDKIWGVYHASLDD
-1546 DMKRIDVHFK
+1546 DMKRIDIHFK
-1556 RAIELNLKEYNQSQV
+1556 RSIEIGLKEYNQSQIY
-1571 FIDTNSLKEM
+1571 FNKNTLMQM
-1581 AQKYNFNNNNNN
+1581 ANKYNFNNNLISDKNNIVTNNN
-1593 ENIDNNII
+1593 ENINNI
-1601 SSEDK
+1601 SEDK
-1606 TNVMYYINRLKNQG
+1606 TDIIYYVNKLKDQG
-1620 SIMSEEEKTNCY
+1620 TLMTEEEKNKCY
-1632 NEIVSLLHQ
+1632 NEIVSLLHE
-1641 KNEPITSISTKL
+1641 KNEPITSLSTQLDK
-1653 SQEYYSKIYELYHSF
+1653 EYYSKLYELYHSSSI
-1668 NNNISNKP
+1668 NNK
-1676 SELNENNSKNKF
+1676 ENNSKNNS

-1693 ISNGQKENKQ
+1693 ISNGQRDKQ
-1703 NSTDFTLTEQAKRIQ
+1703 NINKNSSDFTLTEQAKRIQ

-1728 ERSNMDNSNDV
+1728 ERTNVD
-1739 FNNNKFGNNF
+1739 NNNNDIFSNKCNNF

-1764 ENDLSNN
+1764 DNDSIINN

-1790 NNGFNSKT
+1790 NNGFNSKS

-1809 NNSYL
+1809 NTSYL
-1814 TGNIFGNQNNYSN
+1814 TGNIFGNNNNYSN

>member
-1 MSETENNAQN
+1 MSTAENAQN

-21 ATFLEILEKQLAVEK
+21 ATFLEILEKQLAAEK
-36 QEQAQA
+36 QEQAEA
-42 ESDLNLPLSEKIKN
+42 ESDIKLPLSEKIKN
-56 KNWKVRKSALDE
+56 KNWKVRKNALDE
-68 LAEKVNELTSF
+68 LSEKINALTSF
-79 DPNIFKMLSQILT
+79 DPNLFKILSQILN
-92 EQHQGNLEEAVNIV
+92 EQHQGNLEEAVNIL

-112 NIPIGKE
+112 NIQISKE
-119 CQPELNIII
+119 CQPELNTII

-140 QALKDKSKDMI
+140 QSLKDKSKDMI

-183 VSITT
+183 VSIST

-194 GDKVF
+194 GDKVI
-199 NYKKISSALTALS
+199 NYKKLSSALTALS

-227 IELYKWVKKQVYPL
+227 VELYKWIKKQVYPL

-265 GPAYF
+265 GPAFF
-270 PDPTKF
+270 PEPTKF
-276 IGNKTKVD
+276 IGNKMKSE
-284 KNSNKNLVEDNG
+284 KNSNKNIVEENG

-312 FGFDDKLVEKMLKPE
+312 FGFDDKFVEKMLKPE

-354 NTNRANFIDMVKQLL
+354 NTNRLNFMDMVKQLL

-392 NNFTIEAKELF
+392 NNFTVEAKELF

-413 KLSIINDII
+413 KISIINDII
-422 STLINFSNIIDNN
+422 STLINFSKVIDNN
-435 WVSEAL
+435 WISEAL
-441 IKYGSKSNICNIAKT
+441 VKYGSKSNICNIAKT
-456 NLCTLIEKL
+456 NLCSLIEKL
-465 LDNKNN
+465 LDNQKN

-480 TVKEIVIKYMDDH
+480 TIKDIVIKYMDDH
-493 SQEIRNTSAKLMAYI
+493 SQEIRNTSAKLMSYI
-508 KNNKINLFN
+508 KNTKINLFN
-517 NNVIKKELNQQKLKK
+517 NNVIKKELNPQKIKK
-532 IEEFDKGINKQLG
+532 IEEFDKGMNKLG
-545 NNKSINNNMNNPN
+545 NNKSSMNNINTPNVLDINNNMNN
-558 VLNINNN
+558 
-565 INNFNTNNN
+565 FST
-574 INNNNENINENI
+574 NNNENINENNTI
-586 NINNTSFDKNSNPDF
+586 NNNNNNTSFEKNNE
-601 IPNKKIQNKNN
+601 IIHNKKIFNKNN
-612 NRSRN
+612 NKSRN
-617 ENRTKLSTSVSADNV
+617 DNRTKISSSVSADN
-632 MIIPIEEIN
+632 ININITPIEEID

-656 GEELANLF
+656 GENLVSLF

-674 GFVDLKNYFIDENN
+674 GYVDLKNYFLDENN
-688 NDILNTN
+688 CDILNTN
-695 CEYFLKFILLK
+695 CDYFLKFILLK

-717 FKESLLCINSLIE
+717 FKESLLCINTLIE
-730 VMPSFFT
+730 VLPPFFS
-737 KKFYNP
+737 KKFYTS

-756 IQSELTMIFENMIEK
+756 IQTELTLIFENLISK
-771 TSPKEIILALMKYI
+771 TSPKEIILSLMKNI

-796 AILLNNLII
+796 AVLINNLII
-805 PNKENSSGENNN
+805 PNKDETNNNSNNNN

-886 IQVIMP
+886 IQVITP
-892 NNNTSTGKISN
+892 NNNTSTGKIST

-909 FPRIDISKKIA
+909 FPRIDISKKIT
-920 PNMIKILNEGK
+920 PNIIKVLNEGK
-931 WTEKKE
+931 WTDKKE
-937 VINNIENIIISTNNK
+937 MINNIENIIISTNNK

-973 KNIVKMVMKLIEE
+973 KNIVKMIMKLIED

-991 GSAGFRQYQK
+991 GKEGFRQYQK

-1035 DSMALYF
+1035 DSMAVYF
-1042 PNFLNID
+1042 PNYLNID

-1068 SNKKDIIKEY
+1068 ANNKKDLMKEY
-1078 AGPLLNCL
+1078 AAALLNCL

-1104 VKYHGIQI
+1104 VKYHGIQV

-1118 KLKTPTVINQVKLI
+1118 NLKTPTVINQVKLI

-1138 IVNLNNENANSNN
+1138 IVNLNNENINNNNSSNN
-1151 INNKKSF
+1151 NNKKSF

-1172 MNNDI
+1172 MNNEFI
-1177 HEVNEFKL
+1177 NNNNIQEVNEFKL
-1185 NNNNNN
+1185 NNNLQNNT
-1191 FMKNNNYD
+1191 YD

-1204 ENNIGFNNM
+1204 ENNMAYNNI
-1213 NNAFNQNQR
+1213 NNIYNQR
-1222 NNIFNQNSYNNNFN
+1222 SNIFNNINNM

-1242 LNNNI
+1242 NNNI
-1247 NNNMI
+1247 NMI
-1252 NQNQPISNMNQI
+1252 NQN
-1264 NQNILSTGLN
+1264 ILNTDLN
-1274 FRNLSLI
+1274 FRNLSLV
-1281 QQSINNPSEISFILN
+1281 QQSLNESNDITFILK
-1296 QLYSSDINIK
+1296 QLYSSNINTI
-1306 FQSLSQLQNIIKN
+1306 FQSLYNLQNIIKN
-1319 NESVLTNKIV
+1319 NDSVLTNKAV
-1329 EEIFMAFNT
+1329 EEIFIAFNT
-1338 LLSMITK
+1338 LLSNITK
-1345 SLKSNYIDDLEID
+1345 NLKSNYLDDLEID

-1377 SLLSSQYKLMN
+1377 SLLSSQYNLMN
-1388 NLSNENVIYECYER
+1388 SLNNETTIYECYER

-1412 ISYQYGT
+1412 ISYQNGT

-1436 NVTLSITSLIKL
+1436 NVSLSICSLIKL
-1448 ALNYKSSSDDFAQ
+1448 ALNYKSASDDFSQ

-1479 LNSILDMKKIF
+1479 LNNILDMKKIF
-1490 EILFLFFSEFEK
+1490 ETLFIFFSEYEK
-1502 TNVNLIPHNINEE
+1502 TNINLLPHNINEE
-1515 NTLNIVNSLI
+1515 NTLNIINMI
-1525 MEFIKI
+1525 IAEFIKI
-1531 YGERVWGLYHSSLDE
+1531 YGDKIWGVYHASLDD
-1546 DMKRIDVHFK
+1546 DMKRIDIHFK
-1556 RAIELNLKEYNQSQV
+1556 RSIEIGLKEYNQSQIY
-1571 FIDTNSLKEM
+1571 FNKNTLMQM
-1581 AQKYNFNNNNNN
+1581 ANKYNFNNNLISDKNNIVTNNN
-1593 ENIDNNII
+1593 ENINNI
-1601 SSEDK
+1601 SEDK
-1606 TNVMYYINRLKNQG
+1606 TDIIYYVNKLKDQG
-1620 SIMSEEEKTNCY
+1620 TLMTEEEKNKCY
-1632 NEIVSLLHQ
+1632 NEIVSLLHE
-1641 KNEPITSISTKL
+1641 KNEPITSLSTQLDK
-1653 SQEYYSKIYELYHSF
+1653 EYYSKLYELYHSSSI
-1668 NNNISNKP
+1668 NNK
-1676 SELNENNSKNKF
+1676 ENNSKNNS

-1693 ISNGQKENKQ
+1693 ISNGQRDKQSINK
-1703 NSTDFTLTEQAKRIQ
+1703 NSSDFTLTEQAKRIQ

-1728 ERSNMDNSNDV
+1728 ERTNVD
-1739 FNNNKFGNNF
+1739 NNNNDIFSNKCNNF

-1764 ENDLSNN
+1764 DNDSIINN

-1790 NNGFNSKT
+1790 NNGFNSKS

-1809 NNSYL
+1809 NTSYL
-1814 TGNIFGNQNNYSN
+1814 TGNIFGNNNNYSN

>member
-1 MSETENNAQN
+1 MSTAENAQN

-21 ATFLEILEKQLAVEK
+21 ATFLEILEKQLAAEK
-36 QEQAQA
+36 QEQAEA
-42 ESDLNLPLSEKIKN
+42 ESDIKLPLSEKIKN
-56 KNWKVRKSALDE
+56 KNWKVRKNALDE
-68 LAEKVNELTSF
+68 LSEKINELTSF
-79 DPNIFKMLSQILT
+79 DPNLFKILSQILN
-92 EQHQGNLEEAVNIV
+92 EQHQGNLEEAVNIL

-112 NIPIGKE
+112 NIQISKE
-119 CQPELNIII
+119 CQPELNTII

-140 QALKDKSKDMI
+140 QSLKDKSKDMI

-183 VSITT
+183 VSIST

-194 GDKVF
+194 GDKVI
-199 NYKKISSALTALS
+199 NYKKLSSALTALS

-227 IELYKWVKKQVYPL
+227 VELYKWIKKQVYPL

-265 GPAYF
+265 GPAFF

-276 IGNKTKVD
+276 IGNKMKLE
-284 KNSNKNLVEDNG
+284 KNSNKNIVEENG

-312 FGFDDKLVEKMLKPE
+312 FGFDDKFVEKMLKPE

-354 NTNRANFIDMVKQLL
+354 NTNRLNFMDMVKQLL

-392 NNFTIEAKELF
+392 NNFTVEAKELF

-413 KLSIINDII
+413 KISIINDII
-422 STLINFSNIIDNN
+422 STLINFSKVIDNN
-435 WVSEAL
+435 WISEAL
-441 IKYGSKSNICNIAKT
+441 VKYGSKSNICNIAKT
-456 NLCTLIEKL
+456 NLCSLIEKL
-465 LDNKNN
+465 LDNQKN

-480 TVKEIVIKYMDDH
+480 TIKDIVIKYMDDH
-493 SQEIRNTSAKLMAYI
+493 SQEIRNTSAKLMSYI
-508 KNNKINLFN
+508 KNTKINLFN
-517 NNVIKKELNQQKLKK
+517 NNVIKKELNPQKIKK
-532 IEEFDKGINKQLG
+532 IEEFDKGMNKLG
-545 NNKSINNNMNNPN
+545 NNKSTMNNINTPNVLDINNNMNN
-558 VLNINNN
+558 
-565 INNFNTNNN
+565 FST
-574 INNNNENINENI
+574 NNNENINENNTI
-586 NINNTSFDKNSNPDF
+586 NNNNNNTSFEKNNE
-601 IPNKKIQNKNN
+601 IIHNKKIFNKNN
-612 NRSRN
+612 NKSRN
-617 ENRTKLSTSVSADNV
+617 DNRTKISSSVSADN
-632 MIIPIEEIN
+632 ININITPIEEID

-656 GEELANLF
+656 GENLVNLF

-674 GFVDLKNYFIDENN
+674 GYVDLKNYFLDENN
-688 NDILNTN
+688 CDILNTN
-695 CEYFLKFILLK
+695 CDYFLKFILLK

-717 FKESLLCINSLIE
+717 FKESLLCINTLIE
-730 VMPSFFT
+730 VLPPFFS
-737 KKFYNP
+737 KKFYTP

-756 IQSELTMIFENMIEK
+756 IQTELTLIFENLISK
-771 TSPKEIILALMKYI
+771 TSPKEIILSLMKNI

-796 AILLNNLII
+796 AVLINNLII
-805 PNKENSSGENNN
+805 PNKDETNNNSNNNN

-886 IQVIMP
+886 IQVITP
-892 NNNTSTGKISN
+892 NNNTSTGKIST

-909 FPRIDISKKIA
+909 FPRIDISKKIT
-920 PNMIKILNEGK
+920 PNIIKVLNEGK
-931 WTEKKE
+931 WTDKKE
-937 VINNIENIIISTNNK
+937 MINNIENIIISTNNK

-973 KNIVKMVMKLIEE
+973 KNIVKMIMKLIED

-991 GSAGFRQYQK
+991 GKEGFRQYQK

-1035 DSMALYF
+1035 DSMAVYF
-1042 PNFLNID
+1042 PNYLNID

-1068 SNKKDIIKEY
+1068 ANNKKDLMKEY
-1078 AGPLLNCL
+1078 AAALLNCL

-1104 VKYHGIQI
+1104 VKYHGIQV

-1118 KLKTPTVINQVKLI
+1118 NLKTPTVINQVKLI

-1138 IVNLNNENANSNN
+1138 IVNLNNENINNNNSSNN
-1151 INNKKSF
+1151 NNKKSF

-1172 MNNDI
+1172 MNNEFI
-1177 HEVNEFKL
+1177 NNNNIQEVNEFKL
-1185 NNNNNN
+1185 NNNLQNNT
-1191 FMKNNNYD
+1191 YD

-1204 ENNIGFNNM
+1204 ENNMAYNNI
-1213 NNAFNQNQR
+1213 NNIYNQR
-1222 NNIFNQNSYNNNFN
+1222 SNIFNNINNM

-1242 LNNNI
+1242 NNNI
-1247 NNNMI
+1247 NMI
-1252 NQNQPISNMNQI
+1252 NQN
-1264 NQNILSTGLN
+1264 ILNTDLN
-1274 FRNLSLI
+1274 FRNLSLV
-1281 QQSINNPSEISFILN
+1281 QQSLNESNDITFILK
-1296 QLYSSDINIK
+1296 QLYSSNINTI
-1306 FQSLSQLQNIIKN
+1306 FQSLYNLQNIIKN
-1319 NESVLTNKIV
+1319 NDSVLTNKAV
-1329 EEIFMAFNT
+1329 EEIFIAFNT
-1338 LLSMITK
+1338 LLSNITK
-1345 SLKSNYIDDLEID
+1345 NLKSNYLDDLEID

-1377 SLLSSQYKLMN
+1377 SLLSSQYNLMN
-1388 NLSNENVIYECYER
+1388 SLNNETIVYECYER
-1402 LFIIITEKSL
+1402 LFIIITVKSL
-1412 ISYQYGT
+1412 ISYQNGT

-1436 NVTLSITSLIKL
+1436 NVSLSICSLIKL
-1448 ALNYKSSSDDFAQ
+1448 ALNYKSASDDFSQ

-1479 LNSILDMKKIF
+1479 LNNILDMKKIF
-1490 EILFLFFSEFEK
+1490 ETLFIFFSEYEK
-1502 TNVNLIPHNINEE
+1502 TNINLLPHNINEE
-1515 NTLNIVNSLI
+1515 NTLNIINMI
-1525 MEFIKI
+1525 IAEFIKI
-1531 YGERVWGLYHSSLDE
+1531 YGDKIWGVYHASLDD
-1546 DMKRIDVHFK
+1546 DMKRIDIHFK
-1556 RAIELNLKEYNQSQV
+1556 RSIEIGLKEYNQSQIY
-1571 FIDTNSLKEM
+1571 FNKNTLMQM
-1581 AQKYNFNNNNNN
+1581 ANKYNFNNNLISDKNNIVTNNN
-1593 ENIDNNII
+1593 ENINNI
-1601 SSEDK
+1601 SEDK
-1606 TNVMYYINRLKNQG
+1606 TDIIYYVNKLKDQG
-1620 SIMSEEEKTNCY
+1620 TLMTEEEKNKCY
-1632 NEIVSLLHQ
+1632 NEIVSLLHE
-1641 KNEPITSISTKL
+1641 KNEPITSLSTQLDK
-1653 SQEYYSKIYELYHSF
+1653 EYYSKLYELYHSSSI
-1668 NNNISNKP
+1668 NNK
-1676 SELNENNSKNKF
+1676 ENNSKNIIDIKW
-1688 KPKLS
+1688 PK
-1693 ISNGQKENKQ
+1693 
-1703 NSTDFTLTEQAKRIQ
+1703 R
-1718 EYKNKFNSLT
+1718 
-1728 ERSNMDNSNDV
+1728 
-1739 FNNNKFGNNF
+1739 
-1749 NFKGKINDENNQING
+1749 
-1764 ENDLSNN
+1764 
-1771 NILFDL
+1771 
-1777 ENRKRQLDELSKG
+1777 
-1790 NNGFNSKT
+1790 
-1798 IFNSQS
+1798 
-1804 DIPVM
+1804 
-1809 NNSYL
+1809 
-1814 TGNIFGNQNNYSN
+1814 
-1827 LSINNDNNFMSQSS
+1827 
-1841 KNYELVKN
+1841 
-1849 MKKNLDHIRLRVTKN
+1849 
-1864 LNK
+1864 

>member
-1 MSETENNAQN
+1 MKSE
-11 FDDAP
+11 
-16 VSGGG
+16 
-21 ATFLEILEKQLAVEK
+21 
-36 QEQAQA
+36 
-42 ESDLNLPLSEKIKN
+42 
-56 KNWKVRKSALDE
+56 
-68 LAEKVNELTSF
+68 
-79 DPNIFKMLSQILT
+79 
-92 EQHQGNLEEAVNIV
+92 
-106 NSFLEK
+106 
-112 NIPIGKE
+112 
-119 CQPELNIII
+119 
-128 KLLIEKCYSSSK
+128 
-140 QALKDKSKDMI
+140 
-151 ISFIEYL
+151 
-158 TSTETLVDN
+158 
-167 LITIMQSRNQ
+167 
-177 KMSQGG
+177 
-183 VSITT
+183 
-188 IILTLF
+188 
-194 GDKVF
+194 
-199 NYKKISSALTALS
+199 
-212 DKCSPLIKQNIVEFF
+212 
-227 IELYKWVKKQVYPL
+227 
-241 IDKKVKDTIKK
+241 
-252 DIEKGIEQIEKQF
+252 
-265 GPAYF
+265 
-270 PDPTKF
+270 
-276 IGNKTKVD
+276 
-284 KNSNKNLVEDNG
+284 KNSNKNIVEENG

-312 FGFDDKLVEKMLKPE
+312 FGFDDKFVEKMLKPE

-354 NTNRANFIDMVKQLL
+354 NTNRLNFMDMVKQLL

-392 NNFTIEAKELF
+392 NNFTVEAKELF

-413 KLSIINDII
+413 KISIINDII
-422 STLINFSNIIDNN
+422 STLINFSKVIDNN
-435 WVSEAL
+435 WISEAL
-441 IKYGSKSNICNIAKT
+441 VKYGSKSNICNIAKT
-456 NLCTLIEKL
+456 NLCSLIEKL
-465 LDNKNN
+465 LDNQKN

-480 TVKEIVIKYMDDH
+480 TIKDIVIKYMDDH
-493 SQEIRNTSAKLMAYI
+493 SQEIRNTSAKLMSYI
-508 KNNKINLFN
+508 KNTKINLFN
-517 NNVIKKELNQQKLKK
+517 NNVIKKELNPQKIKK
-532 IEEFDKGINKQLG
+532 IEEFDKGMNKLG
-545 NNKSINNNMNNPN
+545 NNKSTMNNINTPNVLDINNNMNN
-558 VLNINNN
+558 
-565 INNFNTNNN
+565 FST
-574 INNNNENINENI
+574 NNNENINENNTI
-586 NINNTSFDKNSNPDF
+586 NNNNNNTSFEKNNE
-601 IPNKKIQNKNN
+601 IIHNKKIFNKNN
-612 NRSRN
+612 NKSRN
-617 ENRTKLSTSVSADNV
+617 DNRTKISSSVSADN
-632 MIIPIEEIN
+632 ININITPIEEID

-656 GEELANLF
+656 GENLVNLF

-674 GFVDLKNYFIDENN
+674 GYVDLKNYFLDENN
-688 NDILNTN
+688 CDILNTN
-695 CEYFLKFILLK
+695 CDYFLKFILLK

-717 FKESLLCINSLIE
+717 FKESLLCINTLIE
-730 VMPSFFT
+730 VLPPFFS
-737 KKFYNP
+737 KKFYTS

-756 IQSELTMIFENMIEK
+756 IQTELTLIFENLISK
-771 TSPKEIILALMKYI
+771 TSPKEIILSLMKNI

-796 AILLNNLII
+796 AVLINNLII
-805 PNKENSSGENNN
+805 PNKDETNNNSNNNNN

-886 IQVIMP
+886 IQVITP
-892 NNNTSTGKISN
+892 NNNTSTGKIST

-909 FPRIDISKKIA
+909 FPRIDISKKIT
-920 PNMIKILNEGK
+920 PNIIKVLNEGK
-931 WTEKKE
+931 WTDKKE
-937 VINNIENIIISTNNK
+937 MINNIENIIISTNNK

-973 KNIVKMVMKLIEE
+973 KNIVKMIMKLIED

-991 GSAGFRQYQK
+991 GKEGFRQYQK

-1035 DSMALYF
+1035 DSMAVYF
-1042 PNFLNID
+1042 PNYLNID

-1068 SNKKDIIKEY
+1068 ANNKKDLMKEY
-1078 AGPLLNCL
+1078 AAALLNCL

-1104 VKYHGIQI
+1104 VKYHGIQV

-1118 KLKTPTVINQVKLI
+1118 NLKTPTVINQVKLI

-1138 IVNLNNENANSNN
+1138 IVNLNNENINNNNSSNN
-1151 INNKKSF
+1151 NNKKSF

-1172 MNNDI
+1172 MNNEFI
-1177 HEVNEFKL
+1177 NNNNIQEVNEFKL
-1185 NNNNNN
+1185 NNNLQNNT
-1191 FMKNNNYD
+1191 YD

-1204 ENNIGFNNM
+1204 ENNMAYNNI
-1213 NNAFNQNQR
+1213 NNIYNQR
-1222 NNIFNQNSYNNNFN
+1222 SNIFNNINNM

-1242 LNNNI
+1242 NNNI
-1247 NNNMI
+1247 NMI
-1252 NQNQPISNMNQI
+1252 NQN
-1264 NQNILSTGLN
+1264 ILNTDLN
-1274 FRNLSLI
+1274 FRNLSLV
-1281 QQSINNPSEISFILN
+1281 QQSLNESNDITFILK
-1296 QLYSSDINIK
+1296 QLYSSNINTI
-1306 FQSLSQLQNIIKN
+1306 FQSLYNLQNIIKN
-1319 NESVLTNKIV
+1319 NDSVLTNKTV
-1329 EEIFMAFNT
+1329 EEIFIAFNT
-1338 LLSMITK
+1338 LLSNITK
-1345 SLKSNYIDDLEID
+1345 NLKSNYLDDLEID

-1377 SLLSSQYKLMN
+1377 SLLSSQYNLMN
-1388 NLSNENVIYECYER
+1388 SLNNETIVYECYER

-1412 ISYQYGT
+1412 ISYQNGT

-1436 NVTLSITSLIKL
+1436 NVSLSICSLIKL
-1448 ALNYKSSSDDFAQ
+1448 ALNYKSASDDFSQ

-1479 LNSILDMKKIF
+1479 LNNILDMKKIF
-1490 EILFLFFSEFEK
+1490 ETLFIFFSEYEK
-1502 TNVNLIPHNINEE
+1502 TNINLLPHNINEE
-1515 NTLNIVNSLI
+1515 NTLNIINMI
-1525 MEFIKI
+1525 IAEFIKI
-1531 YGERVWGLYHSSLDE
+1531 YGDKIWGVYHASLDD
-1546 DMKRIDVHFK
+1546 DMKRIDIHFK
-1556 RAIELNLKEYNQSQV
+1556 RSIEIGLKEYNQSQIY
-1571 FIDTNSLKEM
+1571 FNKNTLMQM
-1581 AQKYNFNNNNNN
+1581 ANKYNFNNNLISDKNNIVTNNN
-1593 ENIDNNII
+1593 ENINNI
-1601 SSEDK
+1601 SEDK
-1606 TNVMYYINRLKNQG
+1606 TDIIYYVNKLKDQG
-1620 SIMSEEEKTNCY
+1620 TLMTEEEKNKYY
-1632 NEIVSLLHQ
+1632 NEIVSLLHE
-1641 KNEPITSISTKL
+1641 KNEPITSLSTQLDK
-1653 SQEYYSKIYELYHSF
+1653 EYYSKLYELYHSSSI
-1668 NNNISNKP
+1668 NNK
-1676 SELNENNSKNKF
+1676 ENNSKNNS

-1693 ISNGQKENKQ
+1693 ISNGQRDKQSINK
-1703 NSTDFTLTEQAKRIQ
+1703 NSSDFTLTEQAKRIQ

-1728 ERSNMDNSNDV
+1728 ERTNVD
-1739 FNNNKFGNNF
+1739 NNNNDIFSNKCNNF

-1764 ENDLSNN
+1764 DNDSIINN

-1790 NNGFNSKT
+1790 NNGFNSKS

-1809 NNSYL
+1809 NTSYL
-1814 TGNIFGNQNNYSN
+1814 TGNIFGNNNNYSN

>member
-1 MSETENNAQN
+1 MSTAENAQN

-21 ATFLEILEKQLAVEK
+21 ATFLEILEKQLAAEK
-36 QEQAQA
+36 QEQAEA
-42 ESDLNLPLSEKIKN
+42 ESDIKLPLSEKIKN
-56 KNWKVRKSALDE
+56 KNWKVRKNALDE
-68 LAEKVNELTSF
+68 LSEKINELTSF
-79 DPNIFKMLSQILT
+79 DPNLFKILSQILN
-92 EQHQGNLEEAVNIV
+92 EQHQGNLEEAVNIL

-112 NIPIGKE
+112 NIQISKE
-119 CQPELNIII
+119 CQPELNTII

-140 QALKDKSKDMI
+140 QSLKDKSKDMI

-183 VSITT
+183 VSIST

-194 GDKVF
+194 GDKVI
-199 NYKKISSALTALS
+199 NYKKLSSALTALS

-227 IELYKWVKKQVYPL
+227 VELYKWIKKQVYPL

-265 GPAYF
+265 GPAFF
-270 PDPTKF
+270 PEPTKF
-276 IGNKTKVD
+276 IGNKMKSE
-284 KNSNKNLVEDNG
+284 KNSNKNIVEENG

-312 FGFDDKLVEKMLKPE
+312 FGFDDKFVEKMLKPE

-354 NTNRANFIDMVKQLL
+354 NTNRLNFMDMVKQLL

-392 NNFTIEAKELF
+392 NNFTVEAKELF

-413 KLSIINDII
+413 KISIINDII
-422 STLINFSNIIDNN
+422 STLINFSKVIDNN
-435 WVSEAL
+435 WISEAL
-441 IKYGSKSNICNIAKT
+441 VKYGSKSNICNIAKT
-456 NLCTLIEKL
+456 NLCSLIEKL
-465 LDNKNN
+465 LDNQKN

-480 TVKEIVIKYMDDH
+480 TIKDIVIKYMDDH
-493 SQEIRNTSAKLMAYI
+493 SQEIRNTSAKLMSYI
-508 KNNKINLFN
+508 KNTKINLFN
-517 NNVIKKELNQQKLKK
+517 NNVIKKELNPQKIKK
-532 IEEFDKGINKQLG
+532 IEEFDKGMNKLG
-545 NNKSINNNMNNPN
+545 NNKSSMNNINTPNVLDINNNMNN
-558 VLNINNN
+558 
-565 INNFNTNNN
+565 FST
-574 INNNNENINENI
+574 NNNENINENNTI
-586 NINNTSFDKNSNPDF
+586 NNNNNNTSFEKNNE
-601 IPNKKIQNKNN
+601 IIHNKKIFNKNN
-612 NRSRN
+612 NKSRN
-617 ENRTKLSTSVSADNV
+617 DNRTKISSSVSADN
-632 MIIPIEEIN
+632 ININITPIEEID

-656 GEELANLF
+656 GENLVNLF

-674 GFVDLKNYFIDENN
+674 GYVDLKNYFLDENN
-688 NDILNTN
+688 CDILNTN
-695 CEYFLKFILLK
+695 CDYFLKFILLK

-717 FKESLLCINSLIE
+717 FKESLLCINTLIE
-730 VMPSFFT
+730 VLPPFFS
-737 KKFYNP
+737 KKFYTS

-756 IQSELTMIFENMIEK
+756 IQTELTLIFENLISK
-771 TSPKEIILALMKYI
+771 TSPKEIILSLMKNI

-796 AILLNNLII
+796 AVLINNLII
-805 PNKENSSGENNN
+805 PNKDETNNNSNNN

-886 IQVIMP
+886 IQVITP
-892 NNNTSTGKISN
+892 NNNTSTGKIST

-909 FPRIDISKKIA
+909 FPRIDISKKIT
-920 PNMIKILNEGK
+920 PNIIKVLNEGK
-931 WTEKKE
+931 WTDKKE
-937 VINNIENIIISTNNK
+937 MINNIENIIISTNNK

-973 KNIVKMVMKLIEE
+973 KNIVKMIMKLIED

-991 GSAGFRQYQK
+991 GKEGFRQYQK

-1035 DSMALYF
+1035 DSMAVYF
-1042 PNFLNID
+1042 PNYLNID

-1068 SNKKDIIKEY
+1068 ANNKKDLMKEY
-1078 AGPLLNCL
+1078 AAALLNCL

-1104 VKYHGIQI
+1104 VKYHGIQV

-1118 KLKTPTVINQVKLI
+1118 NLKTPTVINQVKLI

-1138 IVNLNNENANSNN
+1138 IVNLNNENINNNNSSNN
-1151 INNKKSF
+1151 NNKKSF

-1172 MNNDI
+1172 MNNEFI
-1177 HEVNEFKL
+1177 NNNNIQEVNEFKL
-1185 NNNNNN
+1185 NNNLQNNT
-1191 FMKNNNYD
+1191 YD

-1204 ENNIGFNNM
+1204 ENNMAYNNI
-1213 NNAFNQNQR
+1213 NNIYNQR
-1222 NNIFNQNSYNNNFN
+1222 SNIFNNINNM

-1242 LNNNI
+1242 NNNI
-1247 NNNMI
+1247 NMI
-1252 NQNQPISNMNQI
+1252 NQN
-1264 NQNILSTGLN
+1264 ILNTDLN
-1274 FRNLSLI
+1274 FRNLSLV
-1281 QQSINNPSEISFILN
+1281 QQSLNESNDITFILK
-1296 QLYSSDINIK
+1296 QLYSSNINTI
-1306 FQSLSQLQNIIKN
+1306 FQSLYNLQNIIKN
-1319 NESVLTNKIV
+1319 NDSVLTNKAV
-1329 EEIFMAFNT
+1329 EEIFIAFNT
-1338 LLSMITK
+1338 LLSNITK
-1345 SLKSNYIDDLEID
+1345 NLKSNYLDDLEID

-1377 SLLSSQYKLMN
+1377 SLLSSQYNLMN
-1388 NLSNENVIYECYER
+1388 SLNNETIVYECYER

-1412 ISYQYGT
+1412 ISYQNGT

-1436 NVTLSITSLIKL
+1436 NVSLSICSLIKL
-1448 ALNYKSSSDDFAQ
+1448 ALNYKSASDDFSQ

-1479 LNSILDMKKIF
+1479 LNNILDMKKIF
-1490 EILFLFFSEFEK
+1490 ETLFIFFSEYEK
-1502 TNVNLIPHNINEE
+1502 TNINLLPHNINEE
-1515 NTLNIVNSLI
+1515 NTLNIINMI
-1525 MEFIKI
+1525 IAEFIKI
-1531 YGERVWGLYHSSLDE
+1531 YGDKIWGVYHASLDD
-1546 DMKRIDVHFK
+1546 DMKRIDIHFK
-1556 RAIELNLKEYNQSQV
+1556 RSIEIGLKEYNQSQIY
-1571 FIDTNSLKEM
+1571 FNKNTLMQM
-1581 AQKYNFNNNNNN
+1581 ANKYNFNNNLISDKNNIVTNNN
-1593 ENIDNNII
+1593 ENINNI
-1601 SSEDK
+1601 SEDK
-1606 TNVMYYINRLKNQG
+1606 TDIIYYVNKLKDQG
-1620 SIMSEEEKTNCY
+1620 TLMTEEEKNKCY
-1632 NEIVSLLHQ
+1632 NEIVSLLHE
-1641 KNEPITSISTKL
+1641 KNEPITSLSTQLDK
-1653 SQEYYSKIYELYHSF
+1653 EYYSKLYELYHSSSI
-1668 NNNISNKP
+1668 NNK
-1676 SELNENNSKNKF
+1676 ENNSKNNS

-1693 ISNGQKENKQ
+1693 ISNGQRDKQSINK
-1703 NSTDFTLTEQAKRIQ
+1703 NSSDFTLTEQAKRIQ

-1728 ERSNMDNSNDV
+1728 ERTNVD
-1739 FNNNKFGNNF
+1739 NNNNDIFSNKCNNF

-1764 ENDLSNN
+1764 DNDSIINN

-1790 NNGFNSKT
+1790 NNGFNSKS

-1809 NNSYL
+1809 NTSYL
-1814 TGNIFGNQNNYSN
+1814 TGNIFGNNNNYSN

>member
-1 MSETENNAQN
+1 MSTAENAQN

-21 ATFLEILEKQLAVEK
+21 ATFLEILEKQLAAEK
-36 QEQAQA
+36 QEQAEA
-42 ESDLNLPLSEKIKN
+42 ESDIKLPLSEKIKN
-56 KNWKVRKSALDE
+56 KNWKVRKNALDE
-68 LAEKVNELTSF
+68 LSEKINELTSF
-79 DPNIFKMLSQILT
+79 DPNLFKILSQILN
-92 EQHQGNLEEAVNIV
+92 EQHQGNLEEAVNIL

-112 NIPIGKE
+112 NIQISKE
-119 CQPELNIII
+119 CQPELNTII

-140 QALKDKSKDMI
+140 QSLKDKSKDMI

-183 VSITT
+183 VSIST

-194 GDKVF
+194 GDKVI
-199 NYKKISSALTALS
+199 NYKKLSSALTALS

-227 IELYKWVKKQVYPL
+227 VELYKWIKKQVYPL

-265 GPAYF
+265 GPAFF

-276 IGNKTKVD
+276 IGNKMKLE
-284 KNSNKNLVEDNG
+284 KNSNKNIVEENG

-312 FGFDDKLVEKMLKPE
+312 FGFDDKFVEKMLKPE

-354 NTNRANFIDMVKQLL
+354 NTNRLNFMDMVKQLL

-392 NNFTIEAKELF
+392 NNFTVEAKELF

-413 KLSIINDII
+413 KISIINDII
-422 STLINFSNIIDNN
+422 STLINFSKVIDNN
-435 WVSEAL
+435 WISEAL
-441 IKYGSKSNICNIAKT
+441 VKYGSKSNICNIAKT
-456 NLCTLIEKL
+456 NLCSLIEKL
-465 LDNKNN
+465 LDNQKN

-480 TVKEIVIKYMDDH
+480 TIKDIVIKYMDDH
-493 SQEIRNTSAKLMAYI
+493 SQEIRNTSAKLMSYI
-508 KNNKINLFN
+508 KNTKINLFN
-517 NNVIKKELNQQKLKK
+517 NNVIKKELNPQKIKK
-532 IEEFDKGINKQLG
+532 IEEFDKGMNKLG
-545 NNKSINNNMNNPN
+545 NNKSSMNNINTPNVLDINNNMNN
-558 VLNINNN
+558 
-565 INNFNTNNN
+565 FST
-574 INNNNENINENI
+574 NNNENINENNTI
-586 NINNTSFDKNSNPDF
+586 NNNNNNNTSFEKNNE
-601 IPNKKIQNKNN
+601 IIHNKKIFNKNN
-612 NRSRN
+612 NKSRN
-617 ENRTKLSTSVSADNV
+617 DNRTKISSSVSADN
-632 MIIPIEEIN
+632 INITPIEEID

-656 GEELANLF
+656 GENLVSLF

-674 GFVDLKNYFIDENN
+674 GYVDLKNYFLDENN
-688 NDILNTN
+688 CDILNTN
-695 CEYFLKFILLK
+695 CDYFLKFILLK

-717 FKESLLCINSLIE
+717 FKESLLCINTLIE
-730 VMPSFFT
+730 VLPPFFS
-737 KKFYNP
+737 KKFYTP

-756 IQSELTMIFENMIEK
+756 IQTELTLIFENLISK
-771 TSPKEIILALMKYI
+771 TSPKEIILSLMKNI

-796 AILLNNLII
+796 AVLINNLII
-805 PNKENSSGENNN
+805 PNKDETNNNSNNNN

-886 IQVIMP
+886 IQVITP
-892 NNNTSTGKISN
+892 NNNTSTGKIST

-909 FPRIDISKKIA
+909 FPRIDISKKIT
-920 PNMIKILNEGK
+920 PNIIKVLNEGK
-931 WTEKKE
+931 WTDKKE
-937 VINNIENIIISTNNK
+937 MINNIENIIISTNNK

-973 KNIVKMVMKLIEE
+973 KNIVKMIMKLIED

-991 GSAGFRQYQK
+991 GKEGFRQYQK

-1035 DSMALYF
+1035 DSMAVYF
-1042 PNFLNID
+1042 PNYLNID

-1068 SNKKDIIKEY
+1068 ANNKKDLMKEY
-1078 AGPLLNCL
+1078 AAALLNCL

-1104 VKYHGIQI
+1104 VKYHGIQV

-1118 KLKTPTVINQVKLI
+1118 NLKTPTVINQVKLI

-1138 IVNLNNENANSNN
+1138 IVNLNNENINNNNSSNN
-1151 INNKKSF
+1151 NNKKSF

-1172 MNNDI
+1172 MNNEFI
-1177 HEVNEFKL
+1177 NNNNNIQEVNEFKL
-1185 NNNNNN
+1185 NNNLQNNT
-1191 FMKNNNYD
+1191 YD

-1204 ENNIGFNNM
+1204 ENNMAYNNI
-1213 NNAFNQNQR
+1213 NNIYNQR
-1222 NNIFNQNSYNNNFN
+1222 SNIFNNINNM

-1242 LNNNI
+1242 NNNI
-1247 NNNMI
+1247 NMI
-1252 NQNQPISNMNQI
+1252 NQN
-1264 NQNILSTGLN
+1264 ILNTDLN
-1274 FRNLSLI
+1274 FRNLSLV
-1281 QQSINNPSEISFILN
+1281 QQSLNESNDITFILK
-1296 QLYSSDINIK
+1296 QLYSSNINTI
-1306 FQSLSQLQNIIKN
+1306 FQSLYNLQNIIKN
-1319 NESVLTNKIV
+1319 NDSVLTNKAV
-1329 EEIFMAFNT
+1329 EEIFIAFNT
-1338 LLSMITK
+1338 LLSNITK
-1345 SLKSNYIDDLEID
+1345 NLKSNYLDDLEID

-1377 SLLSSQYKLMN
+1377 SLLSSQYNLMN
-1388 NLSNENVIYECYER
+1388 SLNNETIVYECYER

-1412 ISYQYGT
+1412 ISYQNGT

-1436 NVTLSITSLIKL
+1436 NVSLSICSLIKL
-1448 ALNYKSSSDDFAQ
+1448 ALNYKSASDDFSQ

-1479 LNSILDMKKIF
+1479 LNNILDMKKIF
-1490 EILFLFFSEFEK
+1490 ETLFIFFSEYEK
-1502 TNVNLIPHNINEE
+1502 TNINLLPHNINEE
-1515 NTLNIVNSLI
+1515 NTLNIINMI
-1525 MEFIKI
+1525 IAEFIKI
-1531 YGERVWGLYHSSLDE
+1531 YGDKIWGVYHASLDD
-1546 DMKRIDVHFK
+1546 DMKRIDIHFK
-1556 RAIELNLKEYNQSQV
+1556 RSIEIGLKEYNQSQIY
-1571 FIDTNSLKEM
+1571 FNKNTLMQM
-1581 AQKYNFNNNNNN
+1581 ANKYNFNNNLISDKNNIVTNNN
-1593 ENIDNNII
+1593 ENINNI
-1601 SSEDK
+1601 SEDK
-1606 TNVMYYINRLKNQG
+1606 TDIIYYVNKLKDQG
-1620 SIMSEEEKTNCY
+1620 TLMTEEEKNKCY
-1632 NEIVSLLHQ
+1632 NEIVSLLHE
-1641 KNEPITSISTKL
+1641 KNEPITSLSTQLDK
-1653 SQEYYSKIYELYHSF
+1653 EYYSKLYELYHSSSI
-1668 NNNISNKP
+1668 NNK
-1676 SELNENNSKNKF
+1676 ENNSKNNS

-1693 ISNGQKENKQ
+1693 LSNGQRDKQSTNK
-1703 NSTDFTLTEQAKRIQ
+1703 NSSDFTLTEQAKRIQ

-1728 ERSNMDNSNDV
+1728 ERTNVD
-1739 FNNNKFGNNF
+1739 NNNNDIFSNKCNNF

-1764 ENDLSNN
+1764 DNDSIINNN

-1790 NNGFNSKT
+1790 NNGFNSKS

-1809 NNSYL
+1809 NTSYL
-1814 TGNIFGNQNNYSN
+1814 TGNIFGNNNNYSN

>member
-1 MSETENNAQN
+1 MSTAENAQN

-21 ATFLEILEKQLAVEK
+21 ATFLEILEKQLAAEK
-36 QEQAQA
+36 QEQAEA
-42 ESDLNLPLSEKIKN
+42 ESDIKLPLSEKIKN
-56 KNWKVRKSALDE
+56 KNWKVRKNALDE
-68 LAEKVNELTSF
+68 LSEKINELTSF
-79 DPNIFKMLSQILT
+79 DPNLFKILSQILN
-92 EQHQGNLEEAVNIV
+92 EQHQGNLEEAVNIL

-112 NIPIGKE
+112 NIQISKE
-119 CQPELNIII
+119 CQPELNTII

-140 QALKDKSKDMI
+140 QSLKDKSKDMI

-183 VSITT
+183 VSIST

-194 GDKVF
+194 GDKVI
-199 NYKKISSALTALS
+199 NYKKLSSALTALS

-227 IELYKWVKKQVYPL
+227 VELYKWIKKQVYPL

-265 GPAYF
+265 GPAFF

-276 IGNKTKVD
+276 IGNKMKSE
-284 KNSNKNLVEDNG
+284 KNSNKNIVEENG

-312 FGFDDKLVEKMLKPE
+312 FGFDDKFVEKMLKPE

-354 NTNRANFIDMVKQLL
+354 NTNRLNFMDMVKQLL

-392 NNFTIEAKELF
+392 NNFTVEAKELF

-413 KLSIINDII
+413 KISIINDII
-422 STLINFSNIIDNN
+422 STLINFSKVIDNN
-435 WVSEAL
+435 WISEAL
-441 IKYGSKSNICNIAKT
+441 VKYGSKSNICNIAKT
-456 NLCTLIEKL
+456 NLCSLIEKL
-465 LDNKNN
+465 LDNQKN

-480 TVKEIVIKYMDDH
+480 TIKDIVIKYMDDH
-493 SQEIRNTSAKLMAYI
+493 SQEIRNTSSKLMSYI
-508 KNNKINLFN
+508 KNTKINLFN
-517 NNVIKKELNQQKLKK
+517 NNVIKKELNPQKIKK
-532 IEEFDKGINKQLG
+532 IEEFDKGMNKLG
-545 NNKSINNNMNNPN
+545 NNKSSMNNINTPNVLDINNNMNN
-558 VLNINNN
+558 
-565 INNFNTNNN
+565 FST
-574 INNNNENINENI
+574 NNNENINENNTI
-586 NINNTSFDKNSNPDF
+586 NNNNNNTSFEKNNE
-601 IPNKKIQNKNN
+601 IIHNKKIFNKNN
-612 NRSRN
+612 NKSRN
-617 ENRTKLSTSVSADNV
+617 DNRTKISSSVSADN
-632 MIIPIEEIN
+632 ININITPIEEID

-656 GEELANLF
+656 GENLVNLF

-674 GFVDLKNYFIDENN
+674 GYVDLKNYFLDENN
-688 NDILNTN
+688 CDILNTN
-695 CEYFLKFILLK
+695 CDYFLKFILLK

-717 FKESLLCINSLIE
+717 FKESLLCINTLIE
-730 VMPSFFT
+730 VLPPFFS
-737 KKFYNP
+737 KKFYTS

-756 IQSELTMIFENMIEK
+756 IQTELTLIFENLISK
-771 TSPKEIILALMKYI
+771 TSPKEIILSLMKNI

-796 AILLNNLII
+796 AVLINNLII
-805 PNKENSSGENNN
+805 PNKDETNNNSNNNNN

-886 IQVIMP
+886 IQVITP
-892 NNNTSTGKISN
+892 NNNTSTGKIST

-909 FPRIDISKKIA
+909 FPRIDISKKIT
-920 PNMIKILNEGK
+920 PNIIKVLNEGK
-931 WTEKKE
+931 WTDKKE
-937 VINNIENIIISTNNK
+937 MINNIENIIISTNNK

-973 KNIVKMVMKLIEE
+973 KNIVKMIMKLIED

-991 GSAGFRQYQK
+991 GKEGFRQYQK

-1035 DSMALYF
+1035 DSIAVYF
-1042 PNFLNID
+1042 PNYLNID

-1068 SNKKDIIKEY
+1068 ANNKKDLMKEY
-1078 AGPLLNCL
+1078 AAALLNCL

-1104 VKYHGIQI
+1104 VKYHGIQV

-1118 KLKTPTVINQVKLI
+1118 NLKTPTVINQVKLI

-1138 IVNLNNENANSNN
+1138 IVNLNNENINNNNSSNN
-1151 INNKKSF
+1151 NNKKSF

-1172 MNNDI
+1172 MNNEFI
-1177 HEVNEFKL
+1177 NNNNIQEVNEFKL
-1185 NNNNNN
+1185 NNNLQNNT
-1191 FMKNNNYD
+1191 YD

-1204 ENNIGFNNM
+1204 ENNMAYNNI
-1213 NNAFNQNQR
+1213 NNIYNQR
-1222 NNIFNQNSYNNNFN
+1222 SNIFNNINNM

-1242 LNNNI
+1242 NNNI
-1247 NNNMI
+1247 NMI
-1252 NQNQPISNMNQI
+1252 NQN
-1264 NQNILSTGLN
+1264 ILNTDLN
-1274 FRNLSLI
+1274 FRNLSLV
-1281 QQSINNPSEISFILN
+1281 QQSLNESNDITFILK
-1296 QLYSSDINIK
+1296 QLYSSNINTI
-1306 FQSLSQLQNIIKN
+1306 FQSLYNLQNIIKN
-1319 NESVLTNKIV
+1319 NDSVLTNKAV
-1329 EEIFMAFNT
+1329 EEIFIAFNT
-1338 LLSMITK
+1338 LLSNITK
-1345 SLKSNYIDDLEID
+1345 NLKSNYLDDLEID

-1377 SLLSSQYKLMN
+1377 SLLSSQYNLMN
-1388 NLSNENVIYECYER
+1388 SLNNETIVYECYER

-1412 ISYQYGT
+1412 ISYQNGT

-1436 NVTLSITSLIKL
+1436 NVSLSICSLIKL
-1448 ALNYKSSSDDFAQ
+1448 ALNYKSASDDFSQ

-1479 LNSILDMKKIF
+1479 LNNILDMKKIF
-1490 EILFLFFSEFEK
+1490 ETLFIFFSEYEK
-1502 TNVNLIPHNINEE
+1502 TNINLLPHNINEE
-1515 NTLNIVNSLI
+1515 NTLNIINMI
-1525 MEFIKI
+1525 IAEFIKI
-1531 YGERVWGLYHSSLDE
+1531 YGDKIWGVYHASLDD
-1546 DMKRIDVHFK
+1546 DMKRIDIHFK
-1556 RAIELNLKEYNQSQV
+1556 RSIEIGLKEYNQSQIY
-1571 FIDTNSLKEM
+1571 FNKNTLMQM
-1581 AQKYNFNNNNNN
+1581 ANKYNFNNNLISDKNNIVTNNN
-1593 ENIDNNII
+1593 ENINNI
-1601 SSEDK
+1601 SEDK
-1606 TNVMYYINRLKNQG
+1606 TDIIYYVNKLKDQG
-1620 SIMSEEEKTNCY
+1620 TLMTEEEKNKCY
-1632 NEIVSLLHQ
+1632 NEIVSLLHE
-1641 KNEPITSISTKL
+1641 KNEPITSLSTQLDK
-1653 SQEYYSKIYELYHSF
+1653 EYYSKLYELYHSSSI
-1668 NNNISNKP
+1668 NNK
-1676 SELNENNSKNKF
+1676 ENNSKNNS

-1693 ISNGQKENKQ
+1693 ISNGQRDKQSINK
-1703 NSTDFTLTEQAKRIQ
+1703 NSSDFTLTEQAKRIQ

-1728 ERSNMDNSNDV
+1728 ERTNVD
-1739 FNNNKFGNNF
+1739 NNNNDIFSNKCNNF

-1764 ENDLSNN
+1764 DNDSIINN

-1790 NNGFNSKT
+1790 NNGFNSKS

-1809 NNSYL
+1809 NTSYL
-1814 TGNIFGNQNNYSN
+1814 TGNIFGNNNNYSN

>member
-1 MSETENNAQN
+1 MSTAENAQN

-21 ATFLEILEKQLAVEK
+21 ATFLEILEKQLAAEK
-36 QEQAQA
+36 QEQAEA
-42 ESDLNLPLSEKIKN
+42 ESDIKLPLSEKIKN
-56 KNWKVRKSALDE
+56 KNWKVRKNALDE
-68 LAEKVNELTSF
+68 LSEKINELTSF
-79 DPNIFKMLSQILT
+79 DPNLFKILSQILN
-92 EQHQGNLEEAVNIV
+92 EQHQGNLEEAVNIL

-112 NIPIGKE
+112 NIQISKE
-119 CQPELNIII
+119 CQPELNTII

-140 QALKDKSKDMI
+140 QSLKDKSKDMI

-183 VSITT
+183 VSIST

-194 GDKVF
+194 GDKVI
-199 NYKKISSALTALS
+199 NYKKLSSALTALS

-227 IELYKWVKKQVYPL
+227 VELYKWIKKQVYPL

-265 GPAYF
+265 GPAFF

-276 IGNKTKVD
+276 IGNKMKSE
-284 KNSNKNLVEDNG
+284 KNSNKNIVEENG

-312 FGFDDKLVEKMLKPE
+312 FGFDDKFVEKMLKPE

-354 NTNRANFIDMVKQLL
+354 NTNRLNFMDMVKQLL

-392 NNFTIEAKELF
+392 NNFTVEAKELF

-413 KLSIINDII
+413 KISIINDII
-422 STLINFSNIIDNN
+422 STLINFSKVIDNN
-435 WVSEAL
+435 WISEAL
-441 IKYGSKSNICNIAKT
+441 VKYGSKSNICNIAKT
-456 NLCTLIEKL
+456 NLCSLIEKL
-465 LDNKNN
+465 LDNQKN

-480 TVKEIVIKYMDDH
+480 TIKDIVIKYMDDH
-493 SQEIRNTSAKLMAYI
+493 SQEIRNTSAKLMSYI
-508 KNNKINLFN
+508 KNTKINLFN
-517 NNVIKKELNQQKLKK
+517 NNVIKKELNPQKIKK
-532 IEEFDKGINKQLG
+532 IEEFDKGMNKLG
-545 NNKSINNNMNNPN
+545 NNKSSMNNINTPNVLDINNNMNN
-558 VLNINNN
+558 
-565 INNFNTNNN
+565 FST
-574 INNNNENINENI
+574 NNNENINEN
-586 NINNTSFDKNSNPDF
+586 NTINNNNNSTSFEKNNE
-601 IPNKKIQNKNN
+601 IIHNKKIFNKNN
-612 NRSRN
+612 NKSRN
-617 ENRTKLSTSVSADNV
+617 DNRTKISSSVSADN
-632 MIIPIEEIN
+632 ININIAPIEEID

-656 GEELANLF
+656 GENLVNLF

-674 GFVDLKNYFIDENN
+674 GYVDLKNYFLDENN
-688 NDILNTN
+688 CDILNTN
-695 CEYFLKFILLK
+695 CDYFLKFILLK

-717 FKESLLCINSLIE
+717 FKESLLCINTLIE
-730 VMPSFFT
+730 VLPPFFS
-737 KKFYNP
+737 KKFYTS

-756 IQSELTMIFENMIEK
+756 IQTELTLIFENLISK
-771 TSPKEIILALMKYI
+771 TSPKEIILSLMKNI

-796 AILLNNLII
+796 AVLINNLII
-805 PNKENSSGENNN
+805 PNKDETNNNSNNNNN

-886 IQVIMP
+886 IQVITP
-892 NNNTSTGKISN
+892 NNNTSTGKIST

-909 FPRIDISKKIA
+909 FPRIDISKKIT
-920 PNMIKILNEGK
+920 PNIIKVLNEGK
-931 WTEKKE
+931 WTDKKE
-937 VINNIENIIISTNNK
+937 MINNIENIIISTNNK

-973 KNIVKMVMKLIEE
+973 KNIVKMIMKLIED

-991 GSAGFRQYQK
+991 GKEGFRQYQK

-1035 DSMALYF
+1035 DSMAVYF
-1042 PNFLNID
+1042 PNYLNID

-1068 SNKKDIIKEY
+1068 ANNKKDLMKEY
-1078 AGPLLNCL
+1078 AAALLNCL

-1104 VKYHGIQI
+1104 VKYHSIQV

-1118 KLKTPTVINQVKLI
+1118 NLKTPTVINQVKLI

-1138 IVNLNNENANSNN
+1138 IVNLNNENINNNNSSNN
-1151 INNKKSF
+1151 NNKKSF

-1172 MNNDI
+1172 MNNEFI
-1177 HEVNEFKL
+1177 NNNNIQEVNEFKL
-1185 NNNNNN
+1185 NNNLQNNT
-1191 FMKNNNYD
+1191 YD

-1204 ENNIGFNNM
+1204 ENNMAYNNI
-1213 NNAFNQNQR
+1213 NNIYNQR
-1222 NNIFNQNSYNNNFN
+1222 SNIFNNINNM

-1242 LNNNI
+1242 NNNI
-1247 NNNMI
+1247 NMI
-1252 NQNQPISNMNQI
+1252 NQN
-1264 NQNILSTGLN
+1264 ILNTDLN
-1274 FRNLSLI
+1274 FRNLSLV
-1281 QQSINNPSEISFILN
+1281 QQSLNESNDITFILK
-1296 QLYSSDINIK
+1296 QLYSSNINTI
-1306 FQSLSQLQNIIKN
+1306 FQSLYNLQNIIKN
-1319 NESVLTNKIV
+1319 NDSVLTNKAV
-1329 EEIFMAFNT
+1329 EEIFIAFNT
-1338 LLSMITK
+1338 LLSNITK
-1345 SLKSNYIDDLEID
+1345 NLKSNYLDDLEID

-1377 SLLSSQYKLMN
+1377 SLLSSQYNLMN
-1388 NLSNENVIYECYER
+1388 SLNNETIVYECYER

-1412 ISYQYGT
+1412 ISYQNGT

-1436 NVTLSITSLIKL
+1436 NVSLSICSLIKL
-1448 ALNYKSSSDDFAQ
+1448 ALNYKSASDDFSQ

-1479 LNSILDMKKIF
+1479 LNNILDMKKIF
-1490 EILFLFFSEFEK
+1490 ETLFIFFSEYEK
-1502 TNVNLIPHNINEE
+1502 TNINLLPHNINEE
-1515 NTLNIVNSLI
+1515 NTLNIINMI
-1525 MEFIKI
+1525 IAEFIKI
-1531 YGERVWGLYHSSLDE
+1531 YGDKIWGVYHASLDD
-1546 DMKRIDVHFK
+1546 DMKRIDIHFK
-1556 RAIELNLKEYNQSQV
+1556 RSIEIGLKEYNQSQIY
-1571 FIDTNSLKEM
+1571 FNKNTLMQM
-1581 AQKYNFNNNNNN
+1581 ANKYNFNNNLISDKNNIVTNNN
-1593 ENIDNNII
+1593 ENINNI
-1601 SSEDK
+1601 SEDK
-1606 TNVMYYINRLKNQG
+1606 TDIIYYVNKLKDQG
-1620 SIMSEEEKTNCY
+1620 TLMTEEEKNKCY
-1632 NEIVSLLHQ
+1632 NEIVSLLHE
-1641 KNEPITSISTKL
+1641 KNEPITSLSTQLDK
-1653 SQEYYSKIYELYHSF
+1653 EYYSKLYELYHSSSI
-1668 NNNISNKP
+1668 NNK
-1676 SELNENNSKNKF
+1676 ENNSKNNS

-1693 ISNGQKENKQ
+1693 ISNGQRDKQSINK
-1703 NSTDFTLTEQAKRIQ
+1703 NSSDFTLTEQAKRIQ

-1728 ERSNMDNSNDV
+1728 ERTNVD
-1739 FNNNKFGNNF
+1739 NNNNDIFSNKCNNF

-1764 ENDLSNN
+1764 DNDSIINN

-1790 NNGFNSKT
+1790 NNGFNSKS

-1809 NNSYL
+1809 NTSYL
-1814 TGNIFGNQNNYSN
+1814 TGNIFGNNNNYSN

>member
-1 MSETENNAQN
+1 MSTAENAQN

-21 ATFLEILEKQLAVEK
+21 ATFLEILEKQLAAEK
-36 QEQAQA
+36 QEQAEA
-42 ESDLNLPLSEKIKN
+42 ESDIKLPLSEKIKN
-56 KNWKVRKSALDE
+56 KNWKVRKNALDE
-68 LAEKVNELTSF
+68 LSEKINELTSF
-79 DPNIFKMLSQILT
+79 DPNLFKILSQILN
-92 EQHQGNLEEAVNIV
+92 EQHQGNLEEAVNIL

-112 NIPIGKE
+112 NIQISKE
-119 CQPELNIII
+119 CQPELNTII

-140 QALKDKSKDMI
+140 QSLKDKSKDMI

-183 VSITT
+183 VSIST

-194 GDKVF
+194 GDKVI
-199 NYKKISSALTALS
+199 NYKKLSSALTALS

-227 IELYKWVKKQVYPL
+227 VELYKWIKKQVYPL

-265 GPAYF
+265 GPAFF

-276 IGNKTKVD
+276 IGNKMKSE
-284 KNSNKNLVEDNG
+284 KNSNKNIVEENG

-312 FGFDDKLVEKMLKPE
+312 FGFDDKFVEKMLKPE

-354 NTNRANFIDMVKQLL
+354 NTNRLNFMDMVKQLL

-392 NNFTIEAKELF
+392 NNFTVEAKELF

-413 KLSIINDII
+413 KISIINDII
-422 STLINFSNIIDNN
+422 STLINFSKVIDNN
-435 WVSEAL
+435 WISEAL
-441 IKYGSKSNICNIAKT
+441 VKYGSKSNICNIAKT
-456 NLCTLIEKL
+456 NLCSLIEKL
-465 LDNKNN
+465 LDNQKN

-480 TVKEIVIKYMDDH
+480 TIKDIVIKYMDDH
-493 SQEIRNTSAKLMAYI
+493 SQEIRNTSAKLMSYI
-508 KNNKINLFN
+508 KNTKINLFN
-517 NNVIKKELNQQKLKK
+517 NNVIKKELNPQKIKK
-532 IEEFDKGINKQLG
+532 IEEFDKGMNKLG
-545 NNKSINNNMNNPN
+545 NNKSSMNNINTPNVLDINNNMNN
-558 VLNINNN
+558 
-565 INNFNTNNN
+565 FST
-574 INNNNENINENI
+574 NNNENINENNTI
-586 NINNTSFDKNSNPDF
+586 NNNNNNTSFEKNNE
-601 IPNKKIQNKNN
+601 IIHNKKIFNKNN
-612 NRSRN
+612 NKSRN
-617 ENRTKLSTSVSADNV
+617 DNRTKISSSVSADN
-632 MIIPIEEIN
+632 ININIAPIEEID

-656 GEELANLF
+656 GENLVSLF

-674 GFVDLKNYFIDENN
+674 GYVDLKNYFLDENN
-688 NDILNTN
+688 CDILNTN
-695 CEYFLKFILLK
+695 CDYFLKFILLK

-717 FKESLLCINSLIE
+717 FKESLLCINTLIE
-730 VMPSFFT
+730 VLPPFFS
-737 KKFYNP
+737 KKFYTS

-756 IQSELTMIFENMIEK
+756 IQTELTLIFENLISK
-771 TSPKEIILALMKYI
+771 TSPKEIILSLMKNI

-796 AILLNNLII
+796 AVLINNLII
-805 PNKENSSGENNN
+805 PNKDETNNNSNNN

-886 IQVIMP
+886 IQVITP
-892 NNNTSTGKISN
+892 NNNTSTGKIST

-909 FPRIDISKKIA
+909 FPRIDISKKIT
-920 PNMIKILNEGK
+920 PNIIKVLNEGK
-931 WTEKKE
+931 WTDKKE
-937 VINNIENIIISTNNK
+937 MINNIENIIISTNNK

-973 KNIVKMVMKLIEE
+973 KNIVKMIMKLIED

-991 GSAGFRQYQK
+991 GKEGFRQYQK

-1035 DSMALYF
+1035 DSMAVYF
-1042 PNFLNID
+1042 PNYLNID

-1068 SNKKDIIKEY
+1068 ANNKKDLMKEY
-1078 AGPLLNCL
+1078 AAALLNCL

-1104 VKYHGIQI
+1104 VKYHGIQV

-1118 KLKTPTVINQVKLI
+1118 NLKTPTVINQVKLI

-1138 IVNLNNENANSNN
+1138 IVNLNNENINNNNSSNN
-1151 INNKKSF
+1151 NNKKSF

-1172 MNNDI
+1172 MNNEFI
-1177 HEVNEFKL
+1177 NNNNIQEVNEFKL
-1185 NNNNNN
+1185 NNNLQNNT
-1191 FMKNNNYD
+1191 YD

-1204 ENNIGFNNM
+1204 ENNMAYNNI
-1213 NNAFNQNQR
+1213 NNIYNQR
-1222 NNIFNQNSYNNNFN
+1222 SNIFNNINNM

-1242 LNNNI
+1242 NNNI
-1247 NNNMI
+1247 NMI
-1252 NQNQPISNMNQI
+1252 NQN
-1264 NQNILSTGLN
+1264 ILNTDLN
-1274 FRNLSLI
+1274 FRNLSLV
-1281 QQSINNPSEISFILN
+1281 QQSLNESNDITFILK
-1296 QLYSSDINIK
+1296 QLYSSNINTI
-1306 FQSLSQLQNIIKN
+1306 FQSLYNLQNIIKN
-1319 NESVLTNKIV
+1319 NDSVLTNKTV
-1329 EEIFMAFNT
+1329 EEIFIAFNT
-1338 LLSMITK
+1338 LLSNITK
-1345 SLKSNYIDDLEID
+1345 NLKSNYLDDLEID

-1377 SLLSSQYKLMN
+1377 SLLSSQYNLMN
-1388 NLSNENVIYECYER
+1388 SLNNETIVYECYER

-1412 ISYQYGT
+1412 ISYQNGT

-1436 NVTLSITSLIKL
+1436 NVSLSICSLIKL
-1448 ALNYKSSSDDFAQ
+1448 ALNYKSASDDFSQ

-1479 LNSILDMKKIF
+1479 LNNILDMKKIF
-1490 EILFLFFSEFEK
+1490 ETLFIFFSEYEK
-1502 TNVNLIPHNINEE
+1502 TNINLLPHNINEE
-1515 NTLNIVNSLI
+1515 NTLNIINMI
-1525 MEFIKI
+1525 IAEFIKI
-1531 YGERVWGLYHSSLDE
+1531 YGDKIWGVYHASLDD
-1546 DMKRIDVHFK
+1546 DMKRIDIHFK
-1556 RAIELNLKEYNQSQV
+1556 RSIEIGLKEYNQSQIY
-1571 FIDTNSLKEM
+1571 FNKNTLMQM
-1581 AQKYNFNNNNNN
+1581 ANKYNFNNNLISDKNNIVTNNN
-1593 ENIDNNII
+1593 ENINNI
-1601 SSEDK
+1601 SEDK
-1606 TNVMYYINRLKNQG
+1606 TDIIYYVNKLKDQG
-1620 SIMSEEEKTNCY
+1620 TLMTEEEKNKCY
-1632 NEIVSLLHQ
+1632 NEIVSLLHE
-1641 KNEPITSISTKL
+1641 KNEPITSLSTQLDK
-1653 SQEYYSKIYELYHSF
+1653 EYYSKLYELYHSSSI
-1668 NNNISNKP
+1668 NNK
-1676 SELNENNSKNKF
+1676 ENNSKNNS

-1693 ISNGQKENKQ
+1693 ISNGQRDKQ
-1703 NSTDFTLTEQAKRIQ
+1703 NINKNSSDFTLTEQAKRIQ

-1728 ERSNMDNSNDV
+1728 ERTNVD
-1739 FNNNKFGNNF
+1739 NNNNDIFSNKCNNF

-1764 ENDLSNN
+1764 DNDSIINN

-1790 NNGFNSKT
+1790 NNGFNSKS

-1809 NNSYL
+1809 NTSYL
-1814 TGNIFGNQNNYSN
+1814 TGNIFGNNNNYSN

>member
-1 MSETENNAQN
+1 MSTAENAQN

-21 ATFLEILEKQLAVEK
+21 ATFLEILEKQLAAEK
-36 QEQAQA
+36 QEQAEA
-42 ESDLNLPLSEKIKN
+42 ESDIKLPLSEKIKN
-56 KNWKVRKSALDE
+56 KNWKVRKNALDE
-68 LAEKVNELTSF
+68 LSEKINELTSF
-79 DPNIFKMLSQILT
+79 DPNLFKILSQILN
-92 EQHQGNLEEAVNIV
+92 EQHQGNLEEAVNIL

-112 NIPIGKE
+112 NIQISKE
-119 CQPELNIII
+119 CQPELNTII

-140 QALKDKSKDMI
+140 QSLKDKSKDMI

-183 VSITT
+183 VSIST

-194 GDKVF
+194 GDKVI
-199 NYKKISSALTALS
+199 NYKKLSSALTALS

-227 IELYKWVKKQVYPL
+227 VELYKWIKKQVYPL

-265 GPAYF
+265 GPAFF

-276 IGNKTKVD
+276 IGNKMKLE
-284 KNSNKNLVEDNG
+284 KNSNKNIVEENG

-312 FGFDDKLVEKMLKPE
+312 FGFDDKFVEKMLKPE

-354 NTNRANFIDMVKQLL
+354 NTNRLNFMDMVKQLL

-392 NNFTIEAKELF
+392 NNFTVEAKELF

-413 KLSIINDII
+413 KISIINDII
-422 STLINFSNIIDNN
+422 STLINFSKVIDNN
-435 WVSEAL
+435 WISEAL
-441 IKYGSKSNICNIAKT
+441 VKYGSKSNICNIAKT
-456 NLCTLIEKL
+456 NLCSLIEKL
-465 LDNKNN
+465 LDNQKN

-480 TVKEIVIKYMDDH
+480 TIKDIVIKYMDDH
-493 SQEIRNTSAKLMAYI
+493 SQEIRNTSAKLMSYI
-508 KNNKINLFN
+508 KNTKINLFN
-517 NNVIKKELNQQKLKK
+517 NNVIKKELNPQKIKK
-532 IEEFDKGINKQLG
+532 IEEFDKGMNKLG
-545 NNKSINNNMNNPN
+545 NNKSSMNNINTPNVLDINNNMNN
-558 VLNINNN
+558 
-565 INNFNTNNN
+565 FST
-574 INNNNENINENI
+574 NNNENINENNTI
-586 NINNTSFDKNSNPDF
+586 NNNNNNNTSFEKNNE
-601 IPNKKIQNKNN
+601 IIHNKKIFNKNN
-612 NRSRN
+612 NKSRN
-617 ENRTKLSTSVSADNV
+617 DNRTKISSSVSADN
-632 MIIPIEEIN
+632 ININIAPIEEID

-656 GEELANLF
+656 GENLVNLF

-674 GFVDLKNYFIDENN
+674 GYVDLKNYFLDENN
-688 NDILNTN
+688 CDILNTN
-695 CEYFLKFILLK
+695 CDYFLKFILLK

-717 FKESLLCINSLIE
+717 FKESLLCINTLIE
-730 VMPSFFT
+730 VLPPFFS
-737 KKFYNP
+737 KKFYTP

-756 IQSELTMIFENMIEK
+756 IQTELTLIFENLISK
-771 TSPKEIILALMKYI
+771 TSPKEIILSLMKNI

-796 AILLNNLII
+796 AVLINNLII
-805 PNKENSSGENNN
+805 PNKDETNNNSNNNN

-886 IQVIMP
+886 IQVITP
-892 NNNTSTGKISN
+892 NNNTSTGKIST

-909 FPRIDISKKIA
+909 FPRIDISKKIT
-920 PNMIKILNEGK
+920 PNIIKVLNEGK
-931 WTEKKE
+931 WTDKKE
-937 VINNIENIIISTNNK
+937 MINNIENIIISTNNK

-973 KNIVKMVMKLIEE
+973 KNIVKMIMKLIED

-991 GSAGFRQYQK
+991 GKEGFRQYQK

-1035 DSMALYF
+1035 DSMAVYF
-1042 PNFLNID
+1042 PNYLNID

-1068 SNKKDIIKEY
+1068 ANNKKDLMKEY
-1078 AGPLLNCL
+1078 AAALLNCL

-1104 VKYHGIQI
+1104 VKYHGIQV

-1118 KLKTPTVINQVKLI
+1118 NLKTPTVINQVKLI

-1138 IVNLNNENANSNN
+1138 IVNLNNENINNNNSSN
-1151 INNKKSF
+1151 NNKKSF

-1172 MNNDI
+1172 MNNEFI
-1177 HEVNEFKL
+1177 NNNNIQEVNEFKL
-1185 NNNNNN
+1185 NNNLQNNT
-1191 FMKNNNYD
+1191 YD

-1204 ENNIGFNNM
+1204 ENNMAYNNI
-1213 NNAFNQNQR
+1213 NNVYNQR
-1222 NNIFNQNSYNNNFN
+1222 SNIFNNINNM

-1242 LNNNI
+1242 NNNI
-1247 NNNMI
+1247 NMI
-1252 NQNQPISNMNQI
+1252 NQN
-1264 NQNILSTGLN
+1264 ILNTDLN
-1274 FRNLSLI
+1274 FRNLSLV
-1281 QQSINNPSEISFILN
+1281 QQSLNESNDITFILK
-1296 QLYSSDINIK
+1296 QLYSSNINTI
-1306 FQSLSQLQNIIKN
+1306 FQSLYNLQNIIKN
-1319 NESVLTNKIV
+1319 NDSVLTNKAV
-1329 EEIFMAFNT
+1329 EEIFIAFNT
-1338 LLSMITK
+1338 LLSNITK
-1345 SLKSNYIDDLEID
+1345 NLKSNYLDDLEID

-1377 SLLSSQYKLMN
+1377 SLLSSQYNLMN
-1388 NLSNENVIYECYER
+1388 SLNNETIVYECYER

-1412 ISYQYGT
+1412 ISYQNGT

-1436 NVTLSITSLIKL
+1436 NVSLSICSLIKL
-1448 ALNYKSSSDDFAQ
+1448 ALNYKSASDDFSQ

-1479 LNSILDMKKIF
+1479 LNNILDMKKIF
-1490 EILFLFFSEFEK
+1490 ETLFIFFSEYEK
-1502 TNVNLIPHNINEE
+1502 TNINLLPHNINEE
-1515 NTLNIVNSLI
+1515 NTLNIINMI
-1525 MEFIKI
+1525 IAEFIKI
-1531 YGERVWGLYHSSLDE
+1531 YGDKIWGVYHASLDD
-1546 DMKRIDVHFK
+1546 DMKRIDIHFK
-1556 RAIELNLKEYNQSQV
+1556 RSIEIGLKEYNQSQIY
-1571 FIDTNSLKEM
+1571 FNKNTLMQM
-1581 AQKYNFNNNNNN
+1581 ANKYNFNNNLISDKNNIVTNNN
-1593 ENIDNNII
+1593 ENINNI
-1601 SSEDK
+1601 SEDK
-1606 TNVMYYINRLKNQG
+1606 TDIIYYVNKLKDQG
-1620 SIMSEEEKTNCY
+1620 TLMTEEEKNKCY
-1632 NEIVSLLHQ
+1632 NEIVSLLHE
-1641 KNEPITSISTKL
+1641 KNEPITSLSTQLDK
-1653 SQEYYSKIYELYHSF
+1653 EYYSKLYELYHSSSI
-1668 NNNISNKP
+1668 NNK
-1676 SELNENNSKNKF
+1676 ENNSKNNS

-1693 ISNGQKENKQ
+1693 ISNGQREKQSTNK
-1703 NSTDFTLTEQAKRIQ
+1703 NSSDFTLTEQAKRIQ

-1728 ERSNMDNSNDV
+1728 ERTNVD
-1739 FNNNKFGNNF
+1739 NNNNDIFSNKCNNF

-1764 ENDLSNN
+1764 DNDSIINN

-1790 NNGFNSKT
+1790 NNGFNSKS

-1809 NNSYL
+1809 NTSYL
-1814 TGNIFGNQNNYSN
+1814 TGNIFGNNNNYSN

>member
-1 MSETENNAQN
+1 MSTAENAQN

-21 ATFLEILEKQLAVEK
+21 ATFLEILEKQLAAEK
-36 QEQAQA
+36 QEQAEA
-42 ESDLNLPLSEKIKN
+42 ESDIKLPLSEKIKN
-56 KNWKVRKSALDE
+56 KNWKVRKNALDE
-68 LAEKVNELTSF
+68 LSEKINELTSF
-79 DPNIFKMLSQILT
+79 DPNLFKILSQILN
-92 EQHQGNLEEAVNIV
+92 EQHQGNLEEAVNIL

-112 NIPIGKE
+112 NIQISKE
-119 CQPELNIII
+119 CQPELNTII

-140 QALKDKSKDMI
+140 QSLKDKSKDMI

-183 VSITT
+183 VSIST

-194 GDKVF
+194 GDKVI
-199 NYKKISSALTALS
+199 NYKKLSSALTALS

-227 IELYKWVKKQVYPL
+227 VELYKWIKKQVYPL

-265 GPAYF
+265 GPAFF

-276 IGNKTKVD
+276 IGNKMKSE
-284 KNSNKNLVEDNG
+284 KNSNKNIVEENG

-312 FGFDDKLVEKMLKPE
+312 FGFDDKFVEKMLKPE

-354 NTNRANFIDMVKQLL
+354 NTNRLNFMDMVKQLL

-392 NNFTIEAKELF
+392 NNFTVEAKELF

-413 KLSIINDII
+413 KISIINDII
-422 STLINFSNIIDNN
+422 STLINFSKVIDNN
-435 WVSEAL
+435 WISEAL
-441 IKYGSKSNICNIAKT
+441 VKYGTKSNICNIAKT
-456 NLCTLIEKL
+456 NLCSLIEKL
-465 LDNKNN
+465 LDNQKN

-480 TVKEIVIKYMDDH
+480 TIKDIVIKYMDDH
-493 SQEIRNTSAKLMAYI
+493 SQEIRNTSAKLMSYI
-508 KNNKINLFN
+508 KNTKINLFN
-517 NNVIKKELNQQKLKK
+517 NNVIKKELNPQKIKK
-532 IEEFDKGINKQLG
+532 IEEFDKGMNKLG
-545 NNKSINNNMNNPN
+545 NNKSSMNNINTPNVLDINNNMNN
-558 VLNINNN
+558 
-565 INNFNTNNN
+565 FST
-574 INNNNENINENI
+574 NNNENINENNTI
-586 NINNTSFDKNSNPDF
+586 NNNNNNNTSFEKNNE
-601 IPNKKIQNKNN
+601 IIHNKKIFNKNN
-612 NRSRN
+612 NKSRN
-617 ENRTKLSTSVSADNV
+617 DNRTKISSSVSADN
-632 MIIPIEEIN
+632 ININIAPIEEID

-656 GEELANLF
+656 GENLVNLF

-674 GFVDLKNYFIDENN
+674 GYVDLKNYFLDENN
-688 NDILNTN
+688 CDILNTN
-695 CEYFLKFILLK
+695 CDYFLKFILLK

-717 FKESLLCINSLIE
+717 FKESLLCINTLIE
-730 VMPSFFT
+730 VLPPFFS
-737 KKFYNP
+737 KKFYTS

-756 IQSELTMIFENMIEK
+756 IQTELTLIFENLISK
-771 TSPKEIILALMKYI
+771 TSPKEIILSLMKNI

-796 AILLNNLII
+796 AVLINNLII
-805 PNKENSSGENNN
+805 PNKDETNNNSNNNN

-886 IQVIMP
+886 IQVITP
-892 NNNTSTGKISN
+892 NNNTSTGKIST

-909 FPRIDISKKIA
+909 FPRIDISKKIT
-920 PNMIKILNEGK
+920 PNIIKVLNEGK
-931 WTEKKE
+931 WTDKKE
-937 VINNIENIIISTNNK
+937 MINNIENIIISTNNK

-973 KNIVKMVMKLIEE
+973 KNIVKMIMKLIED

-991 GSAGFRQYQK
+991 GKEGFRQYQK

-1035 DSMALYF
+1035 DSMAVYF
-1042 PNFLNID
+1042 PNYLNID

-1068 SNKKDIIKEY
+1068 ANNKKDLMKEY
-1078 AGPLLNCL
+1078 AAALLNCL

-1104 VKYHGIQI
+1104 VKYHGIQV

-1118 KLKTPTVINQVKLI
+1118 NLKTPTVINQVKLI

-1138 IVNLNNENANSNN
+1138 IVNLNNENINNNNSSNN
-1151 INNKKSF
+1151 NNKKSF

-1172 MNNDI
+1172 MNNEFI
-1177 HEVNEFKL
+1177 NNNNIQEVNEFKL
-1185 NNNNNN
+1185 NNNLQNNT
-1191 FMKNNNYD
+1191 YD

-1204 ENNIGFNNM
+1204 ENNMAYNNI
-1213 NNAFNQNQR
+1213 NNIYNQR
-1222 NNIFNQNSYNNNFN
+1222 SNIFNNINNM

-1242 LNNNI
+1242 NNNI
-1247 NNNMI
+1247 NMI
-1252 NQNQPISNMNQI
+1252 NQN
-1264 NQNILSTGLN
+1264 ILNTDLN
-1274 FRNLSLI
+1274 FRNLSLV
-1281 QQSINNPSEISFILN
+1281 QQSLNESNDITFILK
-1296 QLYSSDINIK
+1296 QLYSSNINTI
-1306 FQSLSQLQNIIKN
+1306 FQSLYNLQNIIKN
-1319 NESVLTNKIV
+1319 NDSVLTNKTV
-1329 EEIFMAFNT
+1329 EEIFIAFNT
-1338 LLSMITK
+1338 LLSNITK
-1345 SLKSNYIDDLEID
+1345 NLKSNYLDDLEID

-1377 SLLSSQYKLMN
+1377 SLLSSQYNLMN
-1388 NLSNENVIYECYER
+1388 SLNNETIVYECYER

-1412 ISYQYGT
+1412 ISYQNGT

-1436 NVTLSITSLIKL
+1436 NVSLSICSLIKL
-1448 ALNYKSSSDDFAQ
+1448 ALNYKSASDDFSQ

-1479 LNSILDMKKIF
+1479 LNNILDMKKIF
-1490 EILFLFFSEFEK
+1490 ETLFIFFSEYEK
-1502 TNVNLIPHNINEE
+1502 TNINLLPHNINEE
-1515 NTLNIVNSLI
+1515 NTLNIINMI
-1525 MEFIKI
+1525 IAEFIKI
-1531 YGERVWGLYHSSLDE
+1531 YGDKIWGVYHASLDD
-1546 DMKRIDVHFK
+1546 DMKRIDIHFK
-1556 RAIELNLKEYNQSQV
+1556 RSIEIGLKEYNQSQIY
-1571 FIDTNSLKEM
+1571 FNKNTLMQM
-1581 AQKYNFNNNNNN
+1581 ANKYNFNNNLISDKNNIVTNNN
-1593 ENIDNNII
+1593 ENINNI
-1601 SSEDK
+1601 SEDK
-1606 TNVMYYINRLKNQG
+1606 TDIIYYVNKLKDQG
-1620 SIMSEEEKTNCY
+1620 TLMTEEEKNKCY
-1632 NEIVSLLHQ
+1632 NEIVSLLHE
-1641 KNEPITSISTKL
+1641 KNEPITSLSTQLDK
-1653 SQEYYSKIYELYHSF
+1653 EYYSKLYELYHSSSI
-1668 NNNISNKP
+1668 NNK
-1676 SELNENNSKNKF
+1676 ENNSKNNS

-1693 ISNGQKENKQ
+1693 ISNGQRDKQSTNK
-1703 NSTDFTLTEQAKRIQ
+1703 NSSDFTLTEQAKRIQ

-1728 ERSNMDNSNDV
+1728 ERTNVD
-1739 FNNNKFGNNF
+1739 NNNNDIFSNKCNNF

-1764 ENDLSNN
+1764 DNDSIINN

-1790 NNGFNSKT
+1790 NNGFNSKS

-1809 NNSYL
+1809 NTSYL
-1814 TGNIFGNQNNYSN
+1814 TGNIFGNNNNYSN

>member
-1 MSETENNAQN
+1 MSTAENAQN

-21 ATFLEILEKQLAVEK
+21 ATFLEILEKQLAAEK
-36 QEQAQA
+36 QEQAEA
-42 ESDLNLPLSEKIKN
+42 ESDIKLPLSEKIKN
-56 KNWKVRKSALDE
+56 KNWKVRKNALDE
-68 LAEKVNELTSF
+68 LSEKINELTSF
-79 DPNIFKMLSQILT
+79 DPNLFKILSQILN
-92 EQHQGNLEEAVNIV
+92 EQHQGNLEEAVNIL

-112 NIPIGKE
+112 NIQISKE
-119 CQPELNIII
+119 CQPELNTII

-140 QALKDKSKDMI
+140 QSLKDKSKDMI

-183 VSITT
+183 VSIST

-194 GDKVF
+194 GDKVI
-199 NYKKISSALTALS
+199 NYKKLSSALTALS

-227 IELYKWVKKQVYPL
+227 VELYKWIKKQVYPL

-265 GPAYF
+265 GPAFF

-276 IGNKTKVD
+276 IGNKMKSE
-284 KNSNKNLVEDNG
+284 KNSNKNIVEENG

-312 FGFDDKLVEKMLKPE
+312 FGFDDKFVEKMLKPE

-354 NTNRANFIDMVKQLL
+354 NTNRLNFMDMVKQLL

-392 NNFTIEAKELF
+392 NNFTVEAKELF

-413 KLSIINDII
+413 KISIINDII
-422 STLINFSNIIDNN
+422 STLINFSKVIDNN
-435 WVSEAL
+435 WISEAL
-441 IKYGSKSNICNIAKT
+441 VKYGSKSNICNIAKT
-456 NLCTLIEKL
+456 NLCSLIEKL
-465 LDNKNN
+465 LDNQKN

-480 TVKEIVIKYMDDH
+480 TIKDIVIKYMDDH
-493 SQEIRNTSAKLMAYI
+493 SQEIRNTSAKLMSYI
-508 KNNKINLFN
+508 KNTKINLFN
-517 NNVIKKELNQQKLKK
+517 NNVIKKELNPQKIKK
-532 IEEFDKGINKQLG
+532 IEEFDKGMNKLG
-545 NNKSINNNMNNPN
+545 NNKSTMNNINTPNVLDINNNMNN
-558 VLNINNN
+558 
-565 INNFNTNNN
+565 FST
-574 INNNNENINENI
+574 NNNENINENNTI
-586 NINNTSFDKNSNPDF
+586 NNNNTNNTSFEKNNE
-601 IPNKKIQNKNN
+601 IIHNKKIFNKNN
-612 NRSRN
+612 NKSRN
-617 ENRTKLSTSVSADNV
+617 DNRTKISSSVSADN
-632 MIIPIEEIN
+632 ININITPIEEID

-656 GEELANLF
+656 GENLVNLF

-674 GFVDLKNYFIDENN
+674 GYVDLKNYFLDENN
-688 NDILNTN
+688 CDILNTN
-695 CEYFLKFILLK
+695 CDYFLKFILLK

-717 FKESLLCINSLIE
+717 FKESLLCINTLIE
-730 VMPSFFT
+730 VLPPFFS
-737 KKFYNP
+737 KKFYTS

-756 IQSELTMIFENMIEK
+756 IQTELTLIFENLISK
-771 TSPKEIILALMKYI
+771 TSPKEIILSLMKNI

-796 AILLNNLII
+796 AVLINNLII
-805 PNKENSSGENNN
+805 PNKDETNNNSNNNN

-886 IQVIMP
+886 IQVITP
-892 NNNTSTGKISN
+892 NNNTSTGKIST

-909 FPRIDISKKIA
+909 FPRIDISKKIT
-920 PNMIKILNEGK
+920 PNIIKVLNEGK
-931 WTEKKE
+931 WTDKKE
-937 VINNIENIIISTNNK
+937 MINNIENIIISTNNK

-973 KNIVKMVMKLIEE
+973 KNIVKMIMKLIED

-991 GSAGFRQYQK
+991 GKEGFRQYQK

-1035 DSMALYF
+1035 DSMAVYF
-1042 PNFLNID
+1042 PNYLNID

-1068 SNKKDIIKEY
+1068 ANNKKDLMKEY
-1078 AGPLLNCL
+1078 AAPLLNCL

-1104 VKYHGIQI
+1104 VKYHGIQV

-1118 KLKTPTVINQVKLI
+1118 NLKTPTVINQVKLI

-1138 IVNLNNENANSNN
+1138 IVNLNNENINNNNSSNN
-1151 INNKKSF
+1151 NNKKSF

-1172 MNNDI
+1172 MNNEFI
-1177 HEVNEFKL
+1177 NNNNIQEVNEFKL
-1185 NNNNNN
+1185 NNNLQNNT
-1191 FMKNNNYD
+1191 YD

-1204 ENNIGFNNM
+1204 ENNMAYNNI
-1213 NNAFNQNQR
+1213 NNIYNQR
-1222 NNIFNQNSYNNNFN
+1222 SNIFNNINNM

-1242 LNNNI
+1242 NNNI
-1247 NNNMI
+1247 NMI
-1252 NQNQPISNMNQI
+1252 NQN
-1264 NQNILSTGLN
+1264 ILNTDLN
-1274 FRNLSLI
+1274 FRNLSLV
-1281 QQSINNPSEISFILN
+1281 QQSLNESNDITFILK
-1296 QLYSSDINIK
+1296 QLYSSNINTI
-1306 FQSLSQLQNIIKN
+1306 FQSLYNLQNIIKN
-1319 NESVLTNKIV
+1319 NDSVLTNKTV
-1329 EEIFMAFNT
+1329 EEIFIAFNT
-1338 LLSMITK
+1338 LLSNITK
-1345 SLKSNYIDDLEID
+1345 NLKSNYLDDLEID

-1377 SLLSSQYKLMN
+1377 SLLSSQYNLMN
-1388 NLSNENVIYECYER
+1388 SLNNETIVYECYER

-1412 ISYQYGT
+1412 ISYQNGT

-1436 NVTLSITSLIKL
+1436 NVSLSICSLIKL
-1448 ALNYKSSSDDFAQ
+1448 ALNYKSASDDFSQ

-1479 LNSILDMKKIF
+1479 LNNILDMKKIF
-1490 EILFLFFSEFEK
+1490 ETLFIFFSEYEK
-1502 TNVNLIPHNINEE
+1502 TNINLLPHNINEE
-1515 NTLNIVNSLI
+1515 NTLNIINMI
-1525 MEFIKI
+1525 IAEFIKI
-1531 YGERVWGLYHSSLDE
+1531 YGDKIWGVYHASLDD
-1546 DMKRIDVHFK
+1546 DMKRIDIHFK
-1556 RAIELNLKEYNQSQV
+1556 RSIEIGLKEYNQSQIY
-1571 FIDTNSLKEM
+1571 FNKNTLMQM
-1581 AQKYNFNNNNNN
+1581 ANKYNFNNNLISDKNNIVTNNN
-1593 ENIDNNII
+1593 ENINNI
-1601 SSEDK
+1601 SEDK
-1606 TNVMYYINRLKNQG
+1606 TDIIYYVNKLKDQG
-1620 SIMSEEEKTNCY
+1620 TLMTEEEKNKCY
-1632 NEIVSLLHQ
+1632 NEIVSLLHE
-1641 KNEPITSISTKL
+1641 KNEPITSLSTQLDK
-1653 SQEYYSKIYELYHSF
+1653 EYYSKLYELYHSSSI
-1668 NNNISNKP
+1668 NNK
-1676 SELNENNSKNKF
+1676 ENNSKNNS

-1693 ISNGQKENKQ
+1693 ISNGQRDKQSINK
-1703 NSTDFTLTEQAKRIQ
+1703 NSSDFTLTEQAKRIQ

-1728 ERSNMDNSNDV
+1728 ERTNVD
-1739 FNNNKFGNNF
+1739 NNNNDIFSNKCNNF

-1764 ENDLSNN
+1764 DNDSIINN

-1790 NNGFNSKT
+1790 NNGFNSKS

-1809 NNSYL
+1809 NTSYL
-1814 TGNIFGNQNNYSN
+1814 TGNIFGNNNNYSN